1 MKMNLQKDMFDRKL
15 RYKMYKDGKKWV
27 FASMAT
33 LSLIGAFLGGGS
45 AHADDKDIN
54 QSQTTDSAEQAN
66 APNSDSTVVLST
78 ATEVST
84 VSDQLS
90 NSAQVDASDV
100 AATVLSASVSAVAS
114 SASSA
119 SSVSVS
125 LQSSAVVKSTSASIS
140 SSASSVTTSASVMVS
155 SNASSSASTSVKK
168 SVASSSAKQS
178 AKVTTSSVSTT
189 SKKSTTAS
197 VSSSASHTTSGVSY
211 SVDSAKS
218 AATAVTSIV
227 AAMHSVAATDSAA
240 IAASKT
246 DKVVRNTAMEALV
259 DHIVEEANGVA
270 QSLTS
275 AQYQATHMQVKNAD
289 VLMMTVYN
297 VVNNMTFELQQ
308 AIQMAAADKR
318 GVQDDVLARAQSA
331 YVNLDVSRFNAT
343 AKLSAYGDLIVSAP
357 TNQFAK
363 VVAALHQTGLYDD
376 FRFVVDPI
384 MTSAVN
390 TVTDAEVD
398 AGKVRDALILAHNDD
413 QIYNAFVTGGTVS
426 KTTTSTIKEGTGLTS
441 WTASADSDP
450 TDTPKN
456 TAAVPSGDASSLTS
470 TTTVDGDTQYYNLTG
485 VTSADGTKQAAVK
498 PVAGNVTYKY
508 QLDLSG
514 NFTITGKFFMSNHSD
529 SRVAKL
535 PTVDGKQN
543 AFQGGSTYPSG
554 DFLGLFLSPTDPGT
568 IGGTNGD
575 LGIGGLPDAIAFGID
590 FFYNSNKGD
599 QTFGTNTNET
609 YQKNGY
615 PVAGFRTTDADGN
628 LTNGTGG
635 VQYTQNTSKGTSY
648 SSTTQNSVPAGI
660 LTTGMPYFLS
670 YDATTHV
677 LTASMPKPG
686 STNVNDKSQYLT
698 WTYTL
703 PQELLKKGVLSLGLL
718 GVTGGNGA
726 VMEASIDVTQRNPLT
741 GKDMHFS
748 GTLVPNS
755 VTVKYQDASGK
766 TLLPDTSM
774 KANVG
779 DKIGIAYVSPNYQI
793 DDYAYQAPSSSAIDS
808 TKYKLISA
816 NDVTVS
822 GSKANV
828 MTLVYATRQ
837 TATVHYMVN
846 GVANALP
853 TQKLSGWATEAY
865 STADGYSDLIWAK
878 PGYSINAG
886 YLNGAFDSDD
896 TTDQP
901 IWIYITSNAQTVKTT
916 VTGLPATYA
925 TQIASETQTIATATD
940 STYDLPAATEVPGYK
955 LVVTDAAGNEVK
967 NYTAIKTPA
976 GNAGDVI
983 NYTYAYT
990 SLPDSIKVYY
1000 TYTDPNTG
1008 LVKPIDTKLIG
1019 LRQING
1025 HDINY
1030 DANGAPYILMT
1041 GVTDDKVDLTKL
1053 ENVTGGFSWDGKAPV
1068 VNGKAATSTTAVMN
1082 ADVDDVVT
1090 INFTQ
1095 QPVIATI
1102 YYFALRDGKYT
1113 QFAPLGSGTANTFI
1127 YKGYANTKMPTDPAT
1142 SAQLYPEV
1150 SGYDFVWV
1158 TAGNVTSD
1166 NPMNVATDT
1175 PLDDA
1180 GTDYTLEANTVSTKI
1195 LSADSRKNNVFVIY
1209 AAQTQ
1214 KAVIKYVDQT
1224 GAPVAVPAGTP
1235 TSLTGVTGEAYDT
1248 TKLTPDVP
1256 GYSNPVITDT
1266 AQVAG
1271 KVDSGK
1277 TDEAGQTI
1285 WTPQAVTVA
1294 NSGVFGSNNST
1305 VITVTYQAAPQ
1316 VANVRYVDQNGNP
1329 VVGMSADLPTTL
1341 TGTSN
1346 SPLANLVTAAMKTA
1360 PAGYTYDSTD
1370 AATTFDADTTFDQ
1383 TVTVHFI
1390 AANQSATVR
1399 YVLATVDADSKVIYT
1414 KTAVPG
1420 TTPVSLSGTTGADYA
1435 SNGLYTSAVTN
1446 KAIPGYTRLGIDLGT
1461 GKFVDGTNTITV
1473 GYVADE
1479 ATLQVIYYLLDTDNK
1494 DNSYQMSTRN
1504 GALMTPDVPALTADK
1519 LANLH
1524 TDDVITLTDPMF
1536 KGYVLQKADTDLSGL
1551 AGGANGQYTV
1561 KAGTNSI
1568 SYYFLATTQ
1577 KATVNFVVEDGKQ
1590 IPGQAS
1596 RQVTGPSNSPIQVEN
1611 EIPGWTKIDTDANY
1625 FDDDDTVDQVIN
1637 IRYAQDAQ
1645 EQAILVTYPKAVG
1658 KTDITKPVVTQ
1669 TGKTGETF
1677 PVFKLTG
1684 YEIPGYTMLVD
1695 GKAATEIAA
1704 ETADAT
1710 NNPVGGT
1717 PIAPLSSPDGKTYA
1731 SDVDGDQ
1738 QVHIITYKANPAT
1751 LTTHYYLEGE
1761 AGQKTGTAAVPGLKT
1776 VVNTN
1781 LTTDAAV
1788 TITDPTAPAGY
1799 TLVTADSDLAG
1810 VNKLAD
1816 GAYTALMGD
1825 NTITY
1830 WFTADAQAAKVTYKT
1845 DNGTTVKAASRT
1857 DGTAITEVDGVTDES
1872 YKTIDDYKT
1881 VVSYV
1886 PKGYTLQSVVVNGQT
1901 YTSSAA
1907 ALAALDKL
1915 SAVSADNAIV
1925 MNYKADLQKVVI
1937 KFRVNQYAITDPSK
1951 LVSQYDMPE
1960 TDQMSFTLTGTTGQK
1975 IDYTKISQ
1983 YLSTASLPTKMSA
1996 YQYDGQNNP
2005 APDKQYSVFDDD
2017 TATDQTVVLSYT
2029 GKSINYS
2036 FVVLS
2041 TDDTDAF
2048 DANGNFVGI
2057 KNGVDVYGKDEK
2069 FSVGMGYGPS
2079 PVHNV
2084 SDFTQ
2089 SNLGLVFVQTLAG
2102 GINPWNTKMMVNG
2115 NVTNIYDATTAD
2127 GRKVKI
2133 ASVSNAT
2140 VTIPLGDGTNY
2151 VQKFGTGVIK
2161 NADGT
2166 TTPATSSQD
2175 YFYITL
2181 NADGTDPNT
2190 GKLVTKGAWSLNK
2203 PMTGWE
2209 LYAAGYINNAKN
2221 TTDVG
2226 YPIAKYSYVQNGTTY
2241 TIQTSDES
2249 PWVYAYSTMPTMVA
2263 AVDNN
2268 STSKTTATAVNAQ
2281 QPVYAIYYY
2290 LKDGIQTV
2298 NVNFLNQSGEKIGA
2312 GTSTVKGYA
2321 NTTIDYSPID
2331 SLAHIKGYQLVSDGR
2346 ETVTTYDTVGV
2357 TPQIEKYNQVKIDP
2371 TTGKAMVNPDTKPQ
2385 TVNLIYKANV
2395 QSASVAF
2402 VGPDGKALKNN
2413 VNLPDGVTAGTVDFS
2428 AITAALK
2435 AIPGYH
2441 IVTDLP
2447 ATATFDDSDNVNG
2460 SDAEPQVFTIV
2471 YAKDAQTVHVNYMV
2485 QNTDG
2490 SLTKMPGKDVI
2501 AINGLTGDTVDYK
2514 SVDKTVKGYTL
2525 VTDETTNTTTF
2536 DKTNNGTAT
2545 VDGTP
2550 QEVNLVYTANAAKVK
2565 IVYRVQQ
2572 MTSTDGKTVNPV
2584 LDKDGNPIYM
2594 TVNPQG
2600 GSAVATGV
2608 YGNDYVVN
2616 VSNKGMLEQGYYFY
2630 SADFGEGNT
2639 PDTETDELGSVTT
2652 YPDGTGPKGKTDDQ
2666 GVVAKHYTFSDDDD
2680 PDNGRTLYVTYRPE
2694 MYQFDIVY
2702 LVQDPD
2708 KPNEPPTGILT
2719 HEVGFAG
2726 GFYSFKVPTLPI
2738 PAYTTAGADQGNLNG
2753 PYGPKVNGFGLI
2765 ENDANNSYDPDPQFN
2780 ELLGG
2785 SNGTQQAPHL
2795 VVRYTP
2801 NRMTVTANYVL
2812 VNDKGQVVQS
2822 KTSNGMVDTYLS
2834 TNMVTTG
2841 DMGAEVVGDWRSVGL
2856 DGTISATSQASAVKN
2871 FDGYKLVDKEGVWS
2885 STPLTFDFDADGD
2898 GKDDPVPQTSDEYI
2912 DYVTNVY
2919 NKFMTAQNKEA
2930 EAYNT
2935 EHASEI
2941 AAGTLTKQTILNPI
2955 ELTDIQKT
2963 WVNLSVDT
2971 NNVDHK
2977 YQAANNFVTYQ
2988 YKVDPTITYTYK
3000 DSAGKVI
3007 NKGESVVDAD
3017 GNSYYSDGTPA
3028 VIHVTADMPAD
3039 GGGAYTVTDAA
3050 ADIAGFSR
3058 SDAGALTF
3066 NGNAY
3071 VASGVLPS
3079 TNYDVVFTAVPQ
3091 KITTSYVSD
3100 TKNAAAATDKMPA
3113 TTTTVRDTNATYTVD
3128 TTGGATIPAGYYV
3141 SQITYN
3147 KAVVA
3152 TADSATSGLH
3162 QGDAAFTSVD
3172 EVVKAVSE
3180 LGTTA
3185 NQIEYTL
3192 TAAPEPLQVTY
3203 SYTTAKV
3210 ANWTAPKTTIAA
3222 NVNDT
3227 VATDD
3232 AYNVAVPTVA
3242 GYTAQIVAKAADGT
3256 VLNTY
3261 TATQFK
3267 AIAAAGLAMTAD
3279 GAYYDVIYT
3288 PAVQNI
3294 KTSYTLP
3301 KNAKVQMTQMTAD
3314 TVQAA
3319 TDSTYDVTADGPL
3332 KALIPRGYQ
3341 VATIT
3346 INGQELS
3353 VDDAD
3358 AQNLQVIAGDNTV
3371 VYNLKASIQPLTV
3384 NYGFANKMP
3393 NAAAVALLPG
3403 KSTGTNAT
3411 QDIDKVSYATGDN
3424 YTVVVP
3430 KIAGYVAT
3438 VTNGDKDNQSTI
3450 DPTAPIQMVAGGAT
3464 YNVVYTP
3471 EAQTQTTLYQGPE
3484 VALDRMSKTTFVNQ
3498 TATDASFTVS
3508 ANGPATDVPAGYKV
3522 EKVTLNDKDVQAG
3535 DFVTS
3540 VGGDTVIYTLVAT
3553 DNPLNVN
3560 YQYDTI
3566 KGWTAPTTG
3575 LPTNIA
3581 DEAVLTDAK
3590 YAVAV
3595 PDVAGYTASVVDANG
3610 NTYTL
3615 AQLANLPGMPA
3626 GGETY
3631 TVTYT
3636 PNAQRVNVVFKLNTT
3651 DGVDMNGRVAERIDG
3666 ISNGTVSYDKIT
3678 DLDVPGYAYQWQNT
3692 VATFD
3697 SDDNQDQTVYIIY
3710 TAKSDQKAKL
3720 VFVNDP
3726 KQQADI
3732 DTTNGTTNT
3741 QITFVN
3747 PTTKQTLTD
3756 QDLVRTGYTY
3766 VLAGTSNAYASLVNL
3781 PKYTDADD
3789 DTQTY
3794 DVTYTAK
3801 KQQIGIVQSGLPT
3814 SLMTANNLAKIAG
3827 YTNGHYGQELDGT
3840 SNNTLPTATQ
3850 LHVPGYAFQAY
3861 LVHADGTKTAVDLTA
3876 LGDQVF
3882 NLLPGTIDDNGLAV
3896 TQVEVDYTPTLQQ
3909 AIVQEATHNFET
3921 ATGQTGAKIVLQTTD
3936 AALAKAGYTYTVNG
3950 FSSLTDAVAAM
3961 ATYDNTD
3968 NAADATVDGTPQLF
3982 NVVYTANNQ
3991 SIPVTVVGLPAA
4003 KVPNLANLTG
4013 VTDSTYNNVPT
4024 DVQLK
4029 VPGYAYVITDSNN
4042 KAVTLD
4048 QLKTAT
4054 FQMNGE
4060 QLAVTDYTVT
4070 YTAEPTSAKVI
4081 YQYDSSATLANAPTL
4096 PATTVI
4102 TGVTDG
4108 AYPATT
4114 IQTLPG
4120 YTTVVVAQSAQV
4132 TGQYDAA
4139 TNQINGTF
4147 TADDMSGDNSVY
4159 VVTYVPTDHD
4169 IKVHY
4174 AVVDEP
4180 SDATEPSGTFTLP
4193 ADTKISIK
4201 TDKGYQ
4207 ITSVATPG
4215 YEIEKIDDKVI
4226 DWDKLAKVTETAED
4240 GTIITYYK
4248 LDDHTLISSDKLNV
4262 TFTNT
4267 AAVDATGE
4275 LQTSHY
4281 DITLLPTKQDFDV
4294 TYEWADAATQDAAN
4308 ATAKAKIDA
4317 QVASPVAKT
4326 GIYTDHKYGFSY
4338 VVVPGYTATVSGVA
4352 HVDDKTDSDLAGAFD
4367 DDGKGNVTANMHA
4380 VNTSYKVVYSANK
4393 QHIDVIYHVADTGM
4407 TDVLAVTGL
4416 PTDDSGIVTG
4426 SLEGQTDMAY
4436 TDETSGDFN
4445 YKLVKAVPGYTY
4457 TITDAAGHVVKDAT
4471 GKLLFMREADFDL
4484 STLPGTFAVDATTG
4498 ALIQNQY
4505 TITYQADKQQQ
4516 QITFENPTD
4525 PATGKAPVTDPI
4537 TQTADSNQTFAE
4549 VDLGKDYNI
4558 PGYTMHIDGEA
4569 GTVLASQKADNTDV
4583 AYTFDND
4590 ATDEALAQ
4598 SVAATDGTVQKHVV
4612 TYVANTDQKA
4622 SLTIVNKPVSAGDL
4636 PIVAPITDGT
4646 TDAKVDFGITQSQLY
4661 VPGYTFV
4668 VTLVG
4673 DATKTPVNIDD
4684 LRFTRDETDDQ
4695 AYEVTYTPISQT
4707 VNVNYKTDGLTTDQQ
4722 ANVPGSAA
4730 DFTLTGNTDTNYAS
4744 ATVSGASNAVISG
4757 RPGYTFTVSKV
4768 HGQGSDAT
4776 SSAISAATNLG
4787 SQATFD
4793 LADVA
4798 NGYTFAVSGTGNE
4811 SGLAVAGSEQLKTPE
4826 IDVAYT
4832 ALPQHMQV
4840 TYAVTGTPTTAQQ
4853 ARVDAGAK
4861 DNPTTVTATTD
4872 ALLSVATAATT
4883 MIIHSVDGYTF
4894 MIYKKKADGSRGD
4907 LVTTDPQTTDFDLTK
4922 NALTKDQLFAVDADG
4937 NLVMPGYDVVYTAD
4951 KQTVHVN
4958 FEDAT
4963 TKMAVAD
4970 QDTVT
4975 ISGLSDGTIDFT
4987 SAQTVVDALIAKGYQ
5002 VVTGLPTDA
5011 TLYDNDDANDQT
5023 FTVTVRHGVSDEHE
5037 TLAATSTVAY
5047 EGANP
5052 APEANV
5058 VSVTVTHTYQTDD
5071 VTGNRIQ
5078 AGDKA
5083 NYGTYY
5089 KADTYVIAE
5098 ADASKATVDG
5108 TTGDITFKT
5117 VDTPAVAGYTPD
5129 AETKQNVSAA
5139 IVDAETGAV
5148 SYAPVASTVTYTAD
5162 AQKVVVKFSDLTTGQ
5177 PVAKQTDVTIDGVTD
5192 GTIDFKTAQD
5202 VVDKL
5207 VKAGYYVVAGLPT
5220 DPVLFDNKDKEDQS
5234 FTVTLRHQVT
5244 NETEPLT
5251 ATSTVTYEGANPA
5264 PATNV
5269 VTVTVNHTYQMDKV
5283 TNTRIQATAKDAYV
5297 TDYQPDTY
5305 TVATADAAKV
5315 TVNETTGALTYTT
5328 VKTPTVAGYTP
5339 DKTSVSNEAEA
5350 VLNTE
5355 TGEYSYG
5362 PVSTKVVYTIDAV
5375 QKASLHFVNDPSNRA
5390 DKVIS
5395 DGKAY
5400 ETIDFG
5406 TTTADLHV
5414 PGYSY
5419 VITDADG
5426 KTYESIDDFVYTA
5439 TETDSQDYTVTYTA
5453 LPVEV
5458 AVHYDTTELTAE
5470 QKTTVNVKDGKIT
5483 GVTDAKYATANGA
5496 TTVPAV
5502 PGYTFTVTD
5511 ATGNKVVSDSKD
5523 AYDLTNATG
5532 TFAVDGDGQPINNE
5546 FTVVYTPVD
5555 QTVTVNYNTTELNDT
5570 QKSQV
5575 KAPATATI
5583 TGKTDA
5589 LNETADGDTTV
5600 KAVPGYTFTVTNKAG
5615 DVLVKDAEKD
5625 FDLKKVPGQFAVDE
5639 SGELKNPSYT
5649 VVYTPELQ
5657 QQTVNVTFPASAG
5670 KPNVTGD
5677 VVKESVTGVDFTD
5690 TDLAAKYSVDGY
5702 TMYVDGVKTTTIA
5715 SEPTDTT
5722 ANGLSE
5728 TDGTPQNHKVTYV
5741 ANTDQK
5747 ATLTFK
5753 NDPKHRT
5760 TIVESEGTSDET
5772 INFGTTTADLTVPGY
5787 DYVITDA
5794 AGNKYTSIDDF
5805 VYTAKE
5811 ADSQDYTVTYTAKPV
5826 EVAVHYDT
5834 ENLTAGQKTTV
5845 NATDG
5850 VITGKTDAGYATA
5863 DGATTV
5869 KAVPGYTFTVTDA
5882 AKNTVVANS
5891 TSDYDLKEATGTF
5904 AVNAAGKPINGE
5916 FTVVYTP
5923 VAQSVAVDYDTA
5935 NLTPEQQ
5942 KTVAATDGKLDGV
5955 TDAKYSTA
5963 TGDKI
5968 VKAVPGYTFTITDA
5982 SDKPVVSDAT
5992 KPFDLT
5998 TVAGAFA
6005 LNTDGKLVN
6014 DHFKVVYTPV
6024 GQTVAVNYNT
6034 TDLNDTQK
6042 SQVKA
6047 PTTAAITGKTDAL
6060 NGTADGAT
6068 TVKSVPGYT
6077 FTVTNNAGDV
6087 VKDSE
6092 KDFDLKKVPG
6102 QFAVN
6107 SDGTLKNPSY
6117 TVVYTPELQQQTV
6130 NVTFPASAGKP
6141 NVTGEVVNK
6150 SVTGD
6155 NFTVTD
6161 LSTYNVDGYTM
6172 LVDGKPATSIA
6183 AEATDTTANGLNKT
6197 DSEPQ
6202 LHEVTF
6208 EAKADQKATLTF
6220 KNDPKHRDMISKD
6233 NGVSDTTIDF
6243 GTTTAKLHVPGY
6255 SYVITD
6261 VDGKTYEAIDDFVYT
6276 AKEADSQDYTVTYT
6290 ALPVEVAVH
6299 YDTNN
6304 LTDGQKATVKTTDGK
6319 ITGVTDAKY
6328 ATANGATTVPAVS
6341 GYTFTVTNASGKS
6354 VVSDAT
6360 KPFDLTTVTGTFAVN
6375 EAGQP
6380 INDHFTVV
6388 YTPVAQKVAVDYDTA
6403 NLTPAQ
6409 QATVDVQDGQLD
6421 GVTDATYD
6429 TATGDKIVKAV
6440 PGYTFTIKDA
6450 SGKSVVSDATKSF
6463 DLTTVDGAFAL
6474 NPTGKLVNDRF
6485 TVVYT
6490 PVKQTVA
6497 VDYNTSNLN
6506 ETQTSQVKAPT
6517 TATITGK
6524 TDALNATA
6532 AGDTTVKAVPGYTFT
6547 VTDASGKPVVENSE
6561 KNFDLTKVP
6570 GQFAVNANGS
6580 LKNPGYNV
6588 VYTPE
6593 LQQQTV
6599 NVTFPAS
6606 ANRDNETGTVVN
6618 KSVTGQDFTVTDLSS
6633 YNVDGY
6639 TMLVDGTPATSIA
6652 VEATDTT
6659 ANGLNKTD
6667 SKPQLHTVTFVAN
6680 TDQKARLTFVND
6692 PKQRDQITKNDGES
6706 DTTINFGTTTAD
6718 LAVPGYSYVITDAA
6732 GNTYKSIDDFVY
6744 TAKEADLQDYTV
6756 TYTAEPVTVAVHFD
6770 TTTLTKEQ
6778 QATVNATDGEIS
6790 GKTDADYTTAQGQTT
6805 VPAVPGYTFTVT
6817 NAAGKVVAQDATSDF
6832 DLTTV
6837 SGAFTVN
6844 PDGTPKND
6852 HFTVVYKPV
6861 EQVVTVNTDTTGLNA
6876 TQKAQVNVPAT
6887 ATITGKTDALNTTA
6901 TGATTVKA
6909 VPGYTFTV
6917 TDAAGHK
6924 MVEHSEANFDL
6935 TTVPGQFAVNP
6946 DGTLQNPSYTVVYT
6960 PEVQQQT
6967 VNVTFPTSANR
6978 ANKTG
6983 TVVNT
6988 TVTGQDFTATDLSNY
7003 NVDGYTMLVDGV
7015 KTTMINPEA
7024 TDTTAN
7030 GTSTTDSAPQV
7041 HNVTFVANT
7050 DQKATLTFVNDPK
7063 HRQPVVE
7070 TTGMSDTTI
7079 SFGTKTVDLVVPGY
7093 SYVITDAAGK
7103 TYTSIDEFV
7112 YTAKEADSQDYTVT
7126 YTPAVQQQTVTVT
7139 FPKAAGRP
7147 NIVGQVTQTSTTG
7160 VDFAT
7165 VDLTK
7170 YAVPGYTMLVDGRP
7184 ATSIAPEATDTTPNG
7199 LATVDNAP
7207 QGHQVTFV
7215 ANAAKAQIVVID
7227 DTTGATL
7234 RVDDVQGVTDGEVV
7248 YNSPAT
7254 IKRYEAMGYVL
7265 VSDGF
7270 IAGTHYDAIADA
7282 TRDSQIFEIHLKH
7295 DTVDGTGKTQT
7306 IVRHTTIKTP
7316 DGKVVTVEQV
7326 VTVTPHFSVD
7336 RVTGE
7341 RVPDAAVTDKT
7352 KYAHAEMPWL
7362 ETHDRT
7368 ARTVV
7373 SEIKINRQ
7381 TGETDFGDVQVA
7393 NMPGYKLVR
7402 TNEPNGDQVVT
7413 FVATA
7418 TAPVTPH
7425 ESVKAPMTTEQTPT
7439 VVTVLQ
7445 PTPSVPVVTS
7455 AAPALVSQ
7463 APVSQAVITSAS
7475 AVNVTPTT
7483 SAAPLEPITEP
7494 DVAVIHDTVVDGDE
7508 GLWIHEIPDDKDG
7521 DVSDLQNLH
7530 DTNVMTNDPY
7540 FVALLFATLVAAG
7553 MFGVLM
7559 AFYRRR
7565 EATERKLAA
7574 RRNDG
7579 DQN

>member
-45 AHADDKDIN
+45 AHADDKDID

-168 SVASSSAKQS
+168 SVASSSAKQP
-178 AKVTTSSVSTT
+178 AKVTTSSASAT
-189 SKKSTTAS
+189 SKKSTAAA

-470 TTTVDGDTQYYNLTG
+470 TTTIDGDTQYYNLTG

-529 SRVAKL
+529 SRV
-535 PTVDGKQN
+535 PTVNGMQN
-543 AFQGGSTYPSG
+543 AFQGGATYPSG

-599 QTFGTNTNET
+599 QTFGSNTNET

-615 PVAGFRTTDADGN
+615 PVAGFRTTDANGN

-635 VQYTQNTSKGTSY
+635 VQYTQNTSVGTKY
-648 SSTTQNSVPAGI
+648 SSTTQNSIPAGI

-670 YDATTHV
+670 YDATSHV

-686 STNVNDKSQYLT
+686 STNPNDKSQYLT

-940 STYDLPAATEVPGYK
+940 STYDLPAAIEVPGYK

-990 SLPDSIKVYY
+990 ALPDSIKVYY

-1329 VVGMSADLPTTL
+1329 VVGMPADLPTTL

-1346 SPLANLVTAAMKTA
+1346 SPLANLVTTAMKTA

-1370 AATTFDADTTFDQ
+1370 AATTFDADTTLDQ

-1399 YVLATVDADSKVIYT
+1399 YVLATVDADGKVTYT

-1551 AGGANGQYTV
+1551 AGGTNGQYTV

-1577 KATVNFVVEDGKQ
+1577 KATVNFVDEDGKQ

-1658 KTDITKPVVTQ
+1658 KPDITKPVVTQ

-1695 GKAATEIAA
+1695 SKAATEIAA

-1751 LTTHYYLEGE
+1751 LTTHYYLEGAKGE
-1761 AGQKTGTAAVPGLKT
+1761 KTGTMAVPGLKT

-1816 GAYTALMGD
+1816 GSYTALMGD

-1845 DNGTTVKAASRT
+1845 DNGTTVKAASRK

-1872 YKTIDDYKT
+1872 YKTIDDYKA

-1907 ALAALDKL
+1907 ALVALDKL

-2435 AIPGYH
+2435 AIPGCH

-2460 SDAEPQVFTIV
+2460 ADAEPQVFTIV

-2490 SLTKMPGKDVI
+2490 ALTKMPGKDVI

-2514 SVDKTVKGYTL
+2514 SVDKVVKGYTL

-2545 VDGTP
+2545 ADGTP
-2550 QEVNLVYTANAAKVK
+2550 QEVNLVYTANATKVTV
-2565 IVYRVQQ
+2565 VYRVQQ
-2572 MTSTDGKTVNPV
+2572 MTTDGAGNAIPLLDAAGQPVYKIVTPTVGAGMV
-2584 LDKDGNPIYM
+2584 S
-2594 TVNPQG
+2594 T
-2600 GSAVATGV
+2600 SATGV
-2608 YGNDYVVN
+2608 YGDKYTVDTANE
-2616 VSNKGMLEQGYYFY
+2616 GMLKQGYTFQ
-2630 SADFGEGNT
+2630 SVSFSDGT
-2639 PDTETDELGSVTT
+2639 PDEAIENRGMVTT
-2652 YPDGTGPKGKTDDQ
+2652 YPNGAGPNGETVEGTTSMT
-2666 GVVAKHYTFSDDDD
+2666 YTFSDADD
-2680 PDNGRTLYVTYRPE
+2680 PAAGRTVYVTYKPE
-2694 MYQFDIVY
+2694 QYTFDIVY
-2702 LVQDPD
+2702 YVLDPGADNPHGVLVR
-2708 KPNEPPTGILT
+2708 ET
-2719 HEVGFAG
+2719 GFAG
-2726 GFYSFKVPTLPI
+2726 GFYSYDSPTLPL
-2738 PAYTTAGADQGNLNG
+2738 PAYITAGADQGNLNG
-2753 PYGPKVNGFGLI
+2753 PYGPQVNGFGLKANY
-2765 ENDANNSYDPDPQFN
+2765 ENNTWEALDNLDTFKDPVTGKLIPK
-2780 ELLGG
+2780 
-2785 SNGTQQAPHL
+2785 PHL
-2795 VVRYTP
+2795 RITYTP
-2801 NRMTVTANYVL
+2801 KTMTVTANYVL
-2812 VNDKGQVVQS
+2812 VNSKGERVTDASGNPVFVS
-2822 KTSNGMVDTYLS
+2822 GNA
-2834 TNMVTTG
+2834 VTTG
-2841 DMGAEVVGDWRSVGL
+2841 AMGN
-2856 DGTISATSQASAVKN
+2856 AVTDKGWYGITTAGN
-2871 FDGYKLVDKEGVWS
+2871 VDKTAPVTQLDKQIKGYVLQNANGTWTS
-2885 STPLTFDFDADGD
+2885 SALTFDFDAGTILVDADGNPILDKDKSVQYVSGTPD
-2898 GKDDPVPQTSDEYI
+2898 GMLDAVPATWQAYV
-2912 DYVTNVY
+2912 DYANNVY
-2919 NKFMTAQNKEA
+2919 DAYRTAQNAKNQ
-2930 EAYNT
+2930 AYNK
-2935 EHASEI
+2935 EHAAEI
-2941 AAGTLTKQTILNPI
+2941 AAGTLTSKSDLEAWNLQN
-2955 ELTDIQKT
+2955 IQQT
-2963 WVNLSVDT
+2963 WVNLGWTASNEYDAAQYNKDAEAYNTGENKAQIDAGTLVARNLVDAEAT
-2971 NNVDHK
+2971 PIIHK
-2977 YQAANNFVTYQ
+2977 FQPAVNYLTYQ

-3007 NKGESVVDAD
+3007 NKGEPVVDAD
-3017 GNSYYSDGTPA
+3017 GNSYYSDRTPA

-3039 GGGAYTVTDAA
+3039 GGGAYTVTDTA

-3100 TKNAAAATDKMPA
+3100 TKNASAATDKMPA

-3128 TTGGATIPAGYYV
+3128 ATGGATIPAGYYV

-3147 KAVVA
+3147 KTVVA
-3152 TADSATSGLH
+3152 TVDSATSGLH

-3384 NYGFANKMP
+3384 NYGFANKTP

-3438 VTNGDKDNQSTI
+3438 VTTGDKDNQSTI

-3540 VGGDTVIYTLVAT
+3540 VGGDTIVYTLVAT

-3626 GGETY
+3626 GGATY

-3756 QDLVRTGYTY
+3756 QDLLRTGYTY

-3909 AIVQEATHNFET
+3909 AIVQDATHNFET
-3921 ATGQTGAKIVLQTTD
+3921 AAGQTGAKIVLQTTD
-3936 AALAKAGYTYTVNG
+3936 AVLAKAGYTYTVNG

-3968 NAADATVDGTPQLF
+3968 NAADAIVDGTPQLF

-4326 GIYTDHKYGFSY
+4326 GIYTDHKYGFNY

-4352 HVDDKTDSDLAGAFD
+4352 HVDDKTDGDLAGAFD

-4393 QHIDVIYHVADTGM
+4393 QHIDVVYHVADIGM

-4525 PATGKAPVTDPI
+4525 PATGKAPVTEPI

-4673 DATKTPVNIDD
+4673 DDTKTPVNIDD

-4707 VNVNYKTDGLTTDQQ
+4707 VNINYKTEGLTTAQQ

-4730 DFTLTGNTDTNYAS
+4730 DFTLTGNTDTNYTA

-4757 RPGYTFTVSKV
+4757 RPGYTFTVSEV

-4793 LADVA
+4793 LADAA

-4826 IDVAYT
+4826 IDVTYT

-4840 TYAVTGTPTTAQQ
+4840 TYAVAGTPTTAQQ
-4853 ARVDAGAK
+4853 DRVDAGAK

-5052 APEANV
+5052 APESNV

-5162 AQKVVVKFSDLTTGQ
+5162 VQKVVVTFKDLTTGKAVSGQ
-5177 PVAKQTDVTIDGVTD
+5177 EPVMITGVTD
-5192 GTIDFKTAQD
+5192 GTIDFTTAQD
-5202 VVDKL
+5202 VVKAL
-5207 VKAGYYVVAGLPT
+5207 EEAGYYVVTGLPKT
-5220 DPVLFDNKDKEDQS
+5220 DVPYDNDDAKNQTYE
-5234 FTVTLRHQVT
+5234 VTLRHSVT
-5244 NETEPLT
+5244 PQSEDLT
-5251 ATSTVTYEGANPA
+5251 ATSTVTYEGANPEPKSNKA
-5264 PATNV
+5264 
-5269 VTVTVNHTYQMDKV
+5269 TVTITHTYQTDNV
-5283 TNTRIQATAKDAYV
+5283 TKQRIQAIAKDAYGA
-5297 TDYQPDTY
+5297 DYVADTY
-5305 TVATADAAKV
+5305 TVADVDKATV
-5315 TVNETTGALTYTT
+5315 TVDKTTGALTYTA
-5328 VKTPTVAGYTP
+5328 VETPAVAGYTP
-5339 DKTSVSNEAEA
+5339 DKTSVSNTAEA

-5362 PVSTKVVYTIDAV
+5362 PVATKVVYTIDAV

-5414 PGYSY
+5414 PGYSD

-5426 KTYESIDDFVYTA
+5426 KTYE
-5439 TETDSQDYTVTYTA
+5439 
-5453 LPVEV
+5453 
-5458 AVHYDTTELTAE
+5458 
-5470 QKTTVNVKDGKIT
+5470 
-5483 GVTDAKYATANGA
+5483 
-5496 TTVPAV
+5496 
-5502 PGYTFTVTD
+5502 
-5511 ATGNKVVSDSKD
+5511 
-5523 AYDLTNATG
+5523 
-5532 TFAVDGDGQPINNE
+5532 
-5546 FTVVYTPVD
+5546 
-5555 QTVTVNYNTTELNDT
+5555 
-5570 QKSQV
+5570 
-5575 KAPATATI
+5575 
-5583 TGKTDA
+5583 
-5589 LNETADGDTTV
+5589 
-5600 KAVPGYTFTVTNKAG
+5600 
-5615 DVLVKDAEKD
+5615 
-5625 FDLKKVPGQFAVDE
+5625 
-5639 SGELKNPSYT
+5639 
-5649 VVYTPELQ
+5649 
-5657 QQTVNVTFPASAG
+5657 
-5670 KPNVTGD
+5670 
-5677 VVKESVTGVDFTD
+5677 
-5690 TDLAAKYSVDGY
+5690 
-5702 TMYVDGVKTTTIA
+5702 
-5715 SEPTDTT
+5715 
-5722 ANGLSE
+5722 
-5728 TDGTPQNHKVTYV
+5728 
-5741 ANTDQK
+5741 
-5747 ATLTFK
+5747 
-5753 NDPKHRT
+5753 
-5760 TIVESEGTSDET
+5760 
-5772 INFGTTTADLTVPGY
+5772 
-5787 DYVITDA
+5787 
-5794 AGNKYTSIDDF
+5794 SIDDF

-5923 VAQSVAVDYDTA
+5923 VAQSVAVDYDTD

-6034 TDLNDTQK
+6034 TELNDTQK

-6161 LSTYNVDGYTM
+6161 LSSYNVDGYTM

-6243 GTTTAKLHVPGY
+6243 GTTTAKLHVQGY

-6261 VDGKTYEAIDDFVYT
+6261 VDGKTYESIDDFVYT

-6497 VDYNTSNLN
+6497 VNYDTSNLN

-6532 AGDTTVKAVPGYTFT
+6532 TGDTTVKAVPGYTFT

-6570 GQFAVNANGS
+6570 GQFAVNTNGS

-6652 VEATDTT
+6652 AEATDTT

-6770 TTTLTKEQ
+6770 TTMLTKEQ
-6778 QATVNATDGEIS
+6778 QATVNATDSEIS

-6852 HFTVVYKPV
+6852 HFTVVYTPV

-6876 TQKAQVNVPAT
+6876 TQKTQVNVPAT

-6909 VPGYTFTV
+6909 IPGYTFTV
-6917 TDAAGHK
+6917 TDATGHK
-6924 MVEHSEANFDL
+6924 IVENSEANFDL

-6978 ANKTG
+6978 ANETG

-7070 TTGMSDTTI
+7070 TTGTSDTTI
-7079 SFGTKTVDLVVPGY
+7079 SFGTKTADLTVPGY

-7184 ATSIAPEATDTTPNG
+7184 ATSIASEATDTTPNG

-7282 TRDSQIFEIHLKH
+7282 TRDSQIFEIHLQH

-7373 SEIKINRQ
+7373 SEIKINGQ

-7574 RRNDG
+7574 RRDDG

>member
-45 AHADDKDIN
+45 AHADDKDID

-168 SVASSSAKQS
+168 SVASSSAKQP
-178 AKVTTSSVSTT
+178 AKVTTSSASAT
-189 SKKSTTAS
+189 SKKSTAAA

-470 TTTVDGDTQYYNLTG
+470 TTTIDGDTQYYNLTG

-529 SRVAKL
+529 SRV
-535 PTVDGKQN
+535 PTVNGMQN
-543 AFQGGSTYPSG
+543 AFQGGATYPSG

-599 QTFGTNTNET
+599 QTFGSNTNET

-615 PVAGFRTTDADGN
+615 PVAGFRTTDANGN

-635 VQYTQNTSKGTSY
+635 VQYTQNTSVGTKY
-648 SSTTQNSVPAGI
+648 SSTTQNSIPAGI

-670 YDATTHV
+670 YDATSHV

-686 STNVNDKSQYLT
+686 STNPNDKSQYLT

-940 STYDLPAATEVPGYK
+940 STYDLPAAIEVPGYK

-990 SLPDSIKVYY
+990 ALPDSIKVYY
-1000 TYTDPNTG
+1000 SYTDPNTG

-1329 VVGMSADLPTTL
+1329 VVGMPADLPTTL

-1346 SPLANLVTAAMKTA
+1346 SPLANLVTTAMKTA

-1370 AATTFDADTTFDQ
+1370 AATTFDADTTLDQ

-1399 YVLATVDADSKVIYT
+1399 YVLATVDADGKVTYT

-1551 AGGANGQYTV
+1551 AGGTNGQYTV

-1577 KATVNFVVEDGKQ
+1577 KATVNFVDEDGKQ

-1658 KTDITKPVVTQ
+1658 KPDITKPVVTQ

-1695 GKAATEIAA
+1695 SKAATEIAA

-1751 LTTHYYLEGE
+1751 LTTHYYLEGAKGE
-1761 AGQKTGTAAVPGLKT
+1761 KTGTMAVPGLKT

-1816 GAYTALMGD
+1816 GSYTALMGD

-1845 DNGTTVKAASRT
+1845 DNGTTVKAASRK

-1872 YKTIDDYKT
+1872 YKTIDDYKA

-1907 ALAALDKL
+1907 ALVALDKL

-2460 SDAEPQVFTIV
+2460 ADAEPQVFTIV

-2490 SLTKMPGKDVI
+2490 ALTKMPGKDVI

-2514 SVDKTVKGYTL
+2514 SVDKVVKGYTL

-2545 VDGTP
+2545 ADGTP
-2550 QEVNLVYTANAAKVK
+2550 QEVNLVYTANATKVTV
-2565 IVYRVQQ
+2565 VYRVQQ
-2572 MTSTDGKTVNPV
+2572 MTTDGAGNAIPLLDAAGQPVYKIVTPTVGAGMV
-2584 LDKDGNPIYM
+2584 S
-2594 TVNPQG
+2594 T
-2600 GSAVATGV
+2600 SATGV
-2608 YGNDYVVN
+2608 YGDKYTVDTANE
-2616 VSNKGMLEQGYYFY
+2616 GMLKQGYTFQ
-2630 SADFGEGNT
+2630 SVSFSDGT
-2639 PDTETDELGSVTT
+2639 PDEAIENRGMVTT
-2652 YPDGTGPKGKTDDQ
+2652 YPNGAGPNGETVEGTTSMT
-2666 GVVAKHYTFSDDDD
+2666 YTFSDADD
-2680 PDNGRTLYVTYRPE
+2680 PAAGRTVYVTYKPE
-2694 MYQFDIVY
+2694 QYTFDIVY
-2702 LVQDPD
+2702 YVLDPGADNPHGVLVR
-2708 KPNEPPTGILT
+2708 ET
-2719 HEVGFAG
+2719 GFAG
-2726 GFYSFKVPTLPI
+2726 GFYSYDSPTLPL
-2738 PAYTTAGADQGNLNG
+2738 PAYITAGADQGNLNG
-2753 PYGPKVNGFGLI
+2753 PYGPQVNGFGLKANY
-2765 ENDANNSYDPDPQFN
+2765 ENNTWEALDNLDTFKDPVTGKLIPK
-2780 ELLGG
+2780 
-2785 SNGTQQAPHL
+2785 PHL
-2795 VVRYTP
+2795 RITYTP
-2801 NRMTVTANYVL
+2801 KTMTVTANYVL
-2812 VNDKGQVVQS
+2812 VNSKGERVTDASGNPVFVS
-2822 KTSNGMVDTYLS
+2822 GNA
-2834 TNMVTTG
+2834 VTTG
-2841 DMGAEVVGDWRSVGL
+2841 AMGN
-2856 DGTISATSQASAVKN
+2856 AVTDKGWYGITTAGN
-2871 FDGYKLVDKEGVWS
+2871 VDKTAPVTQLDKQIKGYVLQNANGTWTS
-2885 STPLTFDFDADGD
+2885 SALTFDFDAGTILVDADGNLILDKDKSVQYVSGTPD
-2898 GKDDPVPQTSDEYI
+2898 GKLDAVPATWQAYV
-2912 DYVTNVY
+2912 DYANNVY
-2919 NKFMTAQNKEA
+2919 DAYRTAQNAKNQ
-2930 EAYNT
+2930 AYNK
-2935 EHASEI
+2935 EHAAEI
-2941 AAGTLTKQTILNPI
+2941 AAGTLTSKSDLEAWNLQN
-2955 ELTDIQKT
+2955 IQQT
-2963 WVNLSVDT
+2963 WVNLGWTASNEYDAAQYNKDAEAYNTGENKAQIDAGTLVARNLVDAEAT
-2971 NNVDHK
+2971 PIIHK
-2977 YQAANNFVTYQ
+2977 FQPAVNYVTYQ

-3007 NKGESVVDAD
+3007 NKGEPVVDAD
-3017 GNSYYSDGTPA
+3017 GNSYYSDRTPA

-3039 GGGAYTVTDAA
+3039 GGGAYTVTDTA

-3100 TKNAAAATDKMPA
+3100 TKNASAATDKMPA
-3113 TTTTVRDTNATYTVD
+3113 TTTTVRDTNTTYTVD
-3128 TTGGATIPAGYYV
+3128 ATGGATIPAGYYV

-3147 KAVVA
+3147 KTVVA

-3384 NYGFANKMP
+3384 NYGFANKTP

-3438 VTNGDKDNQSTI
+3438 VTTGDKDNQSTI

-3540 VGGDTVIYTLVAT
+3540 VGGDTIVYTLVAT

-3626 GGETY
+3626 GGATY

-3697 SDDNQDQTVYIIY
+3697 SDDNPDQTVYIIY

-3756 QDLVRTGYTY
+3756 QDLLRTGYTY

-3909 AIVQEATHNFET
+3909 AIVQDATHNFET

-3936 AALAKAGYTYTVNG
+3936 AVLAKAGYTYTVNG

-3968 NAADATVDGTPQLF
+3968 NAADAIVDGTPQLF

-4326 GIYTDHKYGFSY
+4326 GIYTDHKYGFNY

-4352 HVDDKTDSDLAGAFD
+4352 HVDDKTDGDLAGAFD

-4393 QHIDVIYHVADTGM
+4393 QHIDVVYHVADIGM

-4471 GKLLFMREADFDL
+4471 GKLLFMCEADFDL

-4525 PATGKAPVTDPI
+4525 PATGKAPVTEPI

-4673 DATKTPVNIDD
+4673 DDTKTPVNIDD

-4707 VNVNYKTDGLTTDQQ
+4707 VNINYKTEGLTTAQQ

-4730 DFTLTGNTDTNYAS
+4730 DFTLTGNTDTNYAA

-4757 RPGYTFTVSKV
+4757 RPGYTFTVSEV

-4793 LADVA
+4793 LADAA

-4840 TYAVTGTPTTAQQ
+4840 TYAVAGTPTTAQQ
-4853 ARVDAGAK
+4853 DRVDAGAK

-5052 APEANV
+5052 APESNV

-5162 AQKVVVKFSDLTTGQ
+5162 VQKVVVTFKDLTTGKAVSGQ
-5177 PVAKQTDVTIDGVTD
+5177 EPVMITGVTD
-5192 GTIDFKTAQD
+5192 GTIDFTTAQD
-5202 VVDKL
+5202 VVKAL
-5207 VKAGYYVVAGLPT
+5207 EEAGYYVVTGLPKT
-5220 DPVLFDNKDKEDQS
+5220 DVPYDNDDAKNQTYE
-5234 FTVTLRHQVT
+5234 VTLRHSVT
-5244 NETEPLT
+5244 PQSEDLT
-5251 ATSTVTYEGANPA
+5251 ATSTVTYEGANPEPKSNKA
-5264 PATNV
+5264 
-5269 VTVTVNHTYQMDKV
+5269 TVTITHTYQTDNV
-5283 TNTRIQATAKDAYV
+5283 TKQRIQAIAKDAYGA
-5297 TDYQPDTY
+5297 DYVADTY
-5305 TVATADAAKV
+5305 TVADVDKATV
-5315 TVNETTGALTYTT
+5315 TVDKTTGALTYTA
-5328 VKTPTVAGYTP
+5328 VETPAVAGYTP
-5339 DKTSVSNEAEA
+5339 DKTSVSKTAEA

-5362 PVSTKVVYTIDAV
+5362 PVATKVVYTIDAV

-5414 PGYSY
+5414 PGYSD

-5426 KTYESIDDFVYTA
+5426 KTYE
-5439 TETDSQDYTVTYTA
+5439 
-5453 LPVEV
+5453 
-5458 AVHYDTTELTAE
+5458 
-5470 QKTTVNVKDGKIT
+5470 
-5483 GVTDAKYATANGA
+5483 
-5496 TTVPAV
+5496 
-5502 PGYTFTVTD
+5502 
-5511 ATGNKVVSDSKD
+5511 
-5523 AYDLTNATG
+5523 
-5532 TFAVDGDGQPINNE
+5532 
-5546 FTVVYTPVD
+5546 
-5555 QTVTVNYNTTELNDT
+5555 
-5570 QKSQV
+5570 
-5575 KAPATATI
+5575 
-5583 TGKTDA
+5583 
-5589 LNETADGDTTV
+5589 
-5600 KAVPGYTFTVTNKAG
+5600 
-5615 DVLVKDAEKD
+5615 
-5625 FDLKKVPGQFAVDE
+5625 
-5639 SGELKNPSYT
+5639 
-5649 VVYTPELQ
+5649 
-5657 QQTVNVTFPASAG
+5657 
-5670 KPNVTGD
+5670 
-5677 VVKESVTGVDFTD
+5677 
-5690 TDLAAKYSVDGY
+5690 
-5702 TMYVDGVKTTTIA
+5702 
-5715 SEPTDTT
+5715 
-5722 ANGLSE
+5722 
-5728 TDGTPQNHKVTYV
+5728 
-5741 ANTDQK
+5741 
-5747 ATLTFK
+5747 
-5753 NDPKHRT
+5753 
-5760 TIVESEGTSDET
+5760 
-5772 INFGTTTADLTVPGY
+5772 
-5787 DYVITDA
+5787 
-5794 AGNKYTSIDDF
+5794 SIDDF

-5923 VAQSVAVDYDTA
+5923 VAQSVAVDYDTD

-6034 TDLNDTQK
+6034 TELNDTQK

-6068 TVKSVPGYT
+6068 NVKSVPGYT

-6161 LSTYNVDGYTM
+6161 LSSYNVDGYTM

-6243 GTTTAKLHVPGY
+6243 GTTTAKLHVQGY

-6261 VDGKTYEAIDDFVYT
+6261 VDGKTYESIDDFVYT

-6497 VDYNTSNLN
+6497 VNYDTSNLN

-6532 AGDTTVKAVPGYTFT
+6532 TGDTTVKAVPGYTFT

-6561 KNFDLTKVP
+6561 KNFDLNKVP

-6652 VEATDTT
+6652 AEATDTT

-6770 TTTLTKEQ
+6770 TTMLTKEQ
-6778 QATVNATDGEIS
+6778 QATVNATDSEIS

-6852 HFTVVYKPV
+6852 HFTVVYTPV

-6876 TQKAQVNVPAT
+6876 TQKTQVNVPAT

-6909 VPGYTFTV
+6909 IPGYTFTV
-6917 TDAAGHK
+6917 TDATGHK
-6924 MVEHSEANFDL
+6924 IVENSEANFDL

-6978 ANKTG
+6978 ANETG

-7070 TTGMSDTTI
+7070 TTGTSDTTI
-7079 SFGTKTVDLVVPGY
+7079 SFGTKTADLTVPGY

-7139 FPKAAGRP
+7139 LPKAAGRP

-7184 ATSIAPEATDTTPNG
+7184 ATSIASEATDTTPNG

-7282 TRDSQIFEIHLKH
+7282 TRDSQIFEIHLQH

-7373 SEIKINRQ
+7373 SEIKINGQ

-7574 RRNDG
+7574 RRDDG

>member
-1 MKMNLQKDMFDRKL
+1 M
-15 RYKMYKDGKKWV
+15 
-27 FASMAT
+27 
-33 LSLIGAFLGGGS
+33 
-45 AHADDKDIN
+45 
-54 QSQTTDSAEQAN
+54 
-66 APNSDSTVVLST
+66 
-78 ATEVST
+78 
-84 VSDQLS
+84 
-90 NSAQVDASDV
+90 
-100 AATVLSASVSAVAS
+100 
-114 SASSA
+114 
-119 SSVSVS
+119 
-125 LQSSAVVKSTSASIS
+125 
-140 SSASSVTTSASVMVS
+140 
-155 SNASSSASTSVKK
+155 
-168 SVASSSAKQS
+168 
-178 AKVTTSSVSTT
+178 
-189 SKKSTTAS
+189 
-197 VSSSASHTTSGVSY
+197 
-211 SVDSAKS
+211 
-218 AATAVTSIV
+218 
-227 AAMHSVAATDSAA
+227 
-240 IAASKT
+240 
-246 DKVVRNTAMEALV
+246 
-259 DHIVEEANGVA
+259 
-270 QSLTS
+270 
-275 AQYQATHMQVKNAD
+275 
-289 VLMMTVYN
+289 
-297 VVNNMTFELQQ
+297 
-308 AIQMAAADKR
+308 
-318 GVQDDVLARAQSA
+318 
-331 YVNLDVSRFNAT
+331 
-343 AKLSAYGDLIVSAP
+343 
-357 TNQFAK
+357 
-363 VVAALHQTGLYDD
+363 
-376 FRFVVDPI
+376 
-384 MTSAVN
+384 
-390 TVTDAEVD
+390 
-398 AGKVRDALILAHNDD
+398 
-413 QIYNAFVTGGTVS
+413 
-426 KTTTSTIKEGTGLTS
+426 
-441 WTASADSDP
+441 
-450 TDTPKN
+450 
-456 TAAVPSGDASSLTS
+456 
-470 TTTVDGDTQYYNLTG
+470 
-485 VTSADGTKQAAVK
+485 
-498 PVAGNVTYKY
+498 
-508 QLDLSG
+508 
-514 NFTITGKFFMSNHSD
+514 
-529 SRVAKL
+529 
-535 PTVDGKQN
+535 
-543 AFQGGSTYPSG
+543 
-554 DFLGLFLSPTDPGT
+554 
-568 IGGTNGD
+568 
-575 LGIGGLPDAIAFGID
+575 
-590 FFYNSNKGD
+590 
-599 QTFGTNTNET
+599 
-609 YQKNGY
+609 
-615 PVAGFRTTDADGN
+615 
-628 LTNGTGG
+628 
-635 VQYTQNTSKGTSY
+635 
-648 SSTTQNSVPAGI
+648 
-660 LTTGMPYFLS
+660 
-670 YDATTHV
+670 
-677 LTASMPKPG
+677 
-686 STNVNDKSQYLT
+686 
-698 WTYTL
+698 
-703 PQELLKKGVLSLGLL
+703 
-718 GVTGGNGA
+718 
-726 VMEASIDVTQRNPLT
+726 
-741 GKDMHFS
+741 
-748 GTLVPNS
+748 
-755 VTVKYQDASGK
+755 
-766 TLLPDTSM
+766 
-774 KANVG
+774 
-779 DKIGIAYVSPNYQI
+779 
-793 DDYAYQAPSSSAIDS
+793 
-808 TKYKLISA
+808 
-816 NDVTVS
+816 
-822 GSKANV
+822 
-828 MTLVYATRQ
+828 
-837 TATVHYMVN
+837 
-846 GVANALP
+846 
-853 TQKLSGWATEAY
+853 
-865 STADGYSDLIWAK
+865 
-878 PGYSINAG
+878 
-886 YLNGAFDSDD
+886 
-896 TTDQP
+896 
-901 IWIYITSNAQTVKTT
+901 
-916 VTGLPATYA
+916 
-925 TQIASETQTIATATD
+925 
-940 STYDLPAATEVPGYK
+940 
-955 LVVTDAAGNEVK
+955 
-967 NYTAIKTPA
+967 
-976 GNAGDVI
+976 
-983 NYTYAYT
+983 
-990 SLPDSIKVYY
+990 
-1000 TYTDPNTG
+1000 
-1008 LVKPIDTKLIG
+1008 
-1019 LRQING
+1019 
-1025 HDINY
+1025 
-1030 DANGAPYILMT
+1030 
-1041 GVTDDKVDLTKL
+1041 
-1053 ENVTGGFSWDGKAPV
+1053 
-1068 VNGKAATSTTAVMN
+1068 
-1082 ADVDDVVT
+1082 T

-1127 YKGYANTKMPTDPAT
+1127 YKGYANTKMPTYPAT

-1209 AAQTQ
+1209 AAQPQ

-1277 TDEAGQTI
+1277 TDEAGHTI

-1305 VITVTYQAAPQ
+1305 VITVTYQAAAQ

-1329 VVGMSADLPTTL
+1329 VVGMPADLPTTL

-1346 SPLANLVTAAMKTA
+1346 SPLANLVTATMKTA

-1370 AATTFDADTTFDQ
+1370 SATTFDADTTFDQ

-1399 YVLATVDADSKVIYT
+1399 YVLATVDADGKVTYT

-1577 KATVNFVVEDGKQ
+1577 KATVNFVDEDGKQ

-1625 FDDDDTVDQVIN
+1625 FDDEDAVDQVIN

-1658 KTDITKPVVTQ
+1658 KSDITKPVVTQ
-1669 TGKTGETF
+1669 NSKTGETF
-1677 PVFKLTG
+1677 PAFKLTE

-1751 LTTHYYLEGE
+1751 LTTHYYLEGAKGE
-1761 AGQKTGTAAVPGLKT
+1761 KTGTMAVPGLKL

-1799 TLVTADSDLAG
+1799 TLVTDDSDLLG

-1816 GAYTALMGD
+1816 GSYTALMGD

-1830 WFTADAQAAKVTYKT
+1830 WFTADAQVAKVTYKT
-1845 DNGTTVKAASRT
+1845 DNGTTVKAASRA

-1872 YKTIDDYKT
+1872 YKTIDDYKN

-1925 MNYKADLQKVVI
+1925 MNYKANLQKVVVN
-1937 KFRVNQYAITDPSK
+1937 FVVNQYDITNPAK
-1951 LVSQYDMPE
+1951 LVSQYAMPDS
-1960 TDQMSFTLTGTTGQK
+1960 DQMSITLTGTTGQT
-1975 IDYTKISQ
+1975 INYTQIAK
-1983 YLSTASLPTKMSA
+1983 YLKTETLPAGMKM
-1996 YQYDGQNNP
+1996 YVYDAQNNP
-2005 APDKQYSVFDDD
+2005 KPADQAATFDADD
-2017 TATDQTVVLSYT
+2017 AVNQKVTLYYT
-2029 GKSINYS
+2029 GKTISYTFAILTTN
-2036 FVVLS
+2036 
-2041 TDDTDAF
+2041 DTNAF
-2048 DANGNFVGI
+2048 DANGKFVGVQQ
-2057 KNGVDVYGKDEK
+2057 GYKDA
-2069 FSVGMGYGPS
+2069 SGIVIPVGMGSTKTYATVIKNMG
-2079 PVHNV
+2079 
-2084 SDFTQ
+2084 DFIQGTDSQ
-2089 SNLGLVFVQTLAG
+2089 KLVFVQSLAG
-2102 GINPWNTKMMVNG
+2102 GINPWASKMTVSGVVKNVFSGTTK
-2115 NVTNIYDATTAD
+2115 D
-2127 GRKVKI
+2127 GRSVKI
-2133 ASVSNAT
+2133 AQVGVYGQAT
-2140 VTIPLGDGTNY
+2140 GAAQVQIPLRDGTSISQSY
-2151 VQKFGTGVIK
+2151 GTGVVK
-2161 NADGT
+2161 NTDGSVKIVST
-2166 TTPATSSQD
+2166 TNSSSITN
-2175 YFYITL
+2175 FYVSL
-2181 NADGTDPNT
+2181 NADGTDPIT
-2190 GKLVTKGAWSLNK
+2190 GKKVAVGSTLTRTEV
-2203 PMTGWE
+2203 GWE
-2209 LYAAGYINNAKN
+2209 LYADGYIAGIRDSN
-2221 TTDVG
+2221 DLS
-2226 YPIAKYSYVQNGTTY
+2226 YPIMTAGGSNY
-2241 TIQTSDES
+2241 TSDAG
-2249 PWVYAYSTMPTMVA
+2249 PWVFSYTTLPENVAGTDLNTASTVQQA
-2263 AVDNN
+2263 IS
-2268 STSKTTATAVNAQ
+2268 STA
-2281 QPVYAIYYY
+2281 PVYAVYYY
-2290 LKDGIQTV
+2290 LKDGIQSV
-2298 NVNFLNQSGEKIGA
+2298 DVNFLDQSGKVIHAAVTEIGKSNTKIA
-2312 GTSTVKGYA
+2312 YTNSTKVA
-2321 NTTIDYSPID
+2321 N
-2331 SLAHIKGYQLVSDGR
+2331 AIKGYQLVSDGR
-2346 ETVTTYDTVGV
+2346 DATTTFDTVGV
-2357 TPQIEKYNQVKIDP
+2357 TPMTDSNNNVVYNTDGTVKLTTDANGNVID
-2371 TTGKAMVNPDTKPQ
+2371 TQRQ
-2385 TVNLIYKANV
+2385 TVNLVYKANV

-2460 SDAEPQVFTIV
+2460 ADAEPQVFTIV

-2490 SLTKMPGKDVI
+2490 SLTKMAGKDVI

-2514 SVDKTVKGYTL
+2514 SVDKVVKGYTL

-2550 QEVNLVYTANAAKVK
+2550 QEVNLVYTANATKVTV
-2565 IVYRVQQ
+2565 VYRVQQ
-2572 MTSTDGKTVNPV
+2572 MTTDGAGNAIPLLDGGKPVYKIVTPTVGAGMV
-2584 LDKDGNPIYM
+2584 S
-2594 TVNPQG
+2594 T
-2600 GSAVATGV
+2600 SATGV
-2608 YGNDYVVN
+2608 YGDKYTVDTANE
-2616 VSNKGMLEQGYYFY
+2616 GMLKQGYTFQ
-2630 SADFGEGNT
+2630 SVSFSDGT
-2639 PDTETDELGSVTT
+2639 PDEVTENRGMVTT
-2652 YPDGTGPKGKTDDQ
+2652 YPNGAGPNGVTAEGTTSMT
-2666 GVVAKHYTFSDDDD
+2666 YTFSDADD
-2680 PDNGRTLYVTYRPE
+2680 PTANRTAYVTYKPE
-2694 MYQFDIVY
+2694 QYTFDIVY
-2702 LVQDPD
+2702 YVLDPSADNPHGVLVR
-2708 KPNEPPTGILT
+2708 ET
-2719 HEVGFAG
+2719 GFAG
-2726 GFYSFKVPTLPI
+2726 GFYSYDSPTLPL
-2738 PAYTTAGADQGNLNG
+2738 PAYIT
-2753 PYGPKVNGFGLI
+2753 
-2765 ENDANNSYDPDPQFN
+2765 
-2780 ELLGG
+2780 
-2785 SNGTQQAPHL
+2785 
-2795 VVRYTP
+2795 
-2801 NRMTVTANYVL
+2801 NYVL
-2812 VNDKGQVVQS
+2812 VNSKGERVTDATGNPVFVS
-2822 KTSNGMVDTYLS
+2822 GNA
-2834 TNMVTTG
+2834 VTTG
-2841 DMGAEVVGDWRSVGL
+2841 AMGNAVTDKNWYSVTTAGNVDKDEPVTQL
-2856 DGTISATSQASAVKN
+2856 NKNIPGYVLQNADGTWTSTA
-2871 FDGYKLVDKEGVWS
+2871 
-2885 STPLTFDFDADGD
+2885 LTFDFDAGTIAVDANGNPKLDADGSVIYTSATPD
-2898 GKDDPVPQTSDEYI
+2898 GKLDVVPATWQAYKDYAQRIYDPYRQNQNEVNAAYNDEHAAEIANGTLTRKSDLEAWNLDNIEQTWVNLGWTPSNEY
-2912 DYVTNVY
+2912 DAAQY
-2919 NKFMTAQNKEA
+2919 NKDA

-2935 EHASEI
+2935 GKNKEQI
-2941 AAGTLTKQTILNPI
+2941 DNGTLVPRNLVDAEATPI
-2955 ELTDIQKT
+2955 IHKFQPA
-2963 WVNLSVDT
+2963 VN
-2971 NNVDHK
+2971 
-2977 YQAANNFVTYQ
+2977 YVTYQ

-3007 NKGESVVDAD
+3007 NKGEPVVDAD
-3017 GNSYYSDGTPA
+3017 GNSYYSDRTPA

-3039 GGGAYTVTDAA
+3039 GGGAYTVTDTAS
-3050 ADIAGFSR
+3050 DIAGFSR

-3091 KITTSYVSD
+3091 KITTNYVSD
-3100 TKNAAAATDKMPA
+3100 TKNATAATDKMPA
-3113 TTTTVRDTNATYTVD
+3113 TTTTVRDTNAMYTVD
-3128 TTGGATIPAGYYV
+3128 ATGGATIPAGYYV

-3232 AYNVAVPTVA
+3232 AYNVALPTVA

-3294 KTSYTLP
+3294 KTLYTLP

-3411 QDIDKVSYATGDN
+3411 QDIDKVSYAMGDN
-3424 YTVVVP
+3424 YTVIVP

-3438 VTNGDKDNQSTI
+3438 VTTGDKDNQSTI

-3508 ANGPATDVPAGYKV
+3508 ANGPATDIPAGYKV

-3626 GGETY
+3626 GGATY

-3726 KQQADI
+3726 KQQVDI

-3909 AIVQEATHNFET
+3909 AIVQDATHNFET

-3991 SIPVTVVGLPAA
+3991 SIPVKVVGLPAA

-4081 YQYDSSATLANAPTL
+4081 YRYDSSATLENAPKL

-4102 TGVTDG
+4102 SGVTDG

-4308 ATAKAKIDA
+4308 ATVKAKIDA

-4352 HVDDKTDSDLAGAFD
+4352 HVDDKTDSDLAGAFE

-4393 QHIDVIYHVADTGM
+4393 QHIDVVYHVADTGM

-4471 GKLLFMREADFDL
+4471 
-4484 STLPGTFAVDATTG
+4484 
-4498 ALIQNQY
+4498 
-4505 TITYQADKQQQ
+4505 
-4516 QITFENPTD
+4516 
-4525 PATGKAPVTDPI
+4525 
-4537 TQTADSNQTFAE
+4537 
-4549 VDLGKDYNI
+4549 
-4558 PGYTMHIDGEA
+4558 
-4569 GTVLASQKADNTDV
+4569 
-4583 AYTFDND
+4583 
-4590 ATDEALAQ
+4590 
-4598 SVAATDGTVQKHVV
+4598 
-4612 TYVANTDQKA
+4612 
-4622 SLTIVNKPVSAGDL
+4622 
-4636 PIVAPITDGT
+4636 
-4646 TDAKVDFGITQSQLY
+4646 
-4661 VPGYTFV
+4661 
-4668 VTLVG
+4668 
-4673 DATKTPVNIDD
+4673 
-4684 LRFTRDETDDQ
+4684 
-4695 AYEVTYTPISQT
+4695 
-4707 VNVNYKTDGLTTDQQ
+4707 
-4722 ANVPGSAA
+4722 
-4730 DFTLTGNTDTNYAS
+4730 
-4744 ATVSGASNAVISG
+4744 
-4757 RPGYTFTVSKV
+4757 
-4768 HGQGSDAT
+4768 
-4776 SSAISAATNLG
+4776 
-4787 SQATFD
+4787 
-4793 LADVA
+4793 
-4798 NGYTFAVSGTGNE
+4798 
-4811 SGLAVAGSEQLKTPE
+4811 
-4826 IDVAYT
+4826 
-4832 ALPQHMQV
+4832 
-4840 TYAVTGTPTTAQQ
+4840 
-4853 ARVDAGAK
+4853 
-4861 DNPTTVTATTD
+4861 
-4872 ALLSVATAATT
+4872 
-4883 MIIHSVDGYTF
+4883 
-4894 MIYKKKADGSRGD
+4894 
-4907 LVTTDPQTTDFDLTK
+4907 
-4922 NALTKDQLFAVDADG
+4922 
-4937 NLVMPGYDVVYTAD
+4937 
-4951 KQTVHVN
+4951 
-4958 FEDAT
+4958 
-4963 TKMAVAD
+4963 
-4970 QDTVT
+4970 
-4975 ISGLSDGTIDFT
+4975 
-4987 SAQTVVDALIAKGYQ
+4987 
-5002 VVTGLPTDA
+5002 
-5011 TLYDNDDANDQT
+5011 
-5023 FTVTVRHGVSDEHE
+5023 
-5037 TLAATSTVAY
+5037 
-5047 EGANP
+5047 
-5052 APEANV
+5052 
-5058 VSVTVTHTYQTDD
+5058 
-5071 VTGNRIQ
+5071 
-5078 AGDKA
+5078 
-5083 NYGTYY
+5083 
-5089 KADTYVIAE
+5089 
-5098 ADASKATVDG
+5098 VDG

-5148 SYAPVASTVTYTAD
+5148 SYAPFSSTVTYTAD
-5162 AQKVVVKFSDLTTGQ
+5162 VQKVVVTFKDLTTGKAVSGQ
-5177 PVAKQTDVTIDGVTD
+5177 EPVMITGVTD
-5192 GTIDFKTAQD
+5192 GTIDFTTAQD
-5202 VVDKL
+5202 VVKAL
-5207 VKAGYYVVAGLPT
+5207 EEAGYYVVAGLPKT
-5220 DPVLFDNKDKEDQS
+5220 DVPYDNDDAKNQAYE
-5234 FTVTLRHQVT
+5234 VTLRHSVT
-5244 NETEPLT
+5244 PQSEDLT

-5297 TDYQPDTY
+5297 MDYQPDTY
-5305 TVATADAAKV
+5305 TVAAEDAAKV
-5315 TVNETTGALTYTT
+5315 TVDETTGALTYTT
-5328 VKTPTVAGYTP
+5328 VKTPAVDGYTP
-5339 DKTSVSNEAEA
+5339 DKTAVSNTAEA

-5362 PVSTKVVYTIDAV
+5362 PVATKAVYTIDAV

-5414 PGYSY
+5414 PGYSD
-5419 VITDADG
+5419 VITDATG
-5426 KTYESIDDFVYTA
+5426 KTYESIDNFVYTA

-5502 PGYTFTVTD
+5502 PGCTFTVTD

-5523 AYDLTNATG
+5523 AYDLKNATG
-5532 TFAVDGDGQPINNE
+5532 TFVVDGDGQPINNE

-5649 VVYTPELQ
+5649 VVYTSELQ
-5657 QQTVNVTFPASAG
+5657 QQTVNVTFPASVG
-5670 KPNVTGD
+5670 KPNVTTGD

-5715 SEPTDTT
+5715 SEPTETT

-5753 NDPKHRT
+5753 NDPKHRM

-5772 INFGTTTADLTVPGY
+5772 INCGTTTADLTVPGY

-5923 VAQSVAVDYDTA
+5923 VAQSVAVDYDTD

-6034 TDLNDTQK
+6034 TELNDTQK

-6161 LSTYNVDGYTM
+6161 LSSYNVDGYTM

-6261 VDGKTYEAIDDFVYT
+6261 VDGKTYESIDDFVYT

-6304 LTDGQKATVKTTDGK
+6304 LTDGQKATVKTIDGK

-6328 ATANGATTVPAVS
+6328 ATANGATTVPAVP
-6341 GYTFTVTNASGKS
+6341 GYTFTIKDASGKS

-6474 NPTGKLVNDRF
+6474 NPAGKLVNDHF

-6497 VDYNTSNLN
+6497 VDYDTSNLN

-6547 VTDASGKPVVENSE
+6547 VTDAAGKPVVENSD

-6580 LKNPGYNV
+6580 LKNPSYNV

-6618 KSVTGQDFTVTDLSS
+6618 KSMTGQDFTVTDLSS

-6732 GNTYKSIDDFVY
+6732 DNTYKSIDDFVY

-6770 TTTLTKEQ
+6770 TTMLTKEQ

-6817 NAAGKVVAQDATSDF
+6817 NAAGKAVAQDATSDF

-6852 HFTVVYKPV
+6852 HFTVVYTPV

-6876 TQKAQVNVPAT
+6876 TQKTQVSVPAT

-6901 TGATTVKA
+6901 TGATTVTA

-6917 TDAAGHK
+6917 TDATGHK
-6924 MVEHSEANFDL
+6924 IVEHSEANFDL

-6978 ANKTG
+6978 ANETG

-7015 KTTMINPEA
+7015 KTPMINPEA

-7050 DQKATLTFVNDPK
+7050 DQKATLTFVNDPN

-7070 TTGMSDTTI
+7070 TTGTSDTTI
-7079 SFGTKTVDLVVPGY
+7079 SFGMKTADLAVPGY

-7282 TRDSQIFEIHLKH
+7282 TRDSQIFEIHLQH
-7295 DTVDGTGKTQT
+7295 DTVDGTGKTRT

-7316 DGKVVTVEQV
+7316 DGKVVTV
-7326 VTVTPHFSVD
+7326 
-7336 RVTGE
+7336 
-7341 RVPDAAVTDKT
+7341 
-7352 KYAHAEMPWL
+7352 
-7362 ETHDRT
+7362 
-7368 ARTVV
+7368 
-7373 SEIKINRQ
+7373 
-7381 TGETDFGDVQVA
+7381 
-7393 NMPGYKLVR
+7393 
-7402 TNEPNGDQVVT
+7402 
-7413 FVATA
+7413 
-7418 TAPVTPH
+7418 
-7425 ESVKAPMTTEQTPT
+7425 
-7439 VVTVLQ
+7439 
-7445 PTPSVPVVTS
+7445 
-7455 AAPALVSQ
+7455 
-7463 APVSQAVITSAS
+7463 
-7475 AVNVTPTT
+7475 
-7483 SAAPLEPITEP
+7483 
-7494 DVAVIHDTVVDGDE
+7494 
-7508 GLWIHEIPDDKDG
+7508 
-7521 DVSDLQNLH
+7521 
-7530 DTNVMTNDPY
+7530 
-7540 FVALLFATLVAAG
+7540 
-7553 MFGVLM
+7553 
-7559 AFYRRR
+7559 
-7565 EATERKLAA
+7565 
-7574 RRNDG
+7574 
-7579 DQN
+7579 

>member
-1 MKMNLQKDMFDRKL
+1 
-15 RYKMYKDGKKWV
+15 
-27 FASMAT
+27 
-33 LSLIGAFLGGGS
+33 
-45 AHADDKDIN
+45 
-54 QSQTTDSAEQAN
+54 
-66 APNSDSTVVLST
+66 
-78 ATEVST
+78 
-84 VSDQLS
+84 
-90 NSAQVDASDV
+90 
-100 AATVLSASVSAVAS
+100 
-114 SASSA
+114 
-119 SSVSVS
+119 
-125 LQSSAVVKSTSASIS
+125 
-140 SSASSVTTSASVMVS
+140 
-155 SNASSSASTSVKK
+155 
-168 SVASSSAKQS
+168 
-178 AKVTTSSVSTT
+178 
-189 SKKSTTAS
+189 
-197 VSSSASHTTSGVSY
+197 
-211 SVDSAKS
+211 
-218 AATAVTSIV
+218 
-227 AAMHSVAATDSAA
+227 
-240 IAASKT
+240 
-246 DKVVRNTAMEALV
+246 
-259 DHIVEEANGVA
+259 
-270 QSLTS
+270 
-275 AQYQATHMQVKNAD
+275 
-289 VLMMTVYN
+289 
-297 VVNNMTFELQQ
+297 
-308 AIQMAAADKR
+308 
-318 GVQDDVLARAQSA
+318 
-331 YVNLDVSRFNAT
+331 
-343 AKLSAYGDLIVSAP
+343 
-357 TNQFAK
+357 
-363 VVAALHQTGLYDD
+363 
-376 FRFVVDPI
+376 
-384 MTSAVN
+384 
-390 TVTDAEVD
+390 
-398 AGKVRDALILAHNDD
+398 
-413 QIYNAFVTGGTVS
+413 
-426 KTTTSTIKEGTGLTS
+426 
-441 WTASADSDP
+441 
-450 TDTPKN
+450 
-456 TAAVPSGDASSLTS
+456 
-470 TTTVDGDTQYYNLTG
+470 
-485 VTSADGTKQAAVK
+485 
-498 PVAGNVTYKY
+498 
-508 QLDLSG
+508 
-514 NFTITGKFFMSNHSD
+514 
-529 SRVAKL
+529 
-535 PTVDGKQN
+535 
-543 AFQGGSTYPSG
+543 
-554 DFLGLFLSPTDPGT
+554 
-568 IGGTNGD
+568 
-575 LGIGGLPDAIAFGID
+575 
-590 FFYNSNKGD
+590 
-599 QTFGTNTNET
+599 
-609 YQKNGY
+609 
-615 PVAGFRTTDADGN
+615 
-628 LTNGTGG
+628 
-635 VQYTQNTSKGTSY
+635 
-648 SSTTQNSVPAGI
+648 
-660 LTTGMPYFLS
+660 
-670 YDATTHV
+670 
-677 LTASMPKPG
+677 
-686 STNVNDKSQYLT
+686 
-698 WTYTL
+698 
-703 PQELLKKGVLSLGLL
+703 
-718 GVTGGNGA
+718 
-726 VMEASIDVTQRNPLT
+726 
-741 GKDMHFS
+741 
-748 GTLVPNS
+748 
-755 VTVKYQDASGK
+755 
-766 TLLPDTSM
+766 
-774 KANVG
+774 
-779 DKIGIAYVSPNYQI
+779 
-793 DDYAYQAPSSSAIDS
+793 
-808 TKYKLISA
+808 
-816 NDVTVS
+816 
-822 GSKANV
+822 
-828 MTLVYATRQ
+828 
-837 TATVHYMVN
+837 
-846 GVANALP
+846 
-853 TQKLSGWATEAY
+853 
-865 STADGYSDLIWAK
+865 
-878 PGYSINAG
+878 
-886 YLNGAFDSDD
+886 
-896 TTDQP
+896 
-901 IWIYITSNAQTVKTT
+901 
-916 VTGLPATYA
+916 
-925 TQIASETQTIATATD
+925 
-940 STYDLPAATEVPGYK
+940 
-955 LVVTDAAGNEVK
+955 
-967 NYTAIKTPA
+967 
-976 GNAGDVI
+976 
-983 NYTYAYT
+983 
-990 SLPDSIKVYY
+990 
-1000 TYTDPNTG
+1000 
-1008 LVKPIDTKLIG
+1008 
-1019 LRQING
+1019 
-1025 HDINY
+1025 
-1030 DANGAPYILMT
+1030 
-1041 GVTDDKVDLTKL
+1041 
-1053 ENVTGGFSWDGKAPV
+1053 
-1068 VNGKAATSTTAVMN
+1068 
-1082 ADVDDVVT
+1082 
-1090 INFTQ
+1090 
-1095 QPVIATI
+1095 
-1102 YYFALRDGKYT
+1102 
-1113 QFAPLGSGTANTFI
+1113 
-1127 YKGYANTKMPTDPAT
+1127 
-1142 SAQLYPEV
+1142 
-1150 SGYDFVWV
+1150 
-1158 TAGNVTSD
+1158 
-1166 NPMNVATDT
+1166 
-1175 PLDDA
+1175 
-1180 GTDYTLEANTVSTKI
+1180 
-1195 LSADSRKNNVFVIY
+1195 
-1209 AAQTQ
+1209 
-1214 KAVIKYVDQT
+1214 
-1224 GAPVAVPAGTP
+1224 
-1235 TSLTGVTGEAYDT
+1235 
-1248 TKLTPDVP
+1248 
-1256 GYSNPVITDT
+1256 
-1266 AQVAG
+1266 
-1271 KVDSGK
+1271 
-1277 TDEAGQTI
+1277 
-1285 WTPQAVTVA
+1285 
-1294 NSGVFGSNNST
+1294 
-1305 VITVTYQAAPQ
+1305 
-1316 VANVRYVDQNGNP
+1316 
-1329 VVGMSADLPTTL
+1329 
-1341 TGTSN
+1341 
-1346 SPLANLVTAAMKTA
+1346 
-1360 PAGYTYDSTD
+1360 
-1370 AATTFDADTTFDQ
+1370 
-1383 TVTVHFI
+1383 
-1390 AANQSATVR
+1390 
-1399 YVLATVDADSKVIYT
+1399 
-1414 KTAVPG
+1414 
-1420 TTPVSLSGTTGADYA
+1420 
-1435 SNGLYTSAVTN
+1435 
-1446 KAIPGYTRLGIDLGT
+1446 
-1461 GKFVDGTNTITV
+1461 
-1473 GYVADE
+1473 
-1479 ATLQVIYYLLDTDNK
+1479 
-1494 DNSYQMSTRN
+1494 
-1504 GALMTPDVPALTADK
+1504 
-1519 LANLH
+1519 
-1524 TDDVITLTDPMF
+1524 
-1536 KGYVLQKADTDLSGL
+1536 
-1551 AGGANGQYTV
+1551 
-1561 KAGTNSI
+1561 
-1568 SYYFLATTQ
+1568 
-1577 KATVNFVVEDGKQ
+1577 
-1590 IPGQAS
+1590 
-1596 RQVTGPSNSPIQVEN
+1596 
-1611 EIPGWTKIDTDANY
+1611 
-1625 FDDDDTVDQVIN
+1625 
-1637 IRYAQDAQ
+1637 
-1645 EQAILVTYPKAVG
+1645 
-1658 KTDITKPVVTQ
+1658 
-1669 TGKTGETF
+1669 
-1677 PVFKLTG
+1677 
-1684 YEIPGYTMLVD
+1684 
-1695 GKAATEIAA
+1695 
-1704 ETADAT
+1704 
-1710 NNPVGGT
+1710 
-1717 PIAPLSSPDGKTYA
+1717 
-1731 SDVDGDQ
+1731 
-1738 QVHIITYKANPAT
+1738 
-1751 LTTHYYLEGE
+1751 
-1761 AGQKTGTAAVPGLKT
+1761 
-1776 VVNTN
+1776 
-1781 LTTDAAV
+1781 
-1788 TITDPTAPAGY
+1788 
-1799 TLVTADSDLAG
+1799 
-1810 VNKLAD
+1810 
-1816 GAYTALMGD
+1816 
-1825 NTITY
+1825 
-1830 WFTADAQAAKVTYKT
+1830 
-1845 DNGTTVKAASRT
+1845 
-1857 DGTAITEVDGVTDES
+1857 
-1872 YKTIDDYKT
+1872 
-1881 VVSYV
+1881 
-1886 PKGYTLQSVVVNGQT
+1886 
-1901 YTSSAA
+1901 
-1907 ALAALDKL
+1907 
-1915 SAVSADNAIV
+1915 
-1925 MNYKADLQKVVI
+1925 
-1937 KFRVNQYAITDPSK
+1937 
-1951 LVSQYDMPE
+1951 
-1960 TDQMSFTLTGTTGQK
+1960 
-1975 IDYTKISQ
+1975 
-1983 YLSTASLPTKMSA
+1983 
-1996 YQYDGQNNP
+1996 
-2005 APDKQYSVFDDD
+2005 
-2017 TATDQTVVLSYT
+2017 
-2029 GKSINYS
+2029 
-2036 FVVLS
+2036 
-2041 TDDTDAF
+2041 
-2048 DANGNFVGI
+2048 
-2057 KNGVDVYGKDEK
+2057 
-2069 FSVGMGYGPS
+2069 
-2079 PVHNV
+2079 
-2084 SDFTQ
+2084 
-2089 SNLGLVFVQTLAG
+2089 
-2102 GINPWNTKMMVNG
+2102 
-2115 NVTNIYDATTAD
+2115 
-2127 GRKVKI
+2127 
-2133 ASVSNAT
+2133 
-2140 VTIPLGDGTNY
+2140 
-2151 VQKFGTGVIK
+2151 
-2161 NADGT
+2161 
-2166 TTPATSSQD
+2166 
-2175 YFYITL
+2175 
-2181 NADGTDPNT
+2181 
-2190 GKLVTKGAWSLNK
+2190 
-2203 PMTGWE
+2203 
-2209 LYAAGYINNAKN
+2209 
-2221 TTDVG
+2221 
-2226 YPIAKYSYVQNGTTY
+2226 
-2241 TIQTSDES
+2241 
-2249 PWVYAYSTMPTMVA
+2249 
-2263 AVDNN
+2263 
-2268 STSKTTATAVNAQ
+2268 
-2281 QPVYAIYYY
+2281 
-2290 LKDGIQTV
+2290 
-2298 NVNFLNQSGEKIGA
+2298 
-2312 GTSTVKGYA
+2312 
-2321 NTTIDYSPID
+2321 
-2331 SLAHIKGYQLVSDGR
+2331 
-2346 ETVTTYDTVGV
+2346 
-2357 TPQIEKYNQVKIDP
+2357 
-2371 TTGKAMVNPDTKPQ
+2371 
-2385 TVNLIYKANV
+2385 
-2395 QSASVAF
+2395 
-2402 VGPDGKALKNN
+2402 
-2413 VNLPDGVTAGTVDFS
+2413 
-2428 AITAALK
+2428 
-2435 AIPGYH
+2435 
-2441 IVTDLP
+2441 
-2447 ATATFDDSDNVNG
+2447 
-2460 SDAEPQVFTIV
+2460 
-2471 YAKDAQTVHVNYMV
+2471 
-2485 QNTDG
+2485 
-2490 SLTKMPGKDVI
+2490 
-2501 AINGLTGDTVDYK
+2501 
-2514 SVDKTVKGYTL
+2514 
-2525 VTDETTNTTTF
+2525 
-2536 DKTNNGTAT
+2536 
-2545 VDGTP
+2545 
-2550 QEVNLVYTANAAKVK
+2550 
-2565 IVYRVQQ
+2565 
-2572 MTSTDGKTVNPV
+2572 
-2584 LDKDGNPIYM
+2584 
-2594 TVNPQG
+2594 
-2600 GSAVATGV
+2600 
-2608 YGNDYVVN
+2608 
-2616 VSNKGMLEQGYYFY
+2616 
-2630 SADFGEGNT
+2630 
-2639 PDTETDELGSVTT
+2639 
-2652 YPDGTGPKGKTDDQ
+2652 
-2666 GVVAKHYTFSDDDD
+2666 
-2680 PDNGRTLYVTYRPE
+2680 
-2694 MYQFDIVY
+2694 
-2702 LVQDPD
+2702 
-2708 KPNEPPTGILT
+2708 
-2719 HEVGFAG
+2719 
-2726 GFYSFKVPTLPI
+2726 
-2738 PAYTTAGADQGNLNG
+2738 
-2753 PYGPKVNGFGLI
+2753 
-2765 ENDANNSYDPDPQFN
+2765 
-2780 ELLGG
+2780 
-2785 SNGTQQAPHL
+2785 
-2795 VVRYTP
+2795 
-2801 NRMTVTANYVL
+2801 
-2812 VNDKGQVVQS
+2812 
-2822 KTSNGMVDTYLS
+2822 
-2834 TNMVTTG
+2834 
-2841 DMGAEVVGDWRSVGL
+2841 
-2856 DGTISATSQASAVKN
+2856 
-2871 FDGYKLVDKEGVWS
+2871 
-2885 STPLTFDFDADGD
+2885 
-2898 GKDDPVPQTSDEYI
+2898 
-2912 DYVTNVY
+2912 
-2919 NKFMTAQNKEA
+2919 
-2930 EAYNT
+2930 
-2935 EHASEI
+2935 
-2941 AAGTLTKQTILNPI
+2941 
-2955 ELTDIQKT
+2955 
-2963 WVNLSVDT
+2963 
-2971 NNVDHK
+2971 
-2977 YQAANNFVTYQ
+2977 
-2988 YKVDPTITYTYK
+2988 
-3000 DSAGKVI
+3000 
-3007 NKGESVVDAD
+3007 
-3017 GNSYYSDGTPA
+3017 
-3028 VIHVTADMPAD
+3028 
-3039 GGGAYTVTDAA
+3039 
-3050 ADIAGFSR
+3050 
-3058 SDAGALTF
+3058 
-3066 NGNAY
+3066 
-3071 VASGVLPS
+3071 
-3079 TNYDVVFTAVPQ
+3079 
-3091 KITTSYVSD
+3091 
-3100 TKNAAAATDKMPA
+3100 
-3113 TTTTVRDTNATYTVD
+3113 
-3128 TTGGATIPAGYYV
+3128 
-3141 SQITYN
+3141 
-3147 KAVVA
+3147 
-3152 TADSATSGLH
+3152 
-3162 QGDAAFTSVD
+3162 
-3172 EVVKAVSE
+3172 
-3180 LGTTA
+3180 
-3185 NQIEYTL
+3185 
-3192 TAAPEPLQVTY
+3192 
-3203 SYTTAKV
+3203 
-3210 ANWTAPKTTIAA
+3210 
-3222 NVNDT
+3222 
-3227 VATDD
+3227 
-3232 AYNVAVPTVA
+3232 
-3242 GYTAQIVAKAADGT
+3242 
-3256 VLNTY
+3256 
-3261 TATQFK
+3261 
-3267 AIAAAGLAMTAD
+3267 
-3279 GAYYDVIYT
+3279 
-3288 PAVQNI
+3288 
-3294 KTSYTLP
+3294 
-3301 KNAKVQMTQMTAD
+3301 MTAD
-3314 TVQAA
+3314 TVQAD

-3438 VTNGDKDNQSTI
+3438 VTTGDKDNQSTI

-3464 YNVVYTP
+3464 YNMVYTP
-3471 EAQTQTTLYQGPE
+3471 EAQTQTALYQGPE

-3508 ANGPATDVPAGYKV
+3508 ANGPATDIPAGYKV

-3626 GGETY
+3626 GGATY

-3726 KQQADI
+3726 KQQVDI

-3909 AIVQEATHNFET
+3909 AIVQDATHNFET

-3991 SIPVTVVGLPAA
+3991 SIPVKVVGLPAA

-4081 YQYDSSATLANAPTL
+4081 YRYDSSATLENAPKL

-4102 TGVTDG
+4102 SGVTDG

-4308 ATAKAKIDA
+4308 ATVKAKIDA

-4352 HVDDKTDSDLAGAFD
+4352 HVDDKTDSDLAGAFE

-4393 QHIDVIYHVADTGM
+4393 QHIDVVYHVADTGM

-4537 TQTADSNQTFAE
+4537 TQTGDSNQTFAE

-4673 DATKTPVNIDD
+4673 DDTKTPVNIDD

-4707 VNVNYKTDGLTTDQQ
+4707 VNVNYKTDGLTTAQQ

-4757 RPGYTFTVSKV
+4757 RPGYTFTVSEV

-4793 LADVA
+4793 LADAA

-4811 SGLAVAGSEQLKTPE
+4811 SGLAVDGSEQLKTPE

-4840 TYAVTGTPTTAQQ
+4840 TYAVAGTPTTAQQ

-4872 ALLSVATAATT
+4872 VLLSVATAATT

-4987 SAQTVVDALIAKGYQ
+4987 AAQTVVDALIAKGYQ

-5037 TLAATSTVAY
+5037 TLTATSTVAY

-5078 AGDKA
+5078 ADDKA

-5148 SYAPVASTVTYTAD
+5148 SYAPVSSTVTYTAD
-5162 AQKVVVKFSDLTTGQ
+5162 VQKVVVTFKDLTTGKAVSGQ
-5177 PVAKQTDVTIDGVTD
+5177 EPVMITGVTD
-5192 GTIDFKTAQD
+5192 GTIDFTTAQD
-5202 VVDKL
+5202 VVKAL
-5207 VKAGYYVVAGLPT
+5207 EEAGYYVVAGLPKT
-5220 DPVLFDNKDKEDQS
+5220 DVPYDNDDAKNQAYE
-5234 FTVTLRHQVT
+5234 VTLRHSVT
-5244 NETEPLT
+5244 PQSEDLT

-5297 TDYQPDTY
+5297 MDYQPDTY
-5305 TVATADAAKV
+5305 TVAAEDAAKV
-5315 TVNETTGALTYTT
+5315 TVDETTGALTYTT
-5328 VKTPTVAGYTP
+5328 VKTPAVDGYTP
-5339 DKTSVSNEAEA
+5339 DKTAVSNTAEA

-5362 PVSTKVVYTIDAV
+5362 PVATKAVYTIDAV

-5414 PGYSY
+5414 PGYSD
-5419 VITDADG
+5419 VITDATG
-5426 KTYESIDDFVYTA
+5426 KTYESIDNFVYTA

-5523 AYDLTNATG
+5523 AYDLKNATG
-5532 TFAVDGDGQPINNE
+5532 TFVVDGDGQPINNE

-5649 VVYTPELQ
+5649 VVYTSELQ
-5657 QQTVNVTFPASAG
+5657 QQTVNVTFPASVG
-5670 KPNVTGD
+5670 KPNVTTGD

-5715 SEPTDTT
+5715 SEPTETT

-5753 NDPKHRT
+5753 NDPKHRM

-5772 INFGTTTADLTVPGY
+5772 INCGTTTADLTVPGY

-5891 TSDYDLKEATGTF
+5891 NSDYDLKEATGTF

-5923 VAQSVAVDYDTA
+5923 VAQSVAVDYDTD

-6034 TDLNDTQK
+6034 TELNDTQK

-6161 LSTYNVDGYTM
+6161 LSSYNVDGYTM
-6172 LVDGKPATSIA
+6172 LVDGKPATSIV

-6261 VDGKTYEAIDDFVYT
+6261 VDGKTYESIDDFVYT

-6304 LTDGQKATVKTTDGK
+6304 LTDGQKATVKTIDGK

-6328 ATANGATTVPAVS
+6328 ATANGATTVPAVP
-6341 GYTFTVTNASGKS
+6341 GYTFTIKDASGKS

-6474 NPTGKLVNDRF
+6474 NPAGKLVNDHF

-6497 VDYNTSNLN
+6497 VDYDTSNLN

-6547 VTDASGKPVVENSE
+6547 VTDAAGKPVVENSD

-6580 LKNPGYNV
+6580 LKNPSYNV

-6618 KSVTGQDFTVTDLSS
+6618 KSMTGQDFTVTDLSS

-6732 GNTYKSIDDFVY
+6732 DNTYKSIDDFVY

-6770 TTTLTKEQ
+6770 TTMLTKEQ

-6817 NAAGKVVAQDATSDF
+6817 NAAGKAVAQDATSDF

-6852 HFTVVYKPV
+6852 HFTVVYTPV

-6876 TQKAQVNVPAT
+6876 TQKTQVSVPAT
-6887 ATITGKTDALNTTA
+6887 ATITGKMDALNTTA
-6901 TGATTVKA
+6901 TGATTVTA

-6917 TDAAGHK
+6917 TDATGHK
-6924 MVEHSEANFDL
+6924 IVEHSEANFDL

-6978 ANKTG
+6978 ANETG

-7015 KTTMINPEA
+7015 KTPMINPEA

-7050 DQKATLTFVNDPK
+7050 DQKATLTFVNDPN

-7070 TTGMSDTTI
+7070 TTGTSDTTI
-7079 SFGTKTVDLVVPGY
+7079 SFGMKTADLAVPGY

-7282 TRDSQIFEIHLKH
+7282 TRDSQIFEIHLQH
-7295 DTVDGTGKTQT
+7295 DTVDGTGKTRT

-7373 SEIKINRQ
+7373 SEIKINGQ

-7418 TAPVTPH
+7418 TAPVIPH

-7445 PTPSVPVVTS
+7445 PTPSVPVATS
-7455 AAPALVSQ
+7455 VAPVLVNQAPA
-7463 APVSQAVITSAS
+7463 SQAVITSAS

-7483 SAAPLEPITEP
+7483 SAAPLAPITVP

-7521 DVSDLQNLH
+7521 DVSDLQSLH

-7574 RRNDG
+7574 HRDDG

>member
-45 AHADDKDIN
+45 AHADDKDID

-168 SVASSSAKQS
+168 SVASSSAKQP
-178 AKVTTSSVSTT
+178 AKVTTSSASAT
-189 SKKSTTAS
+189 SKKSTAAA

-470 TTTVDGDTQYYNLTG
+470 TTTIDGDTQYYNLTG

-529 SRVAKL
+529 SRV
-535 PTVDGKQN
+535 PTVNGMQN
-543 AFQGGSTYPSG
+543 AFQGGATYPSG

-599 QTFGTNTNET
+599 QTFGSNTNET

-615 PVAGFRTTDADGN
+615 PVAGFRTTDANGN

-635 VQYTQNTSKGTSY
+635 VQYTQNTSVGTKY
-648 SSTTQNSVPAGI
+648 SSTTQNSIPAGI

-670 YDATTHV
+670 YDATSHV

-686 STNVNDKSQYLT
+686 STNPNDKSQYLT

-940 STYDLPAATEVPGYK
+940 STYDLPAAIEVPGYK

-990 SLPDSIKVYY
+990 ALPDSIKVYY

-1329 VVGMSADLPTTL
+1329 VVGMPADLPTTL

-1346 SPLANLVTAAMKTA
+1346 SPLANLVTTAMKTA

-1370 AATTFDADTTFDQ
+1370 AATTFDADTTLDQ

-1399 YVLATVDADSKVIYT
+1399 YVLATVDADGKVTYT

-1551 AGGANGQYTV
+1551 AGGTNGQYTV

-1577 KATVNFVVEDGKQ
+1577 KATVNFVDEDGKQ

-1658 KTDITKPVVTQ
+1658 KPDITKPVVTQ

-1695 GKAATEIAA
+1695 SKAATEIAA

-1751 LTTHYYLEGE
+1751 LTTHYYLEGAKGE
-1761 AGQKTGTAAVPGLKT
+1761 KTGTMAVPGLKT

-1816 GAYTALMGD
+1816 GSYTALMGD

-1845 DNGTTVKAASRT
+1845 DNGTTVKAASRK

-1872 YKTIDDYKT
+1872 YKTIDDYKA

-1907 ALAALDKL
+1907 ALVALDKL

-2435 AIPGYH
+2435 AIPGCH

-2460 SDAEPQVFTIV
+2460 ADAEPQVFTIV

-2490 SLTKMPGKDVI
+2490 ALTKMPGKDVI

-2514 SVDKTVKGYTL
+2514 SVDKVVKGYTL

-2545 VDGTP
+2545 ADGTP
-2550 QEVNLVYTANAAKVK
+2550 QEVNLVYTANATKVTV
-2565 IVYRVQQ
+2565 VYRVQQ
-2572 MTSTDGKTVNPV
+2572 MTTDGAGNAIPLLDAAGQPVYKIVTPTVGAGMV
-2584 LDKDGNPIYM
+2584 S
-2594 TVNPQG
+2594 T
-2600 GSAVATGV
+2600 SATGV
-2608 YGNDYVVN
+2608 YGDKYTVDTANE
-2616 VSNKGMLEQGYYFY
+2616 GMLKQGYTFQ
-2630 SADFGEGNT
+2630 SVSFSDGT
-2639 PDTETDELGSVTT
+2639 PDEAIENRGMVTT
-2652 YPDGTGPKGKTDDQ
+2652 YPNGAGPNGETVEGTTSMT
-2666 GVVAKHYTFSDDDD
+2666 YTFSDADD
-2680 PDNGRTLYVTYRPE
+2680 PAAGRTVYVTYKPE
-2694 MYQFDIVY
+2694 QYTFDIVY
-2702 LVQDPD
+2702 YVLDPGADNPHGVLVR
-2708 KPNEPPTGILT
+2708 ET
-2719 HEVGFAG
+2719 GFAG
-2726 GFYSFKVPTLPI
+2726 GFYSYDSPTLPL
-2738 PAYTTAGADQGNLNG
+2738 PAYITAGADQGNLNG
-2753 PYGPKVNGFGLI
+2753 PYGPQVNGFGLKANY
-2765 ENDANNSYDPDPQFN
+2765 ENNTWEALDNLDTFKDPVTGKLIPK
-2780 ELLGG
+2780 
-2785 SNGTQQAPHL
+2785 PHL
-2795 VVRYTP
+2795 RITYTP
-2801 NRMTVTANYVL
+2801 KTMTVTANYVL
-2812 VNDKGQVVQS
+2812 VNSKGERVTDASGNPVFVS
-2822 KTSNGMVDTYLS
+2822 GNA
-2834 TNMVTTG
+2834 VTTG
-2841 DMGAEVVGDWRSVGL
+2841 AMGN
-2856 DGTISATSQASAVKN
+2856 AVTDKGWYGITTAGN
-2871 FDGYKLVDKEGVWS
+2871 VDKTAPVTQLDKQIKGYVLQNANGTWTS
-2885 STPLTFDFDADGD
+2885 SALTFDFDAGTILVDADGNPILDKDKSVQYVSGTPD
-2898 GKDDPVPQTSDEYI
+2898 GKLDAVPATWQAYV
-2912 DYVTNVY
+2912 DYANNVY
-2919 NKFMTAQNKEA
+2919 DAYRTAQNAKNQ
-2930 EAYNT
+2930 AYNK
-2935 EHASEI
+2935 EHAAEI
-2941 AAGTLTKQTILNPI
+2941 AAGTLTSKSDLEAWNLQN
-2955 ELTDIQKT
+2955 IQQT
-2963 WVNLSVDT
+2963 WVNLGWTASNEYDAAQYNKDAEAYNTGENKAQIDAGTLVARNLVDAEAT
-2971 NNVDHK
+2971 PIIHK
-2977 YQAANNFVTYQ
+2977 FQPAVNYLTYQ

-3007 NKGESVVDAD
+3007 NKGEPVVDAD
-3017 GNSYYSDGTPA
+3017 GNSYYSDRTPA

-3039 GGGAYTVTDAA
+3039 GGGAYTVTDTA

-3100 TKNAAAATDKMPA
+3100 TKNASAATDKMPA

-3128 TTGGATIPAGYYV
+3128 ATGGATIPAGYYV

-3147 KAVVA
+3147 KTVVA

-3384 NYGFANKMP
+3384 NYGFANKTP

-3438 VTNGDKDNQSTI
+3438 VTTGDKDNQSTI

-3540 VGGDTVIYTLVAT
+3540 VGGDTIVYTLVAT

-3626 GGETY
+3626 GGATY

-3756 QDLVRTGYTY
+3756 QDLLRTGYTY

-3909 AIVQEATHNFET
+3909 AIVQDATHNFET
-3921 ATGQTGAKIVLQTTD
+3921 AAGQTGAKIVLQTTD
-3936 AALAKAGYTYTVNG
+3936 AVLAKAGYTYTVNG

-3968 NAADATVDGTPQLF
+3968 NAADAIVDGTPQLF

-4326 GIYTDHKYGFSY
+4326 GIYTDHKYGFNY

-4352 HVDDKTDSDLAGAFD
+4352 HVDDKTDGDLAGAFD

-4393 QHIDVIYHVADTGM
+4393 QHIDVVYHVADIGM

-4525 PATGKAPVTDPI
+4525 PATGKAPVTEPI

-4673 DATKTPVNIDD
+4673 DDTKTPVNIDD

-4707 VNVNYKTDGLTTDQQ
+4707 VNINYKTEGLTTAQQ

-4730 DFTLTGNTDTNYAS
+4730 DFTLTGNTDTNYTA

-4757 RPGYTFTVSKV
+4757 RPGYTFTVSEV

-4793 LADVA
+4793 LADAA

-4826 IDVAYT
+4826 IDVTYT

-4840 TYAVTGTPTTAQQ
+4840 TYAVAGTPTTAQQ
-4853 ARVDAGAK
+4853 DRVDAGAK

-5052 APEANV
+5052 APESNV

-5162 AQKVVVKFSDLTTGQ
+5162 VQKVVVTFKDLTTGKAVSGQ
-5177 PVAKQTDVTIDGVTD
+5177 EPVMITGVTD
-5192 GTIDFKTAQD
+5192 GTIDFTTAQD
-5202 VVDKL
+5202 VVKAL
-5207 VKAGYYVVAGLPT
+5207 EEAGYYVVTGLPKT
-5220 DPVLFDNKDKEDQS
+5220 DVPYDNDDAKNQTYE
-5234 FTVTLRHQVT
+5234 VTLRHSVT
-5244 NETEPLT
+5244 PQSEDLT
-5251 ATSTVTYEGANPA
+5251 ATSTVTYEGANPEPKSNKA
-5264 PATNV
+5264 
-5269 VTVTVNHTYQMDKV
+5269 TVTITHTYQTDNV
-5283 TNTRIQATAKDAYV
+5283 TKQRIQAIAKDAYGA
-5297 TDYQPDTY
+5297 DYVADTY
-5305 TVATADAAKV
+5305 TVADVDKATV
-5315 TVNETTGALTYTT
+5315 TVDKTTGALTYTA
-5328 VKTPTVAGYTP
+5328 VETPAVAGYTP
-5339 DKTSVSNEAEA
+5339 DKTSVSNTAEA

-5362 PVSTKVVYTIDAV
+5362 PVATKVVYTIDAV

-5414 PGYSY
+5414 PGYSD

-5426 KTYESIDDFVYTA
+5426 KTYE
-5439 TETDSQDYTVTYTA
+5439 
-5453 LPVEV
+5453 
-5458 AVHYDTTELTAE
+5458 
-5470 QKTTVNVKDGKIT
+5470 
-5483 GVTDAKYATANGA
+5483 
-5496 TTVPAV
+5496 
-5502 PGYTFTVTD
+5502 
-5511 ATGNKVVSDSKD
+5511 
-5523 AYDLTNATG
+5523 
-5532 TFAVDGDGQPINNE
+5532 
-5546 FTVVYTPVD
+5546 
-5555 QTVTVNYNTTELNDT
+5555 
-5570 QKSQV
+5570 
-5575 KAPATATI
+5575 
-5583 TGKTDA
+5583 
-5589 LNETADGDTTV
+5589 
-5600 KAVPGYTFTVTNKAG
+5600 
-5615 DVLVKDAEKD
+5615 
-5625 FDLKKVPGQFAVDE
+5625 
-5639 SGELKNPSYT
+5639 
-5649 VVYTPELQ
+5649 
-5657 QQTVNVTFPASAG
+5657 
-5670 KPNVTGD
+5670 
-5677 VVKESVTGVDFTD
+5677 
-5690 TDLAAKYSVDGY
+5690 
-5702 TMYVDGVKTTTIA
+5702 
-5715 SEPTDTT
+5715 
-5722 ANGLSE
+5722 
-5728 TDGTPQNHKVTYV
+5728 
-5741 ANTDQK
+5741 
-5747 ATLTFK
+5747 
-5753 NDPKHRT
+5753 
-5760 TIVESEGTSDET
+5760 
-5772 INFGTTTADLTVPGY
+5772 
-5787 DYVITDA
+5787 
-5794 AGNKYTSIDDF
+5794 SIDDF

-5923 VAQSVAVDYDTA
+5923 VAQSVAVDYDTD

-6034 TDLNDTQK
+6034 TELNDTQK

-6161 LSTYNVDGYTM
+6161 LSSYNVDGYTM

-6243 GTTTAKLHVPGY
+6243 GTTTAKLHVQGY

-6261 VDGKTYEAIDDFVYT
+6261 VDGKTYESIDDFVYT

-6497 VDYNTSNLN
+6497 VNYDTSNLN

-6532 AGDTTVKAVPGYTFT
+6532 TGDTTVKAVPGYTFT

-6570 GQFAVNANGS
+6570 GQFAVNTNGS

-6652 VEATDTT
+6652 AEATDTT

-6770 TTTLTKEQ
+6770 TTMLTKEQ
-6778 QATVNATDGEIS
+6778 QATVNATDSEIS

-6852 HFTVVYKPV
+6852 HFTVVYTPV

-6876 TQKAQVNVPAT
+6876 TQKTQVNVPAT

-6909 VPGYTFTV
+6909 IPGYTFTV
-6917 TDAAGHK
+6917 TDATGHK
-6924 MVEHSEANFDL
+6924 IVENSEANFDL

-6978 ANKTG
+6978 ANETG

-7070 TTGMSDTTI
+7070 TTGTSDTTI
-7079 SFGTKTVDLVVPGY
+7079 SFGTKTADLTVPGY

-7184 ATSIAPEATDTTPNG
+7184 ATSIASEATDTTPNG

-7282 TRDSQIFEIHLKH
+7282 TRDSQIFEIHLQH

-7373 SEIKINRQ
+7373 SEIKINGQ

-7574 RRNDG
+7574 RRDDG

>member
-1 MKMNLQKDMFDRKL
+1 M
-15 RYKMYKDGKKWV
+15 
-27 FASMAT
+27 
-33 LSLIGAFLGGGS
+33 
-45 AHADDKDIN
+45 
-54 QSQTTDSAEQAN
+54 
-66 APNSDSTVVLST
+66 
-78 ATEVST
+78 
-84 VSDQLS
+84 
-90 NSAQVDASDV
+90 
-100 AATVLSASVSAVAS
+100 
-114 SASSA
+114 
-119 SSVSVS
+119 
-125 LQSSAVVKSTSASIS
+125 
-140 SSASSVTTSASVMVS
+140 
-155 SNASSSASTSVKK
+155 
-168 SVASSSAKQS
+168 
-178 AKVTTSSVSTT
+178 
-189 SKKSTTAS
+189 
-197 VSSSASHTTSGVSY
+197 
-211 SVDSAKS
+211 
-218 AATAVTSIV
+218 
-227 AAMHSVAATDSAA
+227 
-240 IAASKT
+240 
-246 DKVVRNTAMEALV
+246 
-259 DHIVEEANGVA
+259 
-270 QSLTS
+270 
-275 AQYQATHMQVKNAD
+275 
-289 VLMMTVYN
+289 
-297 VVNNMTFELQQ
+297 
-308 AIQMAAADKR
+308 
-318 GVQDDVLARAQSA
+318 
-331 YVNLDVSRFNAT
+331 
-343 AKLSAYGDLIVSAP
+343 
-357 TNQFAK
+357 
-363 VVAALHQTGLYDD
+363 
-376 FRFVVDPI
+376 
-384 MTSAVN
+384 
-390 TVTDAEVD
+390 
-398 AGKVRDALILAHNDD
+398 
-413 QIYNAFVTGGTVS
+413 
-426 KTTTSTIKEGTGLTS
+426 
-441 WTASADSDP
+441 
-450 TDTPKN
+450 
-456 TAAVPSGDASSLTS
+456 
-470 TTTVDGDTQYYNLTG
+470 
-485 VTSADGTKQAAVK
+485 
-498 PVAGNVTYKY
+498 
-508 QLDLSG
+508 
-514 NFTITGKFFMSNHSD
+514 
-529 SRVAKL
+529 
-535 PTVDGKQN
+535 
-543 AFQGGSTYPSG
+543 
-554 DFLGLFLSPTDPGT
+554 
-568 IGGTNGD
+568 
-575 LGIGGLPDAIAFGID
+575 
-590 FFYNSNKGD
+590 
-599 QTFGTNTNET
+599 
-609 YQKNGY
+609 
-615 PVAGFRTTDADGN
+615 
-628 LTNGTGG
+628 
-635 VQYTQNTSKGTSY
+635 
-648 SSTTQNSVPAGI
+648 
-660 LTTGMPYFLS
+660 
-670 YDATTHV
+670 
-677 LTASMPKPG
+677 
-686 STNVNDKSQYLT
+686 
-698 WTYTL
+698 
-703 PQELLKKGVLSLGLL
+703 
-718 GVTGGNGA
+718 
-726 VMEASIDVTQRNPLT
+726 
-741 GKDMHFS
+741 
-748 GTLVPNS
+748 
-755 VTVKYQDASGK
+755 
-766 TLLPDTSM
+766 
-774 KANVG
+774 
-779 DKIGIAYVSPNYQI
+779 
-793 DDYAYQAPSSSAIDS
+793 
-808 TKYKLISA
+808 
-816 NDVTVS
+816 
-822 GSKANV
+822 
-828 MTLVYATRQ
+828 
-837 TATVHYMVN
+837 
-846 GVANALP
+846 
-853 TQKLSGWATEAY
+853 
-865 STADGYSDLIWAK
+865 
-878 PGYSINAG
+878 
-886 YLNGAFDSDD
+886 
-896 TTDQP
+896 
-901 IWIYITSNAQTVKTT
+901 
-916 VTGLPATYA
+916 
-925 TQIASETQTIATATD
+925 
-940 STYDLPAATEVPGYK
+940 
-955 LVVTDAAGNEVK
+955 
-967 NYTAIKTPA
+967 
-976 GNAGDVI
+976 
-983 NYTYAYT
+983 
-990 SLPDSIKVYY
+990 
-1000 TYTDPNTG
+1000 
-1008 LVKPIDTKLIG
+1008 
-1019 LRQING
+1019 
-1025 HDINY
+1025 
-1030 DANGAPYILMT
+1030 
-1041 GVTDDKVDLTKL
+1041 
-1053 ENVTGGFSWDGKAPV
+1053 
-1068 VNGKAATSTTAVMN
+1068 
-1082 ADVDDVVT
+1082 
-1090 INFTQ
+1090 
-1095 QPVIATI
+1095 
-1102 YYFALRDGKYT
+1102 
-1113 QFAPLGSGTANTFI
+1113 
-1127 YKGYANTKMPTDPAT
+1127 
-1142 SAQLYPEV
+1142 
-1150 SGYDFVWV
+1150 
-1158 TAGNVTSD
+1158 
-1166 NPMNVATDT
+1166 
-1175 PLDDA
+1175 
-1180 GTDYTLEANTVSTKI
+1180 
-1195 LSADSRKNNVFVIY
+1195 
-1209 AAQTQ
+1209 
-1214 KAVIKYVDQT
+1214 
-1224 GAPVAVPAGTP
+1224 
-1235 TSLTGVTGEAYDT
+1235 
-1248 TKLTPDVP
+1248 
-1256 GYSNPVITDT
+1256 
-1266 AQVAG
+1266 
-1271 KVDSGK
+1271 
-1277 TDEAGQTI
+1277 
-1285 WTPQAVTVA
+1285 
-1294 NSGVFGSNNST
+1294 
-1305 VITVTYQAAPQ
+1305 
-1316 VANVRYVDQNGNP
+1316 
-1329 VVGMSADLPTTL
+1329 
-1341 TGTSN
+1341 
-1346 SPLANLVTAAMKTA
+1346 
-1360 PAGYTYDSTD
+1360 
-1370 AATTFDADTTFDQ
+1370 
-1383 TVTVHFI
+1383 
-1390 AANQSATVR
+1390 
-1399 YVLATVDADSKVIYT
+1399 
-1414 KTAVPG
+1414 
-1420 TTPVSLSGTTGADYA
+1420 
-1435 SNGLYTSAVTN
+1435 
-1446 KAIPGYTRLGIDLGT
+1446 
-1461 GKFVDGTNTITV
+1461 
-1473 GYVADE
+1473 
-1479 ATLQVIYYLLDTDNK
+1479 
-1494 DNSYQMSTRN
+1494 
-1504 GALMTPDVPALTADK
+1504 
-1519 LANLH
+1519 
-1524 TDDVITLTDPMF
+1524 
-1536 KGYVLQKADTDLSGL
+1536 
-1551 AGGANGQYTV
+1551 
-1561 KAGTNSI
+1561 
-1568 SYYFLATTQ
+1568 
-1577 KATVNFVVEDGKQ
+1577 
-1590 IPGQAS
+1590 
-1596 RQVTGPSNSPIQVEN
+1596 
-1611 EIPGWTKIDTDANY
+1611 
-1625 FDDDDTVDQVIN
+1625 
-1637 IRYAQDAQ
+1637 
-1645 EQAILVTYPKAVG
+1645 
-1658 KTDITKPVVTQ
+1658 
-1669 TGKTGETF
+1669 
-1677 PVFKLTG
+1677 
-1684 YEIPGYTMLVD
+1684 
-1695 GKAATEIAA
+1695 
-1704 ETADAT
+1704 
-1710 NNPVGGT
+1710 
-1717 PIAPLSSPDGKTYA
+1717 
-1731 SDVDGDQ
+1731 
-1738 QVHIITYKANPAT
+1738 
-1751 LTTHYYLEGE
+1751 
-1761 AGQKTGTAAVPGLKT
+1761 
-1776 VVNTN
+1776 
-1781 LTTDAAV
+1781 
-1788 TITDPTAPAGY
+1788 
-1799 TLVTADSDLAG
+1799 
-1810 VNKLAD
+1810 
-1816 GAYTALMGD
+1816 
-1825 NTITY
+1825 
-1830 WFTADAQAAKVTYKT
+1830 
-1845 DNGTTVKAASRT
+1845 
-1857 DGTAITEVDGVTDES
+1857 
-1872 YKTIDDYKT
+1872 
-1881 VVSYV
+1881 
-1886 PKGYTLQSVVVNGQT
+1886 
-1901 YTSSAA
+1901 
-1907 ALAALDKL
+1907 
-1915 SAVSADNAIV
+1915 
-1925 MNYKADLQKVVI
+1925 
-1937 KFRVNQYAITDPSK
+1937 
-1951 LVSQYDMPE
+1951 
-1960 TDQMSFTLTGTTGQK
+1960 
-1975 IDYTKISQ
+1975 
-1983 YLSTASLPTKMSA
+1983 
-1996 YQYDGQNNP
+1996 
-2005 APDKQYSVFDDD
+2005 
-2017 TATDQTVVLSYT
+2017 
-2029 GKSINYS
+2029 
-2036 FVVLS
+2036 
-2041 TDDTDAF
+2041 
-2048 DANGNFVGI
+2048 
-2057 KNGVDVYGKDEK
+2057 
-2069 FSVGMGYGPS
+2069 
-2079 PVHNV
+2079 
-2084 SDFTQ
+2084 
-2089 SNLGLVFVQTLAG
+2089 
-2102 GINPWNTKMMVNG
+2102 
-2115 NVTNIYDATTAD
+2115 
-2127 GRKVKI
+2127 
-2133 ASVSNAT
+2133 
-2140 VTIPLGDGTNY
+2140 
-2151 VQKFGTGVIK
+2151 
-2161 NADGT
+2161 
-2166 TTPATSSQD
+2166 
-2175 YFYITL
+2175 
-2181 NADGTDPNT
+2181 
-2190 GKLVTKGAWSLNK
+2190 
-2203 PMTGWE
+2203 
-2209 LYAAGYINNAKN
+2209 
-2221 TTDVG
+2221 
-2226 YPIAKYSYVQNGTTY
+2226 
-2241 TIQTSDES
+2241 
-2249 PWVYAYSTMPTMVA
+2249 
-2263 AVDNN
+2263 
-2268 STSKTTATAVNAQ
+2268 
-2281 QPVYAIYYY
+2281 
-2290 LKDGIQTV
+2290 
-2298 NVNFLNQSGEKIGA
+2298 
-2312 GTSTVKGYA
+2312 
-2321 NTTIDYSPID
+2321 
-2331 SLAHIKGYQLVSDGR
+2331 
-2346 ETVTTYDTVGV
+2346 
-2357 TPQIEKYNQVKIDP
+2357 
-2371 TTGKAMVNPDTKPQ
+2371 
-2385 TVNLIYKANV
+2385 
-2395 QSASVAF
+2395 
-2402 VGPDGKALKNN
+2402 
-2413 VNLPDGVTAGTVDFS
+2413 
-2428 AITAALK
+2428 
-2435 AIPGYH
+2435 
-2441 IVTDLP
+2441 
-2447 ATATFDDSDNVNG
+2447 
-2460 SDAEPQVFTIV
+2460 
-2471 YAKDAQTVHVNYMV
+2471 
-2485 QNTDG
+2485 
-2490 SLTKMPGKDVI
+2490 
-2501 AINGLTGDTVDYK
+2501 
-2514 SVDKTVKGYTL
+2514 
-2525 VTDETTNTTTF
+2525 
-2536 DKTNNGTAT
+2536 
-2545 VDGTP
+2545 
-2550 QEVNLVYTANAAKVK
+2550 
-2565 IVYRVQQ
+2565 
-2572 MTSTDGKTVNPV
+2572 
-2584 LDKDGNPIYM
+2584 
-2594 TVNPQG
+2594 
-2600 GSAVATGV
+2600 
-2608 YGNDYVVN
+2608 
-2616 VSNKGMLEQGYYFY
+2616 
-2630 SADFGEGNT
+2630 
-2639 PDTETDELGSVTT
+2639 
-2652 YPDGTGPKGKTDDQ
+2652 
-2666 GVVAKHYTFSDDDD
+2666 
-2680 PDNGRTLYVTYRPE
+2680 
-2694 MYQFDIVY
+2694 
-2702 LVQDPD
+2702 
-2708 KPNEPPTGILT
+2708 
-2719 HEVGFAG
+2719 
-2726 GFYSFKVPTLPI
+2726 
-2738 PAYTTAGADQGNLNG
+2738 
-2753 PYGPKVNGFGLI
+2753 
-2765 ENDANNSYDPDPQFN
+2765 
-2780 ELLGG
+2780 
-2785 SNGTQQAPHL
+2785 
-2795 VVRYTP
+2795 
-2801 NRMTVTANYVL
+2801 
-2812 VNDKGQVVQS
+2812 
-2822 KTSNGMVDTYLS
+2822 
-2834 TNMVTTG
+2834 
-2841 DMGAEVVGDWRSVGL
+2841 
-2856 DGTISATSQASAVKN
+2856 
-2871 FDGYKLVDKEGVWS
+2871 
-2885 STPLTFDFDADGD
+2885 
-2898 GKDDPVPQTSDEYI
+2898 
-2912 DYVTNVY
+2912 
-2919 NKFMTAQNKEA
+2919 
-2930 EAYNT
+2930 
-2935 EHASEI
+2935 
-2941 AAGTLTKQTILNPI
+2941 
-2955 ELTDIQKT
+2955 
-2963 WVNLSVDT
+2963 
-2971 NNVDHK
+2971 
-2977 YQAANNFVTYQ
+2977 
-2988 YKVDPTITYTYK
+2988 
-3000 DSAGKVI
+3000 
-3007 NKGESVVDAD
+3007 
-3017 GNSYYSDGTPA
+3017 
-3028 VIHVTADMPAD
+3028 
-3039 GGGAYTVTDAA
+3039 
-3050 ADIAGFSR
+3050 
-3058 SDAGALTF
+3058 
-3066 NGNAY
+3066 
-3071 VASGVLPS
+3071 
-3079 TNYDVVFTAVPQ
+3079 
-3091 KITTSYVSD
+3091 
-3100 TKNAAAATDKMPA
+3100 
-3113 TTTTVRDTNATYTVD
+3113 
-3128 TTGGATIPAGYYV
+3128 
-3141 SQITYN
+3141 
-3147 KAVVA
+3147 
-3152 TADSATSGLH
+3152 
-3162 QGDAAFTSVD
+3162 
-3172 EVVKAVSE
+3172 
-3180 LGTTA
+3180 
-3185 NQIEYTL
+3185 
-3192 TAAPEPLQVTY
+3192 
-3203 SYTTAKV
+3203 
-3210 ANWTAPKTTIAA
+3210 
-3222 NVNDT
+3222 
-3227 VATDD
+3227 
-3232 AYNVAVPTVA
+3232 
-3242 GYTAQIVAKAADGT
+3242 
-3256 VLNTY
+3256 
-3261 TATQFK
+3261 
-3267 AIAAAGLAMTAD
+3267 
-3279 GAYYDVIYT
+3279 
-3288 PAVQNI
+3288 
-3294 KTSYTLP
+3294 
-3301 KNAKVQMTQMTAD
+3301 
-3314 TVQAA
+3314 
-3319 TDSTYDVTADGPL
+3319 
-3332 KALIPRGYQ
+3332 
-3341 VATIT
+3341 
-3346 INGQELS
+3346 
-3353 VDDAD
+3353 
-3358 AQNLQVIAGDNTV
+3358 
-3371 VYNLKASIQPLTV
+3371 
-3384 NYGFANKMP
+3384 
-3393 NAAAVALLPG
+3393 
-3403 KSTGTNAT
+3403 
-3411 QDIDKVSYATGDN
+3411 
-3424 YTVVVP
+3424 
-3430 KIAGYVAT
+3430 
-3438 VTNGDKDNQSTI
+3438 
-3450 DPTAPIQMVAGGAT
+3450 
-3464 YNVVYTP
+3464 
-3471 EAQTQTTLYQGPE
+3471 
-3484 VALDRMSKTTFVNQ
+3484 
-3498 TATDASFTVS
+3498 
-3508 ANGPATDVPAGYKV
+3508 
-3522 EKVTLNDKDVQAG
+3522 
-3535 DFVTS
+3535 
-3540 VGGDTVIYTLVAT
+3540 
-3553 DNPLNVN
+3553 
-3560 YQYDTI
+3560 
-3566 KGWTAPTTG
+3566 
-3575 LPTNIA
+3575 
-3581 DEAVLTDAK
+3581 
-3590 YAVAV
+3590 
-3595 PDVAGYTASVVDANG
+3595 
-3610 NTYTL
+3610 
-3615 AQLANLPGMPA
+3615 
-3626 GGETY
+3626 
-3631 TVTYT
+3631 
-3636 PNAQRVNVVFKLNTT
+3636 
-3651 DGVDMNGRVAERIDG
+3651 
-3666 ISNGTVSYDKIT
+3666 
-3678 DLDVPGYAYQWQNT
+3678 
-3692 VATFD
+3692 
-3697 SDDNQDQTVYIIY
+3697 
-3710 TAKSDQKAKL
+3710 
-3720 VFVNDP
+3720 
-3726 KQQADI
+3726 
-3732 DTTNGTTNT
+3732 
-3741 QITFVN
+3741 
-3747 PTTKQTLTD
+3747 
-3756 QDLVRTGYTY
+3756 
-3766 VLAGTSNAYASLVNL
+3766 
-3781 PKYTDADD
+3781 
-3789 DTQTY
+3789 
-3794 DVTYTAK
+3794 
-3801 KQQIGIVQSGLPT
+3801 
-3814 SLMTANNLAKIAG
+3814 
-3827 YTNGHYGQELDGT
+3827 
-3840 SNNTLPTATQ
+3840 
-3850 LHVPGYAFQAY
+3850 
-3861 LVHADGTKTAVDLTA
+3861 
-3876 LGDQVF
+3876 
-3882 NLLPGTIDDNGLAV
+3882 
-3896 TQVEVDYTPTLQQ
+3896 
-3909 AIVQEATHNFET
+3909 
-3921 ATGQTGAKIVLQTTD
+3921 
-3936 AALAKAGYTYTVNG
+3936 
-3950 FSSLTDAVAAM
+3950 
-3961 ATYDNTD
+3961 
-3968 NAADATVDGTPQLF
+3968 
-3982 NVVYTANNQ
+3982 
-3991 SIPVTVVGLPAA
+3991 
-4003 KVPNLANLTG
+4003 
-4013 VTDSTYNNVPT
+4013 
-4024 DVQLK
+4024 
-4029 VPGYAYVITDSNN
+4029 
-4042 KAVTLD
+4042 
-4048 QLKTAT
+4048 
-4054 FQMNGE
+4054 
-4060 QLAVTDYTVT
+4060 
-4070 YTAEPTSAKVI
+4070 
-4081 YQYDSSATLANAPTL
+4081 
-4096 PATTVI
+4096 
-4102 TGVTDG
+4102 
-4108 AYPATT
+4108 
-4114 IQTLPG
+4114 
-4120 YTTVVVAQSAQV
+4120 
-4132 TGQYDAA
+4132 
-4139 TNQINGTF
+4139 
-4147 TADDMSGDNSVY
+4147 
-4159 VVTYVPTDHD
+4159 
-4169 IKVHY
+4169 
-4174 AVVDEP
+4174 
-4180 SDATEPSGTFTLP
+4180 
-4193 ADTKISIK
+4193 
-4201 TDKGYQ
+4201 
-4207 ITSVATPG
+4207 
-4215 YEIEKIDDKVI
+4215 
-4226 DWDKLAKVTETAED
+4226 
-4240 GTIITYYK
+4240 
-4248 LDDHTLISSDKLNV
+4248 
-4262 TFTNT
+4262 
-4267 AAVDATGE
+4267 
-4275 LQTSHY
+4275 
-4281 DITLLPTKQDFDV
+4281 
-4294 TYEWADAATQDAAN
+4294 
-4308 ATAKAKIDA
+4308 
-4317 QVASPVAKT
+4317 
-4326 GIYTDHKYGFSY
+4326 
-4338 VVVPGYTATVSGVA
+4338 
-4352 HVDDKTDSDLAGAFD
+4352 
-4367 DDGKGNVTANMHA
+4367 
-4380 VNTSYKVVYSANK
+4380 
-4393 QHIDVIYHVADTGM
+4393 
-4407 TDVLAVTGL
+4407 
-4416 PTDDSGIVTG
+4416 
-4426 SLEGQTDMAY
+4426 
-4436 TDETSGDFN
+4436 
-4445 YKLVKAVPGYTY
+4445 
-4457 TITDAAGHVVKDAT
+4457 
-4471 GKLLFMREADFDL
+4471 
-4484 STLPGTFAVDATTG
+4484 
-4498 ALIQNQY
+4498 
-4505 TITYQADKQQQ
+4505 
-4516 QITFENPTD
+4516 
-4525 PATGKAPVTDPI
+4525 
-4537 TQTADSNQTFAE
+4537 
-4549 VDLGKDYNI
+4549 
-4558 PGYTMHIDGEA
+4558 
-4569 GTVLASQKADNTDV
+4569 
-4583 AYTFDND
+4583 
-4590 ATDEALAQ
+4590 
-4598 SVAATDGTVQKHVV
+4598 
-4612 TYVANTDQKA
+4612 
-4622 SLTIVNKPVSAGDL
+4622 
-4636 PIVAPITDGT
+4636 
-4646 TDAKVDFGITQSQLY
+4646 
-4661 VPGYTFV
+4661 
-4668 VTLVG
+4668 
-4673 DATKTPVNIDD
+4673 
-4684 LRFTRDETDDQ
+4684 
-4695 AYEVTYTPISQT
+4695 
-4707 VNVNYKTDGLTTDQQ
+4707 
-4722 ANVPGSAA
+4722 
-4730 DFTLTGNTDTNYAS
+4730 
-4744 ATVSGASNAVISG
+4744 
-4757 RPGYTFTVSKV
+4757 
-4768 HGQGSDAT
+4768 
-4776 SSAISAATNLG
+4776 G

-5162 AQKVVVKFSDLTTGQ
+5162 VQKVVVTFKDLTTGKAVSGQEPVMITGVTDGTIDFTTAQDVVKALEEAGYYVVTGLPKTDVPYDNDDAKNQTYEVTLRHSVTPQSEDLTATSTVTYEGANPEPKSNKATVTITHTYQTDNVTKQRIQAIAKDSYGADYVADTYTVADVDKATVTVDKTTGALTYTAVETPAVAGYTPDKTSVSNTAEAVLNTETGEYSYGPAKSTVTYTADAQKVVVKFSDLTTGQ
-5177 PVAKQTDVTIDGVTD
+5177 PVAKQTDVTIEGVTDGKVDFTTAQATVDALVKAGYYVVAGLPTDPVLFDNKDKEDQSFTVTLRHQVTNETEPLTATSTVTYEGANPAPATNVVTVTVNHTYQMDKVTGARIQATAKDAYVTDYQPDTYTVAVADAAKVTVDETTGALTYTTIETPVVAGYTPDKTSVSNTANAVLNAETGEYSYEPAETTVTYTADAQKVVVKFNDLTTGQPVAKQTDVTIEGVTD

-5305 TVATADAAKV
+5305 TVAAADAAKETVDEPTGALTYTTIKTPAVAGYTPDKTTVSNTAEAVLNTETGEYSYAPAKSTVTYTADAQKVVVKFSDLTTGQPVAKQTDVTIDGVTDGTIDFKTAQDVVDKLVKAGYYVVAGLPTDPVLFDNKDKEDQSFTVTLRHQVTNETEPLTSTSTVTYEGANPAPATNVVTVTVNHTYQMDKVTNTRIQATAKDAYVTDYQPDTYTVATSDAAKV

-5589 LNETADGDTTV
+5589 LNETAEGDTTV

-5657 QQTVNVTFPASAG
+5657 QQTVNVTFPVSAG

-5787 DYVITDA
+5787 DYVIEDA

-5869 KAVPGYTFTVTDA
+5869 KAVPGYTFTVTDV

-5904 AVNAAGKPINGE
+5904 AVNAAGKPINSE

-6014 DHFKVVYTPV
+6014 DQFKVVYTPV

-6077 FTVTNNAGDV
+6077 FTVTNNAGDL

-6161 LSTYNVDGYTM
+6161 LSSYNVDGYTM

-6208 EAKADQKATLTF
+6208 KAKADQKATLTF

-6261 VDGKTYEAIDDFVYT
+6261 VDGKTYESIDDFVYT

-6547 VTDASGKPVVENSE
+6547 VTDALGKPVVENSE

-6770 TTTLTKEQ
+6770 TTMLTKEQ

-6852 HFTVVYKPV
+6852 HFTVVYTPF

-7030 GTSTTDSAPQV
+7030 GTSATDDVPQV

-7070 TTGMSDTTI
+7070 TTGTSDTTI
-7079 SFGTKTVDLVVPGY
+7079 SFGMKTADLAVPGY
-7093 SYVITDAAGK
+7093 SHVITDAAGK

-7147 NIVGQVTQTSTTG
+7147 NIVGQVTQTSTTS

-7282 TRDSQIFEIHLKH
+7282 TRDSQIFEIHLQH
-7295 DTVDGTGKTQT
+7295 DTVDSTGKTRT

-7373 SEIKINRQ
+7373 SEIKINGQ

-7418 TAPVTPH
+7418 TVPVIPH

-7463 APVSQAVITSAS
+7463 APASQAVITSAS

-7565 EATERKLAA
+7565 EVTERKLAA
-7574 RRNDG
+7574 RRDDG

>member
-45 AHADDKDIN
+45 AHADDKDVD

-84 VSDQLS
+84 VSAQLS

-119 SSVSVS
+119 SSVSTS
-125 LQSSAVVKSTSASIS
+125 LQSSAVVKSTFASIS

-178 AKVTTSSVSTT
+178 AKVTTSSVSAT
-189 SKKSTTAS
+189 SKKSTAAA

-227 AAMHSVAATDSAA
+227 AAMHSVAAADSAA

-390 TVTDAEVD
+390 DVTDAEVD

-450 TDTPKN
+450 TTAPKN
-456 TAAVPSGDASSLTS
+456 TDAVPSGDASSLTS

-529 SRVAKL
+529 SRV
-535 PTVDGKQN
+535 PTVNGMQN
-543 AFQGGSTYPSG
+543 AFQGGATYPSG

-599 QTFGTNTNET
+599 QTFGSNTNET

-615 PVAGFRTTDADGN
+615 PVAGFRTTDANGN

-635 VQYTQNTSKGTSY
+635 VQYTQNTSVGTKY
-648 SSTTQNSVPAGI
+648 SSTTQNSIPAGI

-670 YDATTHV
+670 YDATSHV

-686 STNVNDKSQYLT
+686 STNPNDKSQYLT

-878 PGYSINAG
+878 AGYSINAG

-940 STYDLPAATEVPGYK
+940 STYDLPAAIEVPGYK

-990 SLPDSIKVYY
+990 ALPDSIKVYY

-1008 LVKPIDTKLIG
+1008 LVKPVDTKLIG
-1019 LRQING
+1019 LLNING
-1025 HDINY
+1025 HEIKY
-1030 DANGAPYILMT
+1030 DAKGAPYIELT

-1053 ENVTGGFSWDGKAPV
+1053 ENLTGGYSWDGKAPI
-1068 VNGKAATSTTAVMN
+1068 VNGKAATSTITVMN

-1150 SGYDFVWV
+1150 SGYEFVRV
-1158 TAGNVTSD
+1158 ETGNVTS
-1166 NPMNVATDT
+1166 NSPMDVQTDT

-1180 GTDYTLEANTVSTKI
+1180 KTDYTLEENTASTKI
-1195 LSADSRKNNVFVIY
+1195 LSADSRQNNVFVIY

-1370 AATTFDADTTFDQ
+1370 AATTFDADTTLDQ

-1399 YVLATVDADSKVIYT
+1399 YVLATVDADGKVTYT

-1504 GALMTPDVPALTADK
+1504 GALMTPDVPALAADQ

-1577 KATVNFVVEDGKQ
+1577 KATVNFVDEAGKQ

-1658 KTDITKPVVTQ
+1658 KSDITKPVVTQ

-1677 PVFKLTG
+1677 PAFKLTG

-1710 NNPVGGT
+1710 NNPVGGSS
-1717 PIAPLSSPDGKTYA
+1717 IAPLSSPDGKTYA

-1751 LTTHYYLEGE
+1751 LTTHYYLEGAKGE
-1761 AGQKTGTAAVPGLKT
+1761 KTGTAAVPGLKT

-1816 GAYTALMGD
+1816 GSYTALMGD

-2127 GRKVKI
+2127 GRKIKI

-2385 TVNLIYKANV
+2385 MVNLIYKANV

-2460 SDAEPQVFTIV
+2460 ADAEPQVFTIV

-2490 SLTKMPGKDVI
+2490 ALTKMPGKDVI

-2514 SVDKTVKGYTL
+2514 SVDKVVKGYTL

-2545 VDGTP
+2545 ADGTP
-2550 QEVNLVYTANAAKVK
+2550 QEVNLVYTANATKVTV
-2565 IVYRVQQ
+2565 VYRVQQ
-2572 MTSTDGKTVNPV
+2572 MTTDGAGNAIPLLDAAGQPVYKIVTPTVGAGMV
-2584 LDKDGNPIYM
+2584 S
-2594 TVNPQG
+2594 T
-2600 GSAVATGV
+2600 SATGV
-2608 YGNDYVVN
+2608 YGDKYTVDTANE
-2616 VSNKGMLEQGYYFY
+2616 GMLKQGYTFQ
-2630 SADFGEGNT
+2630 SVSFSDGT
-2639 PDTETDELGSVTT
+2639 PDEAIENRGMVTT
-2652 YPDGTGPKGKTDDQ
+2652 YPNGAGPNGETAEGTTSMT
-2666 GVVAKHYTFSDDDD
+2666 YTFSDADD
-2680 PDNGRTLYVTYRPE
+2680 PAAGRTVYVTYKPE
-2694 MYQFDIVY
+2694 QYTFDIVY
-2702 LVQDPD
+2702 YVLDPGADNPHGVLVR
-2708 KPNEPPTGILT
+2708 ET
-2719 HEVGFAG
+2719 GFAG
-2726 GFYSFKVPTLPI
+2726 GFYSYDSPTLPL
-2738 PAYTTAGADQGNLNG
+2738 PAYITAGADQGNLNG
-2753 PYGPKVNGFGLI
+2753 PYGPQVNGFGLKANY
-2765 ENDANNSYDPDPQFN
+2765 ENNTWEALDNLDTFKDPVTGKLIPK
-2780 ELLGG
+2780 
-2785 SNGTQQAPHL
+2785 PHL
-2795 VVRYTP
+2795 RITYTP
-2801 NRMTVTANYVL
+2801 KTMTVTANYVL
-2812 VNDKGQVVQS
+2812 VNSKGERVTDASGNPVFVS
-2822 KTSNGMVDTYLS
+2822 GNA
-2834 TNMVTTG
+2834 VTTG
-2841 DMGAEVVGDWRSVGL
+2841 AMGN
-2856 DGTISATSQASAVKN
+2856 AVTDKGWYGITTAGN
-2871 FDGYKLVDKEGVWS
+2871 VDKTAPVTQLDKQIKGYVLQNANGTWTS
-2885 STPLTFDFDADGD
+2885 SALTFDFDAGTILVDADGNPILDKDKSVQYVSGTPD
-2898 GKDDPVPQTSDEYI
+2898 GKLDAVPATWQAYV
-2912 DYVTNVY
+2912 DYANNVY
-2919 NKFMTAQNKEA
+2919 DAYRTAQNAKNQ
-2930 EAYNT
+2930 AYNK
-2935 EHASEI
+2935 EHAAEI
-2941 AAGTLTKQTILNPI
+2941 AAGTLTSKSDLEAWNLQN
-2955 ELTDIQKT
+2955 IQQT
-2963 WVNLSVDT
+2963 WVNLGWTASNEYDAAQYNKDAEAYNTGENKAQIDAGTLVARNLVDAEAT
-2971 NNVDHK
+2971 PIIHK
-2977 YQAANNFVTYQ
+2977 FQPAVNYVTYQ

-3007 NKGESVVDAD
+3007 NKGEPVVDAD
-3017 GNSYYSDGTPA
+3017 GNSYYSDRTPA

-3039 GGGAYTVTDAA
+3039 GGGAYTVTDTA

-3113 TTTTVRDTNATYTVD
+3113 TTTTVRDTNAMYTVD
-3128 TTGGATIPAGYYV
+3128 ATGGATIPAGYYV

-3147 KAVVA
+3147 KTVVA

-3232 AYNVAVPTVA
+3232 AYNVVVPTVA

-3384 NYGFANKMP
+3384 NYGFANKTP

-3438 VTNGDKDNQSTI
+3438 VTTGDKDNQSTI

-3540 VGGDTVIYTLVAT
+3540 VGGDTIVYTLVAT

-3575 LPTNIA
+3575 LSTNIA
-3581 DEAVLTDAK
+3581 DEAVLTDVK

-3626 GGETY
+3626 GGATY

-3909 AIVQEATHNFET
+3909 AIVQDATHNFET

-3991 SIPVTVVGLPAA
+3991 SIPVKVVGLPAA

-4024 DVQLK
+4024 DDQLK

-4081 YQYDSSATLANAPTL
+4081 YRYDSSATLENAPKL
-4096 PATTVI
+4096 PETTVI
-4102 TGVTDG
+4102 SGVTDG
-4108 AYPATT
+4108 AYPATA

-4308 ATAKAKIDA
+4308 ATAKTKIDA

-4352 HVDDKTDSDLAGAFD
+4352 HVDDKTDSDLAGAFE

-4393 QHIDVIYHVADTGM
+4393 QHIDVVYHVADTGM

-4416 PTDDSGIVTG
+4416 PTDDSGILTG

-4471 GKLLFMREADFDL
+4471 GKLLFMCEADFDL

-4612 TYVANTDQKA
+4612 TYVANADQKA

-4707 VNVNYKTDGLTTDQQ
+4707 VNVNYKTDGLTTAQQ

-4730 DFTLTGNTDTNYAS
+4730 DFTLTGNTDTNYAA

-4757 RPGYTFTVSKV
+4757 RPGYTFTVSEV

-4793 LADVA
+4793 LADAA

-4840 TYAVTGTPTTAQQ
+4840 TYAVAGTPTTAQQ

-4987 SAQTVVDALIAKGYQ
+4987 AAQTVVDALIAKGYQ

-5108 TTGDITFKT
+5108 TTGDITFAT

-5129 AETKQNVSAA
+5129 AETKQNVSAV

-5162 AQKVVVKFSDLTTGQ
+5162 VQKVVVTFKDLTTGKAVSGQEPVMITGVTDGTIDFTTAQDVVKALEEAGYYVVAGLPKTDVPYDNDDAKNQAYEVTLRHSVTPQSEDLTATSTVTYEGANPEPKSNKATVTITHTYQTDNVTKQRIQAIAKDAYGADYVADTYTVADVDKATVTVDKTTGALTYTAVETPAVAGYTPDKTSVSNTAEAVLNAETGEYSYGPAESTVTYTADAQKVVVKFNDLTTGQPVVKQTDVTIEGVTDGKVDFTTAQAAVDALVKAGYYVVAGLPTDPVLFDNKDKEDQSFTVTLRHQVANETEPLTATSTVTYEGANPAPATNVVTVTVNHTYQMDKVTNTRIQATAKDAYVTDYQPDTYTVAVADAAKVTVNETTGALTYTTIETPAVAGYTPDKMTVSNTATAVLNTETGEYSYGPAESTVTYTADAQKVVVKFNDLTTGQ

-5192 GTIDFKTAQD
+5192 GTVDFKTAQD

-5207 VKAGYYVVAGLPT
+5207 VRAGYYVVAGLPT

-5269 VTVTVNHTYQMDKV
+5269 VTVTVNHTYQTDKVTGARIQATAKDAYVKDYQPDTYTVAAADAAKVTVDETTGALTYTTIKTPAVAGYTPDKTSVSNTAEAVLNTETGEYSYAPAKSTVTYTADAQRVVVKFNDLTTGQPVAKQTDVTIEGVTDGTVDFKTTQDVVDKLVKAGYYVVAGLPTDPVLFDNKDKEDQSFTVTLRHQVTNETEPLTATSTVTYEGANPVPATNEVTVTVNHTYQTDKV

-5305 TVATADAAKV
+5305 TVATADVAKV

-5350 VLNTE
+5350 VLHTE

-5439 TETDSQDYTVTYTA
+5439 
-5453 LPVEV
+5453 
-5458 AVHYDTTELTAE
+5458 
-5470 QKTTVNVKDGKIT
+5470 
-5483 GVTDAKYATANGA
+5483 
-5496 TTVPAV
+5496 
-5502 PGYTFTVTD
+5502 
-5511 ATGNKVVSDSKD
+5511 
-5523 AYDLTNATG
+5523 
-5532 TFAVDGDGQPINNE
+5532 
-5546 FTVVYTPVD
+5546 
-5555 QTVTVNYNTTELNDT
+5555 
-5570 QKSQV
+5570 
-5575 KAPATATI
+5575 
-5583 TGKTDA
+5583 
-5589 LNETADGDTTV
+5589 
-5600 KAVPGYTFTVTNKAG
+5600 
-5615 DVLVKDAEKD
+5615 
-5625 FDLKKVPGQFAVDE
+5625 
-5639 SGELKNPSYT
+5639 
-5649 VVYTPELQ
+5649 
-5657 QQTVNVTFPASAG
+5657 
-5670 KPNVTGD
+5670 
-5677 VVKESVTGVDFTD
+5677 
-5690 TDLAAKYSVDGY
+5690 
-5702 TMYVDGVKTTTIA
+5702 
-5715 SEPTDTT
+5715 
-5722 ANGLSE
+5722 
-5728 TDGTPQNHKVTYV
+5728 
-5741 ANTDQK
+5741 
-5747 ATLTFK
+5747 
-5753 NDPKHRT
+5753 
-5760 TIVESEGTSDET
+5760 
-5772 INFGTTTADLTVPGY
+5772 
-5787 DYVITDA
+5787 
-5794 AGNKYTSIDDF
+5794 
-5805 VYTAKE
+5805 KE

-5834 ENLTAGQKTTV
+5834 ENLTAGQKTTI

-5882 AKNTVVANS
+5882 AKNTIVANR

-5955 TDAKYSTA
+5955 TDATYDTA

-6034 TDLNDTQK
+6034 TELNDTQK

-6161 LSTYNVDGYTM
+6161 LSSYNVDGYTM

-6183 AEATDTTANGLNKT
+6183 A
-6197 DSEPQ
+6197 
-6202 LHEVTF
+6202 
-6208 EAKADQKATLTF
+6208 
-6220 KNDPKHRDMISKD
+6220 
-6233 NGVSDTTIDF
+6233 
-6243 GTTTAKLHVPGY
+6243 
-6255 SYVITD
+6255 
-6261 VDGKTYEAIDDFVYT
+6261 
-6276 AKEADSQDYTVTYT
+6276 
-6290 ALPVEVAVH
+6290 
-6299 YDTNN
+6299 
-6304 LTDGQKATVKTTDGK
+6304 
-6319 ITGVTDAKY
+6319 
-6328 ATANGATTVPAVS
+6328 
-6341 GYTFTVTNASGKS
+6341 
-6354 VVSDAT
+6354 
-6360 KPFDLTTVTGTFAVN
+6360 
-6375 EAGQP
+6375 
-6380 INDHFTVV
+6380 
-6388 YTPVAQKVAVDYDTA
+6388 
-6403 NLTPAQ
+6403 
-6409 QATVDVQDGQLD
+6409 
-6421 GVTDATYD
+6421 
-6429 TATGDKIVKAV
+6429 
-6440 PGYTFTIKDA
+6440 
-6450 SGKSVVSDATKSF
+6450 
-6463 DLTTVDGAFAL
+6463 
-6474 NPTGKLVNDRF
+6474 
-6485 TVVYT
+6485 
-6490 PVKQTVA
+6490 
-6497 VDYNTSNLN
+6497 
-6506 ETQTSQVKAPT
+6506 
-6517 TATITGK
+6517 
-6524 TDALNATA
+6524 
-6532 AGDTTVKAVPGYTFT
+6532 
-6547 VTDASGKPVVENSE
+6547 
-6561 KNFDLTKVP
+6561 
-6570 GQFAVNANGS
+6570 
-6580 LKNPGYNV
+6580 
-6588 VYTPE
+6588 
-6593 LQQQTV
+6593 
-6599 NVTFPAS
+6599 
-6606 ANRDNETGTVVN
+6606 
-6618 KSVTGQDFTVTDLSS
+6618 
-6633 YNVDGY
+6633 
-6639 TMLVDGTPATSIA
+6639 
-6652 VEATDTT
+6652 EATDTT

-6732 GNTYKSIDDFVY
+6732 GNTYKSIDGFVY

-6770 TTTLTKEQ
+6770 TTMLTKEQ

-6852 HFTVVYKPV
+6852 HFTVVYTPV

-6876 TQKAQVNVPAT
+6876 TQKTQVNAPAT

-6901 TGATTVKA
+6901 TGATTVKVVA
-6909 VPGYTFTV
+6909 GYTFTV
-6917 TDAAGHK
+6917 TDATGHK
-6924 MVEHSEANFDL
+6924 IVEHSEANFDL

-6978 ANKTG
+6978 ANETG

-7070 TTGMSDTTI
+7070 TTGTSDTTI
-7079 SFGTKTVDLVVPGY
+7079 SFGMKTADLAVPGY

-7139 FPKAAGRP
+7139 FSKAAGRP

-7282 TRDSQIFEIHLKH
+7282 TRDSQIFEIHLQH

-7373 SEIKINRQ
+7373 SEIKINGQ

-7418 TAPVTPH
+7418 TAPVIPH

-7574 RRNDG
+7574 RRDDG

>member
-45 AHADDKDIN
+45 AHADDKDID

-168 SVASSSAKQS
+168 SVASSSAKQP
-178 AKVTTSSVSTT
+178 AKVTTSSASAT
-189 SKKSTTAS
+189 SKKSTAAA

-470 TTTVDGDTQYYNLTG
+470 TTTIDGDTQYYNLTG

-529 SRVAKL
+529 SRV
-535 PTVDGKQN
+535 PTVNGMQN
-543 AFQGGSTYPSG
+543 AFQGGATYPSG

-599 QTFGTNTNET
+599 QTFGSNTNET

-615 PVAGFRTTDADGN
+615 PVAGFRTTDANGN

-635 VQYTQNTSKGTSY
+635 VQYTQNTSVGTKY
-648 SSTTQNSVPAGI
+648 SSTTQNSIPAGI

-670 YDATTHV
+670 YDATSHV

-686 STNVNDKSQYLT
+686 STNPNDKSQYLT

-940 STYDLPAATEVPGYK
+940 STYDLPAAIEVPGYK

-990 SLPDSIKVYY
+990 ALPDSIKVYY

-1329 VVGMSADLPTTL
+1329 VVGMPADLPTTL

-1346 SPLANLVTAAMKTA
+1346 SPLANLVTTAMKTA

-1370 AATTFDADTTFDQ
+1370 AATTFDADTTLDQ

-1399 YVLATVDADSKVIYT
+1399 YVLATVDADGKVTYT

-1551 AGGANGQYTV
+1551 AGGTNGQYTV

-1577 KATVNFVVEDGKQ
+1577 KATVNFVDEDGKQ

-1658 KTDITKPVVTQ
+1658 KPDITKPVVTQ

-1695 GKAATEIAA
+1695 SKAATEIAA

-1751 LTTHYYLEGE
+1751 LTTHYYLEGAKGE
-1761 AGQKTGTAAVPGLKT
+1761 KTGTMAVPGLKT

-1816 GAYTALMGD
+1816 GSYTALMGD

-1845 DNGTTVKAASRT
+1845 DNGTTVKAASRK

-1872 YKTIDDYKT
+1872 YKTIDDYKA

-1907 ALAALDKL
+1907 ALVALDKL

-1937 KFRVNQYAITDPSK
+1937 KFRVNQYAISDPSK

-2161 NADGT
+2161 NAEGT

-2435 AIPGYH
+2435 AIPGCH

-2460 SDAEPQVFTIV
+2460 ADAEPQVFTIV

-2490 SLTKMPGKDVI
+2490 ALTKMPGKDVI

-2514 SVDKTVKGYTL
+2514 SVDKVVKGYTL

-2545 VDGTP
+2545 ADGTP
-2550 QEVNLVYTANAAKVK
+2550 QEVNLVYTANATKVTV
-2565 IVYRVQQ
+2565 VYRVQQ
-2572 MTSTDGKTVNPV
+2572 MTTDGAGNAIPLLDAAGQPVYKIVTPTVGAGMV
-2584 LDKDGNPIYM
+2584 S
-2594 TVNPQG
+2594 T
-2600 GSAVATGV
+2600 SATGV
-2608 YGNDYVVN
+2608 YGDKYTVDTANE
-2616 VSNKGMLEQGYYFY
+2616 GMLKQGYTFQ
-2630 SADFGEGNT
+2630 SVSFSDGT
-2639 PDTETDELGSVTT
+2639 PDEAIENRGMVTT
-2652 YPDGTGPKGKTDDQ
+2652 YPNGAGPNGETVEGTTSMT
-2666 GVVAKHYTFSDDDD
+2666 YTFSDADD
-2680 PDNGRTLYVTYRPE
+2680 PAAGRTVYVTYKPE
-2694 MYQFDIVY
+2694 QYTFDIVY
-2702 LVQDPD
+2702 YVLDPGADNPHGVLVR
-2708 KPNEPPTGILT
+2708 ET
-2719 HEVGFAG
+2719 GFAG
-2726 GFYSFKVPTLPI
+2726 GFYSYDSPTLPL
-2738 PAYTTAGADQGNLNG
+2738 PAYITAGADQGNLNG
-2753 PYGPKVNGFGLI
+2753 PYGPQVNGFGLKANY
-2765 ENDANNSYDPDPQFN
+2765 ENNTWEALDNLDTFKDPVTGKLIPK
-2780 ELLGG
+2780 
-2785 SNGTQQAPHL
+2785 PHL
-2795 VVRYTP
+2795 RITYTP
-2801 NRMTVTANYVL
+2801 KTMTVTANYVL
-2812 VNDKGQVVQS
+2812 VNSKGERVTDASGNPVFVS
-2822 KTSNGMVDTYLS
+2822 GNA
-2834 TNMVTTG
+2834 VTTG
-2841 DMGAEVVGDWRSVGL
+2841 AMGN
-2856 DGTISATSQASAVKN
+2856 AVTDKGWYGITTAGN
-2871 FDGYKLVDKEGVWS
+2871 VDKTAPVTQLDKQIKGYVLQNANGTWTS
-2885 STPLTFDFDADGD
+2885 SALTFDFDAGTILVDADGNPILDKDKSVQYVSGTPD
-2898 GKDDPVPQTSDEYI
+2898 GKLDAVPATWQAYV
-2912 DYVTNVY
+2912 DYANNVY
-2919 NKFMTAQNKEA
+2919 DAYRTAQNAKNQ
-2930 EAYNT
+2930 AYNK
-2935 EHASEI
+2935 EHAAEI
-2941 AAGTLTKQTILNPI
+2941 AAGTLTSKSDLEAWNLQN
-2955 ELTDIQKT
+2955 IQQT
-2963 WVNLSVDT
+2963 WVNLGWTASNEYDAAQYNKDAEAYNTGENKAQIDAGTLVARNLVDAEAT
-2971 NNVDHK
+2971 PIIHK
-2977 YQAANNFVTYQ
+2977 FQPAVNYLTYQ

-3007 NKGESVVDAD
+3007 NKGEPVVDAD
-3017 GNSYYSDGTPA
+3017 GNSYYSDRTPA

-3039 GGGAYTVTDAA
+3039 GGGAYTVTDTA

-3100 TKNAAAATDKMPA
+3100 TKNASAATDKMPA

-3128 TTGGATIPAGYYV
+3128 ATGGATIPAGYYV

-3147 KAVVA
+3147 KTVVA

-3384 NYGFANKMP
+3384 NYGFANKTP

-3438 VTNGDKDNQSTI
+3438 VTTGDKDNQSTI

-3540 VGGDTVIYTLVAT
+3540 VGGDTIVYTLVAT

-3626 GGETY
+3626 GGATY

-3756 QDLVRTGYTY
+3756 QDLLRTGYTY

-3909 AIVQEATHNFET
+3909 AIVQDATHNFET
-3921 ATGQTGAKIVLQTTD
+3921 AAGQTGAKIVLQTTD
-3936 AALAKAGYTYTVNG
+3936 AVLAKAGYTYTVNG

-3968 NAADATVDGTPQLF
+3968 NAADAIVDGTPQLF

-4326 GIYTDHKYGFSY
+4326 GIYTDHKYGFNY

-4352 HVDDKTDSDLAGAFD
+4352 HVDDKTDGDLAGAFD

-4393 QHIDVIYHVADTGM
+4393 QHIDVVYHVADIGM

-4525 PATGKAPVTDPI
+4525 PATGKAPVTEPI

-4673 DATKTPVNIDD
+4673 DDTKTPVNIDD

-4707 VNVNYKTDGLTTDQQ
+4707 VNINYKTEGLTTAQQ

-4730 DFTLTGNTDTNYAS
+4730 DFTLTGNTDTNYTA

-4757 RPGYTFTVSKV
+4757 RPGYTFTVSEV

-4793 LADVA
+4793 LADAA

-4811 SGLAVAGSEQLKTPE
+4811 SGLAVAVSEQLKTPE

-4840 TYAVTGTPTTAQQ
+4840 TYAVAGTPTTAQQ
-4853 ARVDAGAK
+4853 DRVDAGAK

-5052 APEANV
+5052 APESNV

-5162 AQKVVVKFSDLTTGQ
+5162 VQKVVVTFKDLTTGKAVSGQ
-5177 PVAKQTDVTIDGVTD
+5177 EPVMITGVTD
-5192 GTIDFKTAQD
+5192 GTIDFTTAQD
-5202 VVDKL
+5202 VVKAL
-5207 VKAGYYVVAGLPT
+5207 EEAGYYVVTGLPKT
-5220 DPVLFDNKDKEDQS
+5220 DVPYDNDDAKNQTYE
-5234 FTVTLRHQVT
+5234 VTLRHSVT
-5244 NETEPLT
+5244 PQSEDLT
-5251 ATSTVTYEGANPA
+5251 ATSTVTYEGANPEPKSNKA
-5264 PATNV
+5264 
-5269 VTVTVNHTYQMDKV
+5269 TVTITHTYQTDNV
-5283 TNTRIQATAKDAYV
+5283 TKQRIQAIAKDAYGA
-5297 TDYQPDTY
+5297 DYVADTY
-5305 TVATADAAKV
+5305 TVADVDKATV
-5315 TVNETTGALTYTT
+5315 TVDKTTGALTYTA
-5328 VKTPTVAGYTP
+5328 VETPAVAGYTP
-5339 DKTSVSNEAEA
+5339 DKTSVSNTAEA

-5362 PVSTKVVYTIDAV
+5362 PVATKVVYTIDAV

-5414 PGYSY
+5414 PGYSD

-5426 KTYESIDDFVYTA
+5426 KTYE
-5439 TETDSQDYTVTYTA
+5439 
-5453 LPVEV
+5453 
-5458 AVHYDTTELTAE
+5458 
-5470 QKTTVNVKDGKIT
+5470 
-5483 GVTDAKYATANGA
+5483 
-5496 TTVPAV
+5496 
-5502 PGYTFTVTD
+5502 
-5511 ATGNKVVSDSKD
+5511 
-5523 AYDLTNATG
+5523 
-5532 TFAVDGDGQPINNE
+5532 
-5546 FTVVYTPVD
+5546 
-5555 QTVTVNYNTTELNDT
+5555 
-5570 QKSQV
+5570 
-5575 KAPATATI
+5575 
-5583 TGKTDA
+5583 
-5589 LNETADGDTTV
+5589 
-5600 KAVPGYTFTVTNKAG
+5600 
-5615 DVLVKDAEKD
+5615 
-5625 FDLKKVPGQFAVDE
+5625 
-5639 SGELKNPSYT
+5639 
-5649 VVYTPELQ
+5649 
-5657 QQTVNVTFPASAG
+5657 
-5670 KPNVTGD
+5670 
-5677 VVKESVTGVDFTD
+5677 
-5690 TDLAAKYSVDGY
+5690 
-5702 TMYVDGVKTTTIA
+5702 
-5715 SEPTDTT
+5715 
-5722 ANGLSE
+5722 
-5728 TDGTPQNHKVTYV
+5728 
-5741 ANTDQK
+5741 
-5747 ATLTFK
+5747 
-5753 NDPKHRT
+5753 
-5760 TIVESEGTSDET
+5760 
-5772 INFGTTTADLTVPGY
+5772 
-5787 DYVITDA
+5787 
-5794 AGNKYTSIDDF
+5794 SIDDF

-5923 VAQSVAVDYDTA
+5923 VAQSVAVDYDTD

-6034 TDLNDTQK
+6034 TELNDTQK

-6161 LSTYNVDGYTM
+6161 LSSYNVDGYTM

-6243 GTTTAKLHVPGY
+6243 GTTTAKLHVQGY

-6261 VDGKTYEAIDDFVYT
+6261 VDGKTYESIDDFVYT

-6497 VDYNTSNLN
+6497 VNYDTSNLN

-6532 AGDTTVKAVPGYTFT
+6532 TGDTTVKAVPGYTFT

-6618 KSVTGQDFTVTDLSS
+6618 KSVKGQDFTVTDLSS

-6652 VEATDTT
+6652 AEATDTT

-6770 TTTLTKEQ
+6770 TTMLTKEQ
-6778 QATVNATDGEIS
+6778 QATVNATDSEIS

-6852 HFTVVYKPV
+6852 HFTVVYTPV

-6876 TQKAQVNVPAT
+6876 TQKTQVNVPAT

-6909 VPGYTFTV
+6909 IPGYTFTV
-6917 TDAAGHK
+6917 TDATGHK
-6924 MVEHSEANFDL
+6924 IVENSEANFDL

-6978 ANKTG
+6978 ANETG

-7070 TTGMSDTTI
+7070 TTGTSDTTI
-7079 SFGTKTVDLVVPGY
+7079 SFGTKTADLTVPGY

-7184 ATSIAPEATDTTPNG
+7184 ATSIASEATDTTPNG

-7282 TRDSQIFEIHLKH
+7282 TRDSQIFEIHLQH

-7373 SEIKINRQ
+7373 SEIKINGQ

-7574 RRNDG
+7574 RRDDG

>member
-1 MKMNLQKDMFDRKL
+1 
-15 RYKMYKDGKKWV
+15 
-27 FASMAT
+27 
-33 LSLIGAFLGGGS
+33 
-45 AHADDKDIN
+45 
-54 QSQTTDSAEQAN
+54 
-66 APNSDSTVVLST
+66 
-78 ATEVST
+78 
-84 VSDQLS
+84 
-90 NSAQVDASDV
+90 
-100 AATVLSASVSAVAS
+100 
-114 SASSA
+114 
-119 SSVSVS
+119 
-125 LQSSAVVKSTSASIS
+125 
-140 SSASSVTTSASVMVS
+140 
-155 SNASSSASTSVKK
+155 
-168 SVASSSAKQS
+168 
-178 AKVTTSSVSTT
+178 
-189 SKKSTTAS
+189 
-197 VSSSASHTTSGVSY
+197 
-211 SVDSAKS
+211 
-218 AATAVTSIV
+218 
-227 AAMHSVAATDSAA
+227 
-240 IAASKT
+240 
-246 DKVVRNTAMEALV
+246 
-259 DHIVEEANGVA
+259 
-270 QSLTS
+270 
-275 AQYQATHMQVKNAD
+275 
-289 VLMMTVYN
+289 
-297 VVNNMTFELQQ
+297 
-308 AIQMAAADKR
+308 
-318 GVQDDVLARAQSA
+318 
-331 YVNLDVSRFNAT
+331 
-343 AKLSAYGDLIVSAP
+343 
-357 TNQFAK
+357 
-363 VVAALHQTGLYDD
+363 
-376 FRFVVDPI
+376 
-384 MTSAVN
+384 
-390 TVTDAEVD
+390 
-398 AGKVRDALILAHNDD
+398 
-413 QIYNAFVTGGTVS
+413 
-426 KTTTSTIKEGTGLTS
+426 
-441 WTASADSDP
+441 
-450 TDTPKN
+450 
-456 TAAVPSGDASSLTS
+456 
-470 TTTVDGDTQYYNLTG
+470 
-485 VTSADGTKQAAVK
+485 
-498 PVAGNVTYKY
+498 
-508 QLDLSG
+508 
-514 NFTITGKFFMSNHSD
+514 
-529 SRVAKL
+529 
-535 PTVDGKQN
+535 
-543 AFQGGSTYPSG
+543 
-554 DFLGLFLSPTDPGT
+554 
-568 IGGTNGD
+568 
-575 LGIGGLPDAIAFGID
+575 
-590 FFYNSNKGD
+590 
-599 QTFGTNTNET
+599 
-609 YQKNGY
+609 
-615 PVAGFRTTDADGN
+615 
-628 LTNGTGG
+628 
-635 VQYTQNTSKGTSY
+635 
-648 SSTTQNSVPAGI
+648 
-660 LTTGMPYFLS
+660 MPYFLS
-670 YDATTHV
+670 YDATSHV

-686 STNVNDKSQYLT
+686 STNPNDKSQYLT

-822 GSKANV
+822 GSKANT

-846 GVANALP
+846 DVADALP

-878 PGYSINAG
+878 AGYSINAG
-886 YLNGAFDSDD
+886 YLNGTFDSNDA
-896 TTDQP
+896 TDQT
-901 IWIYITSNAQTVKTT
+901 IWIYITANKQTVKTT
-916 VTGLPATYA
+916 VTGLPASYA
-925 TQIASETQTIATATD
+925 TQIASETKTIETATD
-940 STYDLPAATEVPGYK
+940 RKYSLPAAIDVPGYK
-955 LVVTDAAGNEVK
+955 LVVTDAAGNVVK
-967 NYTAIKTPA
+967 NYTDIMTPA

-990 SLPDSIKVYY
+990 ALPDSIKVYY

-1209 AAQTQ
+1209 VAQAQ

-1256 GYSNPVITDT
+1256 GYSKPVITDT

-1370 AATTFDADTTFDQ
+1370 AATTFDADTTLDQ

-1399 YVLATVDADSKVIYT
+1399 YVLATFDADGKVTYT

-1577 KATVNFVVEDGKQ
+1577 KATVNFVDEDGKQ

-1658 KTDITKPVVTQ
+1658 KADITKPVVTQ

-1695 GKAATEIAA
+1695 GKAAAEIAA

-1717 PIAPLSSPDGKTYA
+1717 PIVPLSSPDGKTYA

-1751 LTTHYYLEGE
+1751 LTTHYYLEGK
-1761 AGQKTGTAAVPGLKT
+1761 AGEKTGTTTVPGLKT

-1788 TITDPTAPAGY
+1788 SIATPTAPAGY
-1799 TLVTADSDLAG
+1799 ELVTDDTDLSG
-1810 VNKLAD
+1810 VHKLAD
-1816 GAYTALMGD
+1816 GSYTALMGD
-1825 NTITY
+1825 DNVITY
-1830 WFTADAQAAKVTYKT
+1830 WFVANPQTANVTYAA
-1845 DNGTTVKAASRT
+1845 DNGTT
-1857 DGTAITEVDGVTDES
+1857 ITPGLAEVTGVTGQTVAS
-1872 YKTIDDYKT
+1872 ADDFKKVINYQ
-1881 VVSYV
+1881 
-1886 PKGYTLQSVVVNGQT
+1886 PKGYTFASAVINGAT
-1901 YTSSAA
+1901 YTSVASA
-1907 ALAALDKL
+1907 L
-1915 SAVSADNAIV
+1915 SATEKFGTTANTIV
-1925 MNYKADLQKVVI
+1925 MNYKANLQKVT
-1937 KFRVNQYAITDPSK
+1937 VNFVVNKYQANHPTVLQESGA
-1951 LVSQYDMPE
+1951 MPVG
-1960 TDQMSFTLTGTTGQK
+1960 DQTSITLTGKTGEKLNLSATDLANYLKSTDAYLPGNDMYQLDTNSGNNTGQSANP
-1975 IDYTKISQ
+1975 D
-1983 YLSTASLPTKMSA
+1983 AS
-1996 YQYDGQNNP
+1996 
-2005 APDKQYSVFDDD
+2005 SVIVLDDD
-2017 TATDQTVVLSYT
+2017 DNVNQTITLYYT
-2029 GKSINYS
+2029 GSSIWYT
-2036 FVVLS
+2036 FLILT
-2041 TDDTDAF
+2041 TDTVNDAF
-2048 DANGNFVGI
+2048 DADGKFVGI
-2057 KNGVDVYGKDEK
+2057 PSSEGFTAKVGTAPYDNRGMNVVP
-2069 FSVGMGYGPS
+2069 VGMGDTVYG
-2079 PVHNV
+2079 
-2084 SDFTQ
+2084 Q
-2089 SNLGLVFVQTLAG
+2089 NLFLGYGNFQQGKQNFVLTTTG
-2102 GINPWNTKMMVNG
+2102 SVNPWAEKMTLSGIVDDSATTKTLPNGAMIVTVGTKNAPATLTYNDGTQQVYGSVNG
-2115 NVTNIYDATTAD
+2115 VSTN
-2127 GRKVKI
+2127 R
-2133 ASVSNAT
+2133 VSFTYTLSPDEAKAYTSAKAAGKTYT
-2140 VTIPLGDGTNY
+2140 VTTTDYGFELYRKGYIDSLKATNGVSYSKNASLVGDESVWALAYTTMPSTISSSDNRKTLPNNTTIGASAIYAYVYYPKTAQQTVQVNY
-2151 VQKFGTGVIK
+2151 VDENGKAI
-2161 NADGT
+2161 
-2166 TTPATSSQD
+2166 
-2175 YFYITL
+2175 L
-2181 NADGTDPNT
+2181 NADGTP
-2190 GKLVTKGAWSLNK
+2190 KVAF
-2203 PMTGWE
+2203 
-2209 LYAAGYINNAKN
+2209 
-2221 TTDVG
+2221 
-2226 YPIAKYSYVQNGTTY
+2226 VQGT
-2241 TIQTSDES
+2241 
-2249 PWVYAYSTMPTMVA
+2249 
-2263 AVDNN
+2263 
-2268 STSKTTATAVNAQ
+2268 
-2281 QPVYAIYYY
+2281 
-2290 LKDGIQTV
+2290 
-2298 NVNFLNQSGEKIGA
+2298 
-2312 GTSTVKGYA
+2312 A
-2321 NTTIDYSPID
+2321 NTAIDYTGLTK
-2331 SLAHIKGYQLVSDGR
+2331 SLDGYQLLSDG
-2346 ETVTTYDTVGV
+2346 TSAVTTYDTVGV
-2357 TPQIEKYNQVKIDP
+2357 TLKTDSSNKPIYDANGDVSYIEQTLAGQSGSSFTDLN
-2371 TTGKAMVNPDTKPQ
+2371 GKTQ
-2385 TVNLIYKANV
+2385 TNYDAKVQQVNLVFKTLT
-2395 QSASVAF
+2395 QQASVSF
-2402 VGPDGKALKNN
+2402 VDEAGNVLKAPVN
-2413 VNLPDGVTAGTVDFS
+2413 VPSGDTGTAIDYSG
-2428 AITAALK
+2428 ITAAKK

-2441 IVTDLP
+2441 IVTDGTLAEANAKFD
-2447 ATATFDDSDNVNG
+2447 ATTYTG
-2460 SDAEPQVFTIV
+2460 DADPEPQNIKIV

-2514 SVDKTVKGYTL
+2514 SVDKVVKGYTL

-2545 VDGTP
+2545 VDGIP
-2550 QEVNLVYTANAAKVK
+2550 QEVNLVYTANATKVTV
-2565 IVYRVQQ
+2565 VYRVQQ
-2572 MTSTDGKTVNPV
+2572 MTTDGAGNAIPLLDAAGQPVYKIVTPTVGAGMV
-2584 LDKDGNPIYM
+2584 S
-2594 TVNPQG
+2594 T
-2600 GSAVATGV
+2600 SATGV
-2608 YGNDYVVN
+2608 YGDKYTVDTANE
-2616 VSNKGMLEQGYYFY
+2616 GMLKQGYTFQ
-2630 SADFGEGNT
+2630 SVSFSDGT
-2639 PDTETDELGSVTT
+2639 PDEAIENRGMVTT
-2652 YPDGTGPKGKTDDQ
+2652 YPNGAGPNGETAEGTTSMT
-2666 GVVAKHYTFSDDDD
+2666 YTFSDADD
-2680 PDNGRTLYVTYRPE
+2680 PAAGRTVYVTYKPE
-2694 MYQFDIVY
+2694 QYTFDIVY
-2702 LVQDPD
+2702 YVLDPGADNPHGVLVR
-2708 KPNEPPTGILT
+2708 ET
-2719 HEVGFAG
+2719 GFAG
-2726 GFYSFKVPTLPI
+2726 GFYSYDSPTLPL
-2738 PAYTTAGADQGNLNG
+2738 PAYITAGADQGNLNG
-2753 PYGPKVNGFGLI
+2753 PYGPQVNGFGLKANY
-2765 ENDANNSYDPDPQFN
+2765 ENNTWEALDNLDTFKDPVTGKLIPK
-2780 ELLGG
+2780 
-2785 SNGTQQAPHL
+2785 PHL
-2795 VVRYTP
+2795 RITYTP
-2801 NRMTVTANYVL
+2801 KTMTVTANYVL
-2812 VNDKGQVVQS
+2812 VNSKGERVTDASGNPVFVS
-2822 KTSNGMVDTYLS
+2822 GNA
-2834 TNMVTTG
+2834 VTTG
-2841 DMGAEVVGDWRSVGL
+2841 AMGN
-2856 DGTISATSQASAVKN
+2856 AVTDKGWYGITTAGN
-2871 FDGYKLVDKEGVWS
+2871 VDKTAPVTQLDKRIKGYVLQNANGTWTS
-2885 STPLTFDFDADGD
+2885 SALTFDFDAGTILVDADGNPILDKDKSVQYVSGTPD
-2898 GKDDPVPQTSDEYI
+2898 GKLDAVPATWQAYV
-2912 DYVTNVY
+2912 DYANNVY
-2919 NKFMTAQNKEA
+2919 DAYRTAQNAKNQ
-2930 EAYNT
+2930 AYNK
-2935 EHASEI
+2935 EHAAEI
-2941 AAGTLTKQTILNPI
+2941 AAGTLTSKSDLEAWNLQN
-2955 ELTDIQKT
+2955 IQQT
-2963 WVNLSVDT
+2963 WVNLGWTASNEYDAAQYNKDAEAYNTGENKAQIDNGTLVPRNLVDAEAT
-2971 NNVDHK
+2971 PIIHK
-2977 YQAANNFVTYQ
+2977 FQPAVNYVTYQ

-3007 NKGESVVDAD
+3007 NKGEPVVDAD
-3017 GNSYYSDGTPA
+3017 GNSYYSDRTPA

-3039 GGGAYTVTDAA
+3039 GGGAYTVTDTA

-3113 TTTTVRDTNATYTVD
+3113 TTTTVRDTNAMYTVD
-3128 TTGGATIPAGYYV
+3128 ATGGATIPAGYYV

-3147 KAVVA
+3147 KGVVA

-3261 TATQFK
+3261 TVTQFK

-3384 NYGFANKMP
+3384 NYGFANKTP
-3393 NAAAVALLPG
+3393 NAKAVALLPG

-3438 VTNGDKDNQSTI
+3438 VTTGDKDNQSTI

-3471 EAQTQTTLYQGPE
+3471 EAQTQTTLYQGPQ

-3508 ANGPATDVPAGYKV
+3508 ANGPATDIPAGYKV

-3540 VGGDTVIYTLVAT
+3540 VGGDTIVYTLVAT

-3626 GGETY
+3626 GGATY

-3636 PNAQRVNVVFKLNTT
+3636 PNAQRVNVVFKLNTM

-3692 VATFD
+3692 VATFY

-3756 QDLVRTGYTY
+3756 QDLLRTGYTY

-3909 AIVQEATHNFET
+3909 AIVQDATHNFET

-4096 PATTVI
+4096 PAITVI
-4102 TGVTDG
+4102 SGVTDG

-4174 AVVDEP
+4174 EVDEP
-4180 SDATEPSGTFTLP
+4180 TDATEPSGTFTLP

-4215 YEIEKIDDKVI
+4215 YAIEKIDGKLI

-4317 QVASPVAKT
+4317 QVAAPVAKT

-4416 PTDDSGIVTG
+4416 PTDDSGILTG

-4525 PATGKAPVTDPI
+4525 PATGKAPVTEPI

-4707 VNVNYKTDGLTTDQQ
+4707 VNVNYKTDGLTTAQQ

-4757 RPGYTFTVSKV
+4757 RPGYTFTVSEV

-4793 LADVA
+4793 LADAA

-4840 TYAVTGTPTTAQQ
+4840 TYAVAGTPTTAQQ

-4937 NLVMPGYDVVYTAD
+4937 NLVMPGYDVVYTPDVQKAVIVSATDPAGKLSENVDKATDNAIATGISDAD
-4951 KQTVHVN
+4951 IVFTETDADLARAGYTYTVMVGNQTYDTLAKAVQAISTYDTTNNLGDV
-4958 FEDAT
+4958 DAT
-4963 TKMAVAD
+4963 P
-4970 QDTVT
+4970 QLFTVVYAP
-4975 ISGLSDGTIDFT
+4975 I
-4987 SAQTVVDALIAKGYQ
+4987 AQTV
-5002 VVTGLPTDA
+5002 
-5011 TLYDNDDANDQT
+5011 N
-5023 FTVTVRHGVSDEHE
+5023 
-5037 TLAATSTVAY
+5037 
-5047 EGANP
+5047 
-5052 APEANV
+5052 
-5058 VSVTVTHTYQTDD
+5058 
-5071 VTGNRIQ
+5071 
-5078 AGDKA
+5078 
-5083 NYGTYY
+5083 
-5089 KADTYVIAE
+5089 
-5098 ADASKATVDG
+5098 
-5108 TTGDITFKT
+5108 
-5117 VDTPAVAGYTPD
+5117 
-5129 AETKQNVSAA
+5129 
-5139 IVDAETGAV
+5139 
-5148 SYAPVASTVTYTAD
+5148 VTYN
-5162 AQKVVVKFSDLTTGQ
+5162 
-5177 PVAKQTDVTIDGVTD
+5177 TD
-5192 GTIDFKTAQD
+5192 K
-5202 VVDKL
+5202 
-5207 VKAGYYVVAGLPT
+5207 
-5220 DPVLFDNKDKEDQS
+5220 
-5234 FTVTLRHQVT
+5234 
-5244 NETEPLT
+5244 
-5251 ATSTVTYEGANPA
+5251 
-5264 PATNV
+5264 
-5269 VTVTVNHTYQMDKV
+5269 
-5283 TNTRIQATAKDAYV
+5283 
-5297 TDYQPDTY
+5297 
-5305 TVATADAAKV
+5305 
-5315 TVNETTGALTYTT
+5315 
-5328 VKTPTVAGYTP
+5328 
-5339 DKTSVSNEAEA
+5339 
-5350 VLNTE
+5350 
-5355 TGEYSYG
+5355 
-5362 PVSTKVVYTIDAV
+5362 
-5375 QKASLHFVNDPSNRA
+5375 
-5390 DKVIS
+5390 
-5395 DGKAY
+5395 
-5400 ETIDFG
+5400 
-5406 TTTADLHV
+5406 
-5414 PGYSY
+5414 
-5419 VITDADG
+5419 
-5426 KTYESIDDFVYTA
+5426 
-5439 TETDSQDYTVTYTA
+5439 
-5453 LPVEV
+5453 
-5458 AVHYDTTELTAE
+5458 LTAE
-5470 QKTTVNVKDGKIT
+5470 QKTTVNAKDST
-5483 GVTDAKYATANGA
+5483 LDGVTDANYRDATKGA
-5496 TTVPAV
+5496 TVPTV
-5502 PGYTFTVTD
+5502 PGYTFTITD
-5511 ATGNKVVSDSKD
+5511 AKDTVVVNNASESF
-5523 AYDLTNATG
+5523 DLTSAAG
-5532 TFAVDGDGQPINNE
+5532 TFAVGEDG
-5546 FTVVYTPVD
+5546 
-5555 QTVTVNYNTTELNDT
+5555 
-5570 QKSQV
+5570 K
-5575 KAPATATI
+5575 
-5583 TGKTDA
+5583 
-5589 LNETADGDTTV
+5589 
-5600 KAVPGYTFTVTNKAG
+5600 
-5615 DVLVKDAEKD
+5615 
-5625 FDLKKVPGQFAVDE
+5625 
-5639 SGELKNPSYT
+5639 LKN
-5649 VVYTPELQ
+5649 
-5657 QQTVNVTFPASAG
+5657 
-5670 KPNVTGD
+5670 D
-5677 VVKESVTGVDFTD
+5677 
-5690 TDLAAKYSVDGY
+5690 
-5702 TMYVDGVKTTTIA
+5702 
-5715 SEPTDTT
+5715 
-5722 ANGLSE
+5722 
-5728 TDGTPQNHKVTYV
+5728 H
-5741 ANTDQK
+5741 
-5747 ATLTFK
+5747 
-5753 NDPKHRT
+5753 
-5760 TIVESEGTSDET
+5760 
-5772 INFGTTTADLTVPGY
+5772 
-5787 DYVITDA
+5787 
-5794 AGNKYTSIDDF
+5794 
-5805 VYTAKE
+5805 
-5811 ADSQDYTVTYTAKPV
+5811 
-5826 EVAVHYDT
+5826 
-5834 ENLTAGQKTTV
+5834 
-5845 NATDG
+5845 
-5850 VITGKTDAGYATA
+5850 
-5863 DGATTV
+5863 
-5869 KAVPGYTFTVTDA
+5869 
-5882 AKNTVVANS
+5882 
-5891 TSDYDLKEATGTF
+5891 
-5904 AVNAAGKPINGE
+5904 

-5923 VAQSVAVDYDTA
+5923 VAQSVAVDYDTS
-5935 NLTPEQQ
+5935 NLTAAQ
-5942 KTVAATDGKLDGV
+5942 KATVDAKDGKLDGV

-5992 KPFDLT
+5992 ESFDLT
-5998 TVAGAFA
+5998 TVDGLFA
-6005 LNTDGKLVN
+6005 LNGDGELAN

-6024 GQTVAVNYNT
+6024 AQIVQVNYDT
-6034 TDLNDTQK
+6034 TKLNATQK
-6042 SQVKA
+6042 SQVNA
-6047 PTTAAITGKTDAL
+6047 PATATVTGVTDAL
-6060 NGTADGAT
+6060 NETAKGDT
-6068 TVKSVPGYT
+6068 TVPAKSGYT
-6077 FTVTNNAGDV
+6077 FTVTDAKGNKIVEN
-6087 VKDSE
+6087 SE
-6092 KDFDLKKVPG
+6092 KNFDLTTVAG
-6102 QFAVN
+6102 QFAVDE
-6107 SDGTLKNPSY
+6107 DGDLKNQSY
-6117 TVVYTPELQQQTV
+6117 TVVYTPETQTQTV
-6130 NVTFPASAGKP
+6130 DVTFPTSANRKDETGTVVNTTK
-6141 NVTGEVVNK
+6141 TGE
-6150 SVTGD
+6150 D
-6155 NFTVTD
+6155 FTETD
-6161 LSTYNVDGYTM
+6161 LSKYNVDGYTM
-6172 LVDGKPATSIA
+6172 YVDDVKTTSIA
-6183 AEATDTTANGLNKT
+6183 SEATDTTANGLREVDGKPQNHKVTYVANK
-6197 DSEPQ
+6197 
-6202 LHEVTF
+6202 
-6208 EAKADQKATLTF
+6208 DQKATLTF
-6220 KNDPKHRDMISKD
+6220 ANDPKHRDKISKA
-6233 NGVSDTTIDF
+6233 NGVSDTTINF
-6243 GTTTAKLHVPGY
+6243 GTTTADLAVPGY
-6255 SYVITD
+6255 SYVIKD
-6261 VDGKTYEAIDDFVYT
+6261 VAGNEYKSIDDFIYT
-6276 AKEADSQDYTVTYT
+6276 AAEADSQDYTVTYT
-6290 ALPVEVAVH
+6290 ALPVTVAVH
-6299 YDTNN
+6299 YDTTK
-6304 LTDGQKATVKTTDGK
+6304 LTAEQQTTVNAKDGN
-6319 ITGVTDAKY
+6319 ITGVTDAVY
-6328 ATANGATTVPAVS
+6328 ATAEGATTIKAAP
-6341 GYTFTVTNASGKS
+6341 GYTFTVTDKVGNKVIEDSKNAY
-6354 VVSDAT
+6354 
-6360 KPFDLTTVTGTFAVN
+6360 DLTQATGTFAVDEDGN
-6375 EAGQP
+6375 P
-6380 INDHFTVV
+6380 INSQFTVI
-6388 YTPVAQKVAVDYDTA
+6388 YTPVGQSVAVDYDTS
-6403 NLTPAQ
+6403 NLTAAQ
-6409 QATVDVQDGQLD
+6409 KVTVDAKNGKFD
-6421 GVTDATYD
+6421 GVTDAKYS

-6440 PGYTFTIKDA
+6440 PGYTFTITDA
-6450 SGKSVVSDATKSF
+6450 SDKPVVSDATESF
-6463 DLTTVDGAFAL
+6463 DLTTVDGLFAL
-6474 NPTGKLVNDRF
+6474 NGDGELANDHFKVVYTPVAQTVQVNYDTTKLNATQKSQVNAPATATVTGVTDALNETAKGDTTVPAKAGYTFTVTDAKGNKIVENSEKNFDLTTVAGQFAVDEDGNLKNPSYTVVYTPETQTQTVDVTFPTSANRKDETGTVVNTTKTGEDFTETDLSKYNVDGYTMYVDDVTTTSIASEATDTTANGLREVDGTPQNHKVTYVANKDQKATLTFKNDPKNRKTIIESEGTSDAKVNFGTTTADLAVPGYSYVIKDAAGNEYKSIDDFIYTAAEADSQDYMVTYTALPVTVAVHYDTTKLTAEQQTTVNAKDGNITGVTDASYATAKGSTTVPAVPGYTFTVTDAAGNKVVEDSENAYDLTQETGTFAVNADGTPKNNQF

-6497 VDYNTSNLN
+6497 VDYDTSNLN

-6532 AGDTTVKAVPGYTFT
+6532 AGDTTVKAVPGYAFT

-6718 LAVPGYSYVITDAA
+6718 LAVPGYSYVITDSA

-6817 NAAGKVVAQDATSDF
+6817 NAAGKVVAQDTTSDF

-6837 SGAFTVN
+6837 SGAFTVH

-6852 HFTVVYKPV
+6852 HFTVVYTPV
-6861 EQVVTVNTDTTGLNA
+6861 EQVVTVNADTTGLNA
-6876 TQKAQVNVPAT
+6876 MQKAQVNVPAT

-6909 VPGYTFTV
+6909 VAGYTFTV
-6917 TDAAGHK
+6917 TDATGHK
-6924 MVEHSEANFDL
+6924 IVENSEANFDL

-6960 PEVQQQT
+6960 PEGQQQT

-6978 ANKTG
+6978 ANETG

-7070 TTGMSDTTI
+7070 TTGTSDTTI
-7079 SFGTKTVDLVVPGY
+7079 SFGMKTADLAVPGY

-7112 YTAKEADSQDYTVT
+7112 YTAKEVDSQDYTVT

-7207 QGHQVTFV
+7207 QGHQVTFA

-7270 IAGTHYDAIADA
+7270 IAGAHYDAIADA

-7373 SEIKINRQ
+7373 SEIKINGQ

-7455 AAPALVSQ
+7455 TAPVLVSQ

-7483 SAAPLEPITEP
+7483 SAAPLAPITEP

-7574 RRNDG
+7574 RRDDG

>member
-45 AHADDKDIN
+45 AHADDKDID

-168 SVASSSAKQS
+168 SVASSSAKQPT
-178 AKVTTSSVSTT
+178 KVTTSSASAT
-189 SKKSTTAS
+189 SKKSTAAA

-227 AAMHSVAATDSAA
+227 AAMHSVAAADSAA

-275 AQYQATHMQVKNAD
+275 AQYQTTHMQVKNAD

-390 TVTDAEVD
+390 DVTDAEVD

-470 TTTVDGDTQYYNLTG
+470 TMTVDGDTQYYNLTG

-660 LTTGMPYFLS
+660 LTTGIPYFLS

-822 GSKANV
+822 GSKANT

-846 GVANALP
+846 DVADALP

-878 PGYSINAG
+878 AGYSINAG
-886 YLNGAFDSDD
+886 YLNGTFDSNDA
-896 TTDQP
+896 TDQT
-901 IWIYITSNAQTVKTT
+901 IWIYITANKQTVKTT
-916 VTGLPATYA
+916 VTGLPASYA
-925 TQIASETQTIATATD
+925 TQIASETKTIETATD
-940 STYDLPAATEVPGYK
+940 RKYSLPAAIEVPGYK
-955 LVVTDAAGNEVK
+955 LVVTDAAGNVVK
-967 NYTAIKTPA
+967 NYTDIMTPA

-990 SLPDSIKVYY
+990 ALPDSIKVYY

-1053 ENVTGGFSWDGKAPV
+1053 ENVTGGFSWDAKAPV

-1294 NSGVFGSNNST
+1294 NSDVFGSNNST
-1305 VITVTYQAAPQ
+1305 VITVTYQAAAQ
-1316 VANVRYVDQNGNP
+1316 VANVRYVDQNGDP

-1370 AATTFDADTTFDQ
+1370 AATTFDADATLDQ

-1399 YVLATVDADSKVIYT
+1399 YVLATVDADGKVTYT

-1504 GALMTPDVPALTADK
+1504 GALMTSDVPALTADK

-1551 AGGANGQYTV
+1551 AGGTNGQYTV

-1577 KATVNFVVEDGKQ
+1577 KATVNFVGEDGKQ

-1677 PVFKLTG
+1677 PLFKLTG

-1751 LTTHYYLEGE
+1751 LTTHYYLEGAKGE
-1761 AGQKTGTAAVPGLKT
+1761 KTGTMAVPGLKT

-1799 TLVTADSDLAG
+1799 TLVTDDSDLLG

-1816 GAYTALMGD
+1816 GSYTALMGD

-1830 WFTADAQAAKVTYKT
+1830 WFTADAQVAKVTYKT
-1845 DNGTTVKAASRT
+1845 DNGTTVKAASRA

-1872 YKTIDDYKT
+1872 YKTIDDYKA

-1925 MNYKADLQKVVI
+1925 MNYKANLQKVVVN
-1937 KFRVNQYAITDPSK
+1937 FVVNQYDITNPAK
-1951 LVSQYDMPE
+1951 LVSQYAMPDS
-1960 TDQMSFTLTGTTGQK
+1960 DQMSITLTGTTGQT
-1975 IDYTKISQ
+1975 IDYTQIAK
-1983 YLSTASLPTKMSA
+1983 YLKTDTLPAAMSKYA
-1996 YQYDGQNNP
+1996 YDAQNGV
-2005 APDKQYSVFDDD
+2005 APDKQQLTYDDD
-2017 TATDQTVVLSYT
+2017 TEINQTVTLAYT

-2036 FVVLS
+2036 FVLLS
-2041 TDDTDAF
+2041 TDDTNAF
-2048 DANGNFVGI
+2048 DANGKFVGI
-2057 KNGVDVYGKDEK
+2057 QNGYTYNGETFAK
-2069 FSVGMGYGPS
+2069 GMGYAS
-2079 PVHNV
+2079 STVKTA

-2089 SNLGLVFVQTLAG
+2089 GTNNVVFVQTLAG
-2102 GINPWNTKMMVNG
+2102 GINPWNTKMMVSG
-2115 NVTNIYDATTAD
+2115 TVATIFTQTTAD
-2127 GRKVKI
+2127 GRSVKVAQI
-2133 ASVSNAT
+2133 SNPV
-2140 VTIPLGDGTNY
+2140 VTIPLGDGKSVTQNY
-2151 VQKFGTGVIK
+2151 GTGVIK
-2161 NADGT
+2161 NADGSIKQIL
-2166 TTPATSSQD
+2166 TTPDSSSMT
-2175 YFYITL
+2175 YFYVTL
-2181 NADGTDPNT
+2181 TNDSKDLDT
-2190 GKLVTKGAWSLNK
+2190 GKTVTKGMTWSLPE

-2209 LYAAGYINNAKN
+2209 LYSNGYISGARDQ
-2221 TTDVG
+2221 TDVS
-2226 YPIAKYSYVQNGTTY
+2226 YPATGAYA
-2241 TIQTSDES
+2241 SDGS
-2249 PWVYAYSTMPTMVA
+2249 PWVYAYSTMPTMVSA
-2263 AVDNN
+2263 TDDNTVAKN
-2268 STSKTTATAVNAQ
+2268 TATAKTST
-2281 QPVYAIYYY
+2281 QPVYAVYYY
-2290 LKDGIQTV
+2290 LKDGVQTV
-2298 NVNFLNQSGEKIGA
+2298 NVNFLNQNGEAIRTA
-2312 GTSTVKGYA
+2312 TAVKGYS
-2321 NTTIDYSPID
+2321 NTTIDYQPIA
-2331 SLAHIKGYQLVSDGR
+2331 SLANIKGYQLISDGR
-2346 ETVTTYDTVGV
+2346 ETTTTYDTVGV
-2357 TPQIEKYNQVKIDP
+2357 TAQTDNYNRVKIDA
-2371 TTGKAMVNPDTKPQ
+2371 TTGKALVNDDTKPQ
-2385 TVNLIYKANV
+2385 TVNLVYKANM

-2460 SDAEPQVFTIV
+2460 ADAEPQVFTIV

-2514 SVDKTVKGYTL
+2514 SVDKVVKGYTL

-2600 GSAVATGV
+2600 DSAVATGV

-2885 STPLTFDFDADGD
+2885 STPLTFDFDANGD

-3007 NKGESVVDAD
+3007 NKGEPVVDAD
-3017 GNSYYSDGTPA
+3017 GNSYYSDRTPA

-3039 GGGAYTVTDAA
+3039 GGGAYTVTDTA

-3113 TTTTVRDTNATYTVD
+3113 TTTTVRDTNAMYTVD
-3128 TTGGATIPAGYYV
+3128 ATGGATIPAGYYV

-3232 AYNVAVPTVA
+3232 SYNVAVPTVA

-3384 NYGFANKMP
+3384 NYGFANKTP

-3438 VTNGDKDNQSTI
+3438 VTTGDKDDQSTI

-3471 EAQTQTTLYQGPE
+3471 EAQTQTTLYQGPQ

-3508 ANGPATDVPAGYKV
+3508 ANGPATDIPAGYKV

-3540 VGGDTVIYTLVAT
+3540 VGGDTIVYTLVAT
-3553 DNPLNVN
+3553 DNRLNVN

-3626 GGETY
+3626 GGATY

-3678 DLDVPGYAYQWQNT
+3678 DLDVPGYSYQWQNT

-3756 QDLVRTGYTY
+3756 QDLLRTGYTY

-3861 LVHADGTKTAVDLTA
+3861 LVHADGTKTAVDLAA

-3909 AIVQEATHNFET
+3909 AIVQDATHNFET

-3936 AALAKAGYTYTVNG
+3936 ANLAKAGYTYTVNG

-4024 DVQLK
+4024 DAQLK
-4029 VPGYAYVITDSNN
+4029 VPGYAYVITDSND
-4042 KAVTLD
+4042 KIVTLD

-4174 AVVDEP
+4174 EVDEP
-4180 SDATEPSGTFTLP
+4180 TDATEPSGTFTLP

-4215 YEIEKIDDKVI
+4215 YAIEKIDGKLI

-4326 GIYTDHKYGFSY
+4326 GIYTDHKYGFNY

-4393 QHIDVIYHVADTGM
+4393 QHIDVVYHVADTGM

-4445 YKLVKAVPGYTY
+4445 YRLVKAVPGYTY

-4505 TITYQADKQQQ
+4505 TITYRADKQQQ

-4636 PIVAPITDGT
+4636 PIVAPIKDGT

-4673 DATKTPVNIDD
+4673 DDTKTPVNIDD

-4707 VNVNYKTDGLTTDQQ
+4707 VNVNYKTDGLTTAQQ

-4757 RPGYTFTVSKV
+4757 RPGYTFTVSEV

-4793 LADVA
+4793 LADAA

-4840 TYAVTGTPTTAQQ
+4840 TYAVAGTPTTAQQ

-4987 SAQTVVDALIAKGYQ
+4987 AAQTVVDALIAKGYQ
-5002 VVTGLPTDA
+5002 VVTGLPTDV
-5011 TLYDNDDANDQT
+5011 TLYDNDDAKDQT

-5037 TLAATSTVAY
+5037 TLAATSTVTY
-5047 EGANP
+5047 EGATP

-5058 VSVTVTHTYQTDD
+5058 VSVDVTHTYQTDD

-5083 NYGTYY
+5083 NYGAYY

-5129 AETKQNVSAA
+5129 AETKQNVSAT

-5162 AQKVVVKFSDLTTGQ
+5162 VQKVVVTFKDLTTGKAVSGQ
-5177 PVAKQTDVTIDGVTD
+5177 EPVMITGVTD
-5192 GTIDFKTAQD
+5192 GTIDFTTAQD
-5202 VVDKL
+5202 VVKAL
-5207 VKAGYYVVAGLPT
+5207 EEAGYYVVAGLPKT
-5220 DPVLFDNKDKEDQS
+5220 DVPYDNDDAKNQAYE
-5234 FTVTLRHQVT
+5234 VTLRHSVT
-5244 NETEPLT
+5244 LQSEDLT
-5251 ATSTVTYEGANPA
+5251 ATSTVTYEGANPEPKSNKA
-5264 PATNV
+5264 
-5269 VTVTVNHTYQMDKV
+5269 TVTITHTYQTDNV
-5283 TNTRIQATAKDAYV
+5283 TKQRIQAIAKDSYGADYV
-5297 TDYQPDTY
+5297 ADTY
-5305 TVATADAAKV
+5305 TVADVDKATV
-5315 TVNETTGALTYTT
+5315 TVDKTTGALTYTA
-5328 VKTPTVAGYTP
+5328 VETPAVAGYTP
-5339 DKTSVSNEAEA
+5339 DKTAVSNTAEV

-5362 PVSTKVVYTIDAV
+5362 PVATKVVYTIDAV

-5414 PGYSY
+5414 PGYSD

-5523 AYDLTNATG
+5523 AYDLKNATG

-5570 QKSQV
+5570 PKSQV
-5575 KAPATATI
+5575 KAPATAAI

-5625 FDLKKVPGQFAVDE
+5625 FDLKKVPGQFAVDA
-5639 SGELKNPSYT
+5639 SGELKNSSYT

-5722 ANGLSE
+5722 ANGLIE

-5787 DYVITDA
+5787 DYVIEDA

-5845 NATDG
+5845 NSTDG

-5869 KAVPGYTFTVTDA
+5869 KTVPGYTFTVTDA

-5904 AVNAAGKPINGE
+5904 AVNAAGKPINSE

-5982 SDKPVVSDAT
+5982 SDKSVVSDAT

-6034 TDLNDTQK
+6034 TELNDTQK

-6161 LSTYNVDGYTM
+6161 LSSYNVDGYTM
-6172 LVDGKPATSIA
+6172 LVDSKPATSIA

-6261 VDGKTYEAIDDFVYT
+6261 VDGKTYESIDDFVYT

-6328 ATANGATTVPAVS
+6328 ATANGATTVPSVS
-6341 GYTFTVTNASGKS
+6341 GYTFTVTNASDKP
-6354 VVSDAT
+6354 VVQDAT
-6360 KPFDLTTVTGTFAVN
+6360 KPFDLTTLTGTFAVN

-6429 TATGDKIVKAV
+6429 TATGDNIVKAV

-6497 VDYNTSNLN
+6497 VNYETSNLN

-6652 VEATDTT
+6652 AEATDTT

-6732 GNTYKSIDDFVY
+6732 DNTYKSIDDFVY

-6770 TTTLTKEQ
+6770 TTMLTKEQ

-6817 NAAGKVVAQDATSDF
+6817 NAAGKAVAQDATSDF

-6852 HFTVVYKPV
+6852 HFTVVYTPV

-6876 TQKAQVNVPAT
+6876 TQKTQVNVPAT

-6960 PEVQQQT
+6960 PEVQQQI

-6978 ANKTG
+6978 ANETG
-6983 TVVNT
+6983 TVVDT

-7070 TTGMSDTTI
+7070 TTGTSDTTI
-7079 SFGTKTVDLVVPGY
+7079 SFGMKTADLAVPGY

-7184 ATSIAPEATDTTPNG
+7184 ATSIASEATDTTPNG

-7455 AAPALVSQ
+7455 AAPALVGQ

-7483 SAAPLEPITEP
+7483 SAAPLAPITEP

-7540 FVALLFATLVAAG
+7540 FVALLFATLVATG

-7574 RRNDG
+7574 RRDDG

>member
-45 AHADDKDIN
+45 AHADDKDVD

-84 VSDQLS
+84 VSAQLS

-119 SSVSVS
+119 SSVSTS
-125 LQSSAVVKSTSASIS
+125 LQSSAVVKSTFASIS

-178 AKVTTSSVSTT
+178 AKVTTSSVSAT
-189 SKKSTTAS
+189 SKKSTAAA

-227 AAMHSVAATDSAA
+227 AAMHSVAAADSAA

-390 TVTDAEVD
+390 DVTDAEVD

-450 TDTPKN
+450 TTAPKN
-456 TAAVPSGDASSLTS
+456 TDAVPSGDASSLTS

-529 SRVAKL
+529 SRV
-535 PTVDGKQN
+535 PTVNGMQN
-543 AFQGGSTYPSG
+543 AFQGGATYPSG

-599 QTFGTNTNET
+599 QTFGSNTNET

-615 PVAGFRTTDADGN
+615 PVAGFRTTDANGN

-635 VQYTQNTSKGTSY
+635 VQYTQNTSVGTKY
-648 SSTTQNSVPAGI
+648 SSTTQNSIPAGI

-670 YDATTHV
+670 YDATSHV

-686 STNVNDKSQYLT
+686 STNPNDKSQYLT

-940 STYDLPAATEVPGYK
+940 STYDLPAAIEVPGYK

-967 NYTAIKTPA
+967 NYTTIKTPA

-990 SLPDSIKVYY
+990 ALPDSIKVYY

-1008 LVKPIDTKLIG
+1008 LVKPVDTKLIG
-1019 LRQING
+1019 LLNING
-1025 HDINY
+1025 HEIKY
-1030 DANGAPYILMT
+1030 DAKGAPYIELT

-1053 ENVTGGFSWDGKAPV
+1053 ENLTGGYSWDGKAPI
-1068 VNGKAATSTTAVMN
+1068 VNGKAATSTITVMN

-1150 SGYDFVWV
+1150 SGYEFVRV
-1158 TAGNVTSD
+1158 ETGNVTS
-1166 NPMNVATDT
+1166 NSPMDVQTDT

-1180 GTDYTLEANTVSTKI
+1180 KTDYTLEENTASTKI
-1195 LSADSRKNNVFVIY
+1195 LSADSRQNNVFVIY
-1209 AAQTQ
+1209 AAQPQ

-1248 TKLTPDVP
+1248 TKLMPDVP

-1370 AATTFDADTTFDQ
+1370 AATTFDVDTTFDQ
-1383 TVTVHFI
+1383 TVTMHFI

-1399 YVLATVDADSKVIYT
+1399 YVLATVDADGKVTYT

-1446 KAIPGYTRLGIDLGT
+1446 KAISGYTRLGIDLGT
-1461 GKFVDGTNTITV
+1461 GKFVDGANTITV

-1504 GALMTPDVPALTADK
+1504 GALMTPDVPALAADQ

-1577 KATVNFVVEDGKQ
+1577 KATVNFVDEDGKQ

-1658 KTDITKPVVTQ
+1658 KANITKPVVTQ

-1810 VNKLAD
+1810 VNKLVD
-1816 GAYTALMGD
+1816 GSYTALMGD

-2490 SLTKMPGKDVI
+2490 SLTKMPAKDVI
-2501 AINGLTGDTVDYK
+2501 AINGLTGDTVDYN
-2514 SVDKTVKGYTL
+2514 SVDKVVKGYTL

-2600 GSAVATGV
+2600 DSAVATGV

-2639 PDTETDELGSVTT
+2639 PDAETDELGSVTT

-2885 STPLTFDFDADGD
+2885 STPLTFDFDANGD

-3007 NKGESVVDAD
+3007 NKGEPVVDAD
-3017 GNSYYSDGTPA
+3017 GNSYYSDRTPA

-3039 GGGAYTVTDAA
+3039 GGGAYTVTDTA

-3100 TKNAAAATDKMPA
+3100 TKNATAATDKMPA
-3113 TTTTVRDTNATYTVD
+3113 TTTTVRDTNAMYTVD
-3128 TTGGATIPAGYYV
+3128 ATGGATIPAGYYV

-3242 GYTAQIVAKAADGT
+3242 GYTAQIVATAADGT

-3384 NYGFANKMP
+3384 NYGFANKTP

-3438 VTNGDKDNQSTI
+3438 VTTGDKDNQSTI
-3450 DPTAPIQMVAGGAT
+3450 DPTAPIQMVAGGAA

-3508 ANGPATDVPAGYKV
+3508 ANDPATDVPAGYKV

-3626 GGETY
+3626 GGATY

-3678 DLDVPGYAYQWQNT
+3678 DLDVPGYAYQWENT
-3692 VATFD
+3692 GATFD

-3756 QDLVRTGYTY
+3756 QDLLRTGYTY

-3861 LVHADGTKTAVDLTA
+3861 LVHADGTKTAVDLAA
-3876 LGDQVF
+3876 LGNQVF

-3968 NAADATVDGTPQLF
+3968 NAADATSDGTPQLF

-4003 KVPNLANLTG
+4003 KVPNLSNLTG

-4102 TGVTDG
+4102 TVVTDG

-4326 GIYTDHKYGFSY
+4326 GIYTDHKYGFNY

-4352 HVDDKTDSDLAGAFD
+4352 HVDDKTDSDLAGVFD

-4393 QHIDVIYHVADTGM
+4393 QHIDVVYHVADTGM

-4525 PATGKAPVTDPI
+4525 PATGKAPVTEPI

-4707 VNVNYKTDGLTTDQQ
+4707 VNVNYKTDGLTTAQQ

-4757 RPGYTFTVSKV
+4757 RPGYTFTVSEV

-4793 LADVA
+4793 LADAA

-4840 TYAVTGTPTTAQQ
+4840 TYAVAGTPTTAQQ

-4987 SAQTVVDALIAKGYQ
+4987 AAQTVVDALIAKGYQ

-5162 AQKVVVKFSDLTTGQ
+5162 VQKVVVTFKDLTTGKAVSGQEPVMITGVTDGTIDFTTAQDVVKALEEAGYYVVTGLPKTDVPYDNDDAKNQTYEVTLRHSVTPQSEDLTATSTVTYEGANPEPKSNKATVTITHTYQTDNVTKQRIQAIAKDAYGADYVADTYTVADVDKATVTVDKTTGALTYTAIETPAVAGYTPDKTSVSNTAEAVLNTETGEYSYGLAKSTVTYTADAQKVVVKFSDLTTGEPVVKQTDVTIEGVTDGKVDFTTAQAAVDALVKAGYYVVAGLPTDPVLFDNKDKEDQSFTVTLRHQVTNETEPLTATSTVTYEGANPAPATNVVTVTVNHTYQTDKVTGARIQATAKDAYVTDYQPDTYTVAVADAAKVTVDETTGALTYTTIETPAVAGYTPDKTSVSNTANAVLNAETGEYSYAPAKSTVTYTADAQKVVVKFSDLTTGQ
-5177 PVAKQTDVTIDGVTD
+5177 PVAKQTDVTIEGVTD

-5269 VTVTVNHTYQMDKV
+5269 VTVTVNHTYQTDKVTGARIQATAKDAYVTDYQPDTYTVAAADAAKVTVDETTGALTYTTIKTPAVAGYTPDKTSVSNTAEAVLNTETGEYSYAPAKSTVTYTADAQKVVVKFNDLTTGQPVAKQTDVTIDGVTDGTIDFKTAQDVVDKLVKAGYYVVAGLPTDPMLFDNKDKEDQSFTVTLRHQVTNETEPLTATSTVTYEGANPAPETNVVTVTVNHTYQMDKV

-5305 TVATADAAKV
+5305 TVPAEDAAK
-5315 TVNETTGALTYTT
+5315 
-5328 VKTPTVAGYTP
+5328 
-5339 DKTSVSNEAEA
+5339 
-5350 VLNTE
+5350 
-5355 TGEYSYG
+5355 
-5362 PVSTKVVYTIDAV
+5362 
-5375 QKASLHFVNDPSNRA
+5375 
-5390 DKVIS
+5390 
-5395 DGKAY
+5395 
-5400 ETIDFG
+5400 
-5406 TTTADLHV
+5406 
-5414 PGYSY
+5414 
-5419 VITDADG
+5419 
-5426 KTYESIDDFVYTA
+5426 
-5439 TETDSQDYTVTYTA
+5439 
-5453 LPVEV
+5453 
-5458 AVHYDTTELTAE
+5458 
-5470 QKTTVNVKDGKIT
+5470 
-5483 GVTDAKYATANGA
+5483 
-5496 TTVPAV
+5496 
-5502 PGYTFTVTD
+5502 
-5511 ATGNKVVSDSKD
+5511 
-5523 AYDLTNATG
+5523 
-5532 TFAVDGDGQPINNE
+5532 
-5546 FTVVYTPVD
+5546 
-5555 QTVTVNYNTTELNDT
+5555 
-5570 QKSQV
+5570 
-5575 KAPATATI
+5575 
-5583 TGKTDA
+5583 
-5589 LNETADGDTTV
+5589 
-5600 KAVPGYTFTVTNKAG
+5600 
-5615 DVLVKDAEKD
+5615 
-5625 FDLKKVPGQFAVDE
+5625 
-5639 SGELKNPSYT
+5639 
-5649 VVYTPELQ
+5649 
-5657 QQTVNVTFPASAG
+5657 
-5670 KPNVTGD
+5670 
-5677 VVKESVTGVDFTD
+5677 
-5690 TDLAAKYSVDGY
+5690 
-5702 TMYVDGVKTTTIA
+5702 
-5715 SEPTDTT
+5715 
-5722 ANGLSE
+5722 
-5728 TDGTPQNHKVTYV
+5728 
-5741 ANTDQK
+5741 
-5747 ATLTFK
+5747 
-5753 NDPKHRT
+5753 
-5760 TIVESEGTSDET
+5760 
-5772 INFGTTTADLTVPGY
+5772 
-5787 DYVITDA
+5787 
-5794 AGNKYTSIDDF
+5794 
-5805 VYTAKE
+5805 
-5811 ADSQDYTVTYTAKPV
+5811 
-5826 EVAVHYDT
+5826 
-5834 ENLTAGQKTTV
+5834 
-5845 NATDG
+5845 
-5850 VITGKTDAGYATA
+5850 
-5863 DGATTV
+5863 
-5869 KAVPGYTFTVTDA
+5869 
-5882 AKNTVVANS
+5882 
-5891 TSDYDLKEATGTF
+5891 
-5904 AVNAAGKPINGE
+5904 
-5916 FTVVYTP
+5916 
-5923 VAQSVAVDYDTA
+5923 
-5935 NLTPEQQ
+5935 
-5942 KTVAATDGKLDGV
+5942 
-5955 TDAKYSTA
+5955 
-5963 TGDKI
+5963 
-5968 VKAVPGYTFTITDA
+5968 
-5982 SDKPVVSDAT
+5982 
-5992 KPFDLT
+5992 
-5998 TVAGAFA
+5998 
-6005 LNTDGKLVN
+6005 
-6014 DHFKVVYTPV
+6014 
-6024 GQTVAVNYNT
+6024 
-6034 TDLNDTQK
+6034 
-6042 SQVKA
+6042 
-6047 PTTAAITGKTDAL
+6047 
-6060 NGTADGAT
+6060 
-6068 TVKSVPGYT
+6068 
-6077 FTVTNNAGDV
+6077 
-6087 VKDSE
+6087 
-6092 KDFDLKKVPG
+6092 
-6102 QFAVN
+6102 
-6107 SDGTLKNPSY
+6107 
-6117 TVVYTPELQQQTV
+6117 
-6130 NVTFPASAGKP
+6130 
-6141 NVTGEVVNK
+6141 
-6150 SVTGD
+6150 
-6155 NFTVTD
+6155 
-6161 LSTYNVDGYTM
+6161 
-6172 LVDGKPATSIA
+6172 
-6183 AEATDTTANGLNKT
+6183 
-6197 DSEPQ
+6197 
-6202 LHEVTF
+6202 
-6208 EAKADQKATLTF
+6208 
-6220 KNDPKHRDMISKD
+6220 
-6233 NGVSDTTIDF
+6233 
-6243 GTTTAKLHVPGY
+6243 
-6255 SYVITD
+6255 
-6261 VDGKTYEAIDDFVYT
+6261 
-6276 AKEADSQDYTVTYT
+6276 
-6290 ALPVEVAVH
+6290 
-6299 YDTNN
+6299 
-6304 LTDGQKATVKTTDGK
+6304 
-6319 ITGVTDAKY
+6319 
-6328 ATANGATTVPAVS
+6328 
-6341 GYTFTVTNASGKS
+6341 
-6354 VVSDAT
+6354 
-6360 KPFDLTTVTGTFAVN
+6360 
-6375 EAGQP
+6375 
-6380 INDHFTVV
+6380 
-6388 YTPVAQKVAVDYDTA
+6388 
-6403 NLTPAQ
+6403 
-6409 QATVDVQDGQLD
+6409 
-6421 GVTDATYD
+6421 
-6429 TATGDKIVKAV
+6429 
-6440 PGYTFTIKDA
+6440 
-6450 SGKSVVSDATKSF
+6450 
-6463 DLTTVDGAFAL
+6463 
-6474 NPTGKLVNDRF
+6474 
-6485 TVVYT
+6485 
-6490 PVKQTVA
+6490 
-6497 VDYNTSNLN
+6497 
-6506 ETQTSQVKAPT
+6506 
-6517 TATITGK
+6517 
-6524 TDALNATA
+6524 
-6532 AGDTTVKAVPGYTFT
+6532 
-6547 VTDASGKPVVENSE
+6547 
-6561 KNFDLTKVP
+6561 
-6570 GQFAVNANGS
+6570 
-6580 LKNPGYNV
+6580 
-6588 VYTPE
+6588 
-6593 LQQQTV
+6593 
-6599 NVTFPAS
+6599 
-6606 ANRDNETGTVVN
+6606 
-6618 KSVTGQDFTVTDLSS
+6618 
-6633 YNVDGY
+6633 
-6639 TMLVDGTPATSIA
+6639 
-6652 VEATDTT
+6652 
-6659 ANGLNKTD
+6659 
-6667 SKPQLHTVTFVAN
+6667 
-6680 TDQKARLTFVND
+6680 
-6692 PKQRDQITKNDGES
+6692 QR
-6706 DTTINFGTTTAD
+6706 
-6718 LAVPGYSYVITDAA
+6718 
-6732 GNTYKSIDDFVY
+6732 
-6744 TAKEADLQDYTV
+6744 
-6756 TYTAEPVTVAVHFD
+6756 
-6770 TTTLTKEQ
+6770 
-6778 QATVNATDGEIS
+6778 
-6790 GKTDADYTTAQGQTT
+6790 
-6805 VPAVPGYTFTVT
+6805 
-6817 NAAGKVVAQDATSDF
+6817 
-6832 DLTTV
+6832 
-6837 SGAFTVN
+6837 
-6844 PDGTPKND
+6844 
-6852 HFTVVYKPV
+6852 
-6861 EQVVTVNTDTTGLNA
+6861 
-6876 TQKAQVNVPAT
+6876 
-6887 ATITGKTDALNTTA
+6887 
-6901 TGATTVKA
+6901 
-6909 VPGYTFTV
+6909 
-6917 TDAAGHK
+6917 
-6924 MVEHSEANFDL
+6924 
-6935 TTVPGQFAVNP
+6935 
-6946 DGTLQNPSYTVVYT
+6946 
-6960 PEVQQQT
+6960 
-6967 VNVTFPTSANR
+6967 
-6978 ANKTG
+6978 
-6983 TVVNT
+6983 
-6988 TVTGQDFTATDLSNY
+6988 
-7003 NVDGYTMLVDGV
+7003 
-7015 KTTMINPEA
+7015 
-7024 TDTTAN
+7024 
-7030 GTSTTDSAPQV
+7030 
-7041 HNVTFVANT
+7041 
-7050 DQKATLTFVNDPK
+7050 
-7063 HRQPVVE
+7063 
-7070 TTGMSDTTI
+7070 
-7079 SFGTKTVDLVVPGY
+7079 
-7093 SYVITDAAGK
+7093 
-7103 TYTSIDEFV
+7103 
-7112 YTAKEADSQDYTVT
+7112 
-7126 YTPAVQQQTVTVT
+7126 
-7139 FPKAAGRP
+7139 
-7147 NIVGQVTQTSTTG
+7147 
-7160 VDFAT
+7160 
-7165 VDLTK
+7165 
-7170 YAVPGYTMLVDGRP
+7170 
-7184 ATSIAPEATDTTPNG
+7184 
-7199 LATVDNAP
+7199 
-7207 QGHQVTFV
+7207 
-7215 ANAAKAQIVVID
+7215 
-7227 DTTGATL
+7227 
-7234 RVDDVQGVTDGEVV
+7234 
-7248 YNSPAT
+7248 
-7254 IKRYEAMGYVL
+7254 
-7265 VSDGF
+7265 
-7270 IAGTHYDAIADA
+7270 
-7282 TRDSQIFEIHLKH
+7282 
-7295 DTVDGTGKTQT
+7295 
-7306 IVRHTTIKTP
+7306 
-7316 DGKVVTVEQV
+7316 
-7326 VTVTPHFSVD
+7326 
-7336 RVTGE
+7336 
-7341 RVPDAAVTDKT
+7341 
-7352 KYAHAEMPWL
+7352 
-7362 ETHDRT
+7362 
-7368 ARTVV
+7368 
-7373 SEIKINRQ
+7373 
-7381 TGETDFGDVQVA
+7381 
-7393 NMPGYKLVR
+7393 
-7402 TNEPNGDQVVT
+7402 
-7413 FVATA
+7413 
-7418 TAPVTPH
+7418 
-7425 ESVKAPMTTEQTPT
+7425 
-7439 VVTVLQ
+7439 
-7445 PTPSVPVVTS
+7445 
-7455 AAPALVSQ
+7455 
-7463 APVSQAVITSAS
+7463 
-7475 AVNVTPTT
+7475 
-7483 SAAPLEPITEP
+7483 
-7494 DVAVIHDTVVDGDE
+7494 
-7508 GLWIHEIPDDKDG
+7508 
-7521 DVSDLQNLH
+7521 
-7530 DTNVMTNDPY
+7530 
-7540 FVALLFATLVAAG
+7540 
-7553 MFGVLM
+7553 
-7559 AFYRRR
+7559 
-7565 EATERKLAA
+7565 
-7574 RRNDG
+7574 
-7579 DQN
+7579 

>member
-45 AHADDKDIN
+45 AHADDKDID

-168 SVASSSAKQS
+168 SVASSSAKQP
-178 AKVTTSSVSTT
+178 AKVTTSSASAT
-189 SKKSTTAS
+189 SKKSTAAA

-470 TTTVDGDTQYYNLTG
+470 TTTIDGDTQYYNLTG

-529 SRVAKL
+529 SRV
-535 PTVDGKQN
+535 PTVNGMQN
-543 AFQGGSTYPSG
+543 AFQGGATYPSG

-599 QTFGTNTNET
+599 QTFGSNTNET

-615 PVAGFRTTDADGN
+615 PVAGFRTTDANGN

-635 VQYTQNTSKGTSY
+635 VQYTQNTSVGTKY
-648 SSTTQNSVPAGI
+648 SSTTQNSIPAGI

-670 YDATTHV
+670 YDATSHV

-686 STNVNDKSQYLT
+686 STNPNDKSQYLT

-940 STYDLPAATEVPGYK
+940 STYDLPAAIEVPGYK

-990 SLPDSIKVYY
+990 ALPDSIKVYY

-1329 VVGMSADLPTTL
+1329 VVGMPADLPTTL

-1346 SPLANLVTAAMKTA
+1346 SPLANLVTTAMKTA

-1370 AATTFDADTTFDQ
+1370 AATTFDADTTLDQ

-1399 YVLATVDADSKVIYT
+1399 YVLATVDADGKVTYT

-1446 KAIPGYTRLGIDLGT
+1446 QAIPGYTRLGIDLGT

-1551 AGGANGQYTV
+1551 AGGTNGQYTV

-1577 KATVNFVVEDGKQ
+1577 KATVNFVDEDGKQ

-1658 KTDITKPVVTQ
+1658 KPDITKPVVTQ

-1695 GKAATEIAA
+1695 SKAATEIAA

-1751 LTTHYYLEGE
+1751 LTTHYYLEGVKGE
-1761 AGQKTGTAAVPGLKT
+1761 KTGTMAVPGLKT

-1816 GAYTALMGD
+1816 GSYTALMGD

-1845 DNGTTVKAASRT
+1845 DNGTTVKAASRK

-1872 YKTIDDYKT
+1872 YKTIDDYKA

-1907 ALAALDKL
+1907 ALVALDKL

-2203 PMTGWE
+2203 PMTGWG

-2435 AIPGYH
+2435 AIPGCH

-2460 SDAEPQVFTIV
+2460 ADAEPQVFTIV

-2490 SLTKMPGKDVI
+2490 ALTKMPGKDVI

-2514 SVDKTVKGYTL
+2514 SVDKVVKGYTL

-2545 VDGTP
+2545 ADGTP
-2550 QEVNLVYTANAAKVK
+2550 QEVNLVYTANATKVTV
-2565 IVYRVQQ
+2565 VYRVQQ
-2572 MTSTDGKTVNPV
+2572 MTTDGAGNAIPLLDAAGQPVYKIVTPTVGAGMV
-2584 LDKDGNPIYM
+2584 S
-2594 TVNPQG
+2594 T
-2600 GSAVATGV
+2600 SATGV
-2608 YGNDYVVN
+2608 YGDKYTVDTANE
-2616 VSNKGMLEQGYYFY
+2616 GMLKQGYTFQ
-2630 SADFGEGNT
+2630 SVSFSDGT
-2639 PDTETDELGSVTT
+2639 PDEAIENRGMVTT
-2652 YPDGTGPKGKTDDQ
+2652 YPNGAGPNGETVEGTTSMT
-2666 GVVAKHYTFSDDDD
+2666 YTFSDADD
-2680 PDNGRTLYVTYRPE
+2680 PAAGRTVYVTYKPE
-2694 MYQFDIVY
+2694 QYTFDIVY
-2702 LVQDPD
+2702 YVLDPGADNPQGVLVR
-2708 KPNEPPTGILT
+2708 ET
-2719 HEVGFAG
+2719 GFAG
-2726 GFYSFKVPTLPI
+2726 GFYSYDSPTLPL
-2738 PAYTTAGADQGNLNG
+2738 PAYITAGADQGNLNG
-2753 PYGPKVNGFGLI
+2753 PYGPQVNGFGLKANY
-2765 ENDANNSYDPDPQFN
+2765 ENNTWEALDNLDTFKDPVTGKLIPK
-2780 ELLGG
+2780 
-2785 SNGTQQAPHL
+2785 PHL
-2795 VVRYTP
+2795 RITYTP
-2801 NRMTVTANYVL
+2801 KTMTVTANYVL
-2812 VNDKGQVVQS
+2812 VNSKGERVTDASGNPVFVS
-2822 KTSNGMVDTYLS
+2822 GNA
-2834 TNMVTTG
+2834 VTTG
-2841 DMGAEVVGDWRSVGL
+2841 AMGN
-2856 DGTISATSQASAVKN
+2856 AVTDKGWYGITTAGN
-2871 FDGYKLVDKEGVWS
+2871 VDKTAPVTQLDKQIKGYVLQNANGTWTS
-2885 STPLTFDFDADGD
+2885 SALTFDFDAGTILVDADGNPILDKDKSVQYVSGTPD
-2898 GKDDPVPQTSDEYI
+2898 GKLDAVPATWQAYV
-2912 DYVTNVY
+2912 DYANNVY
-2919 NKFMTAQNKEA
+2919 DAYRTAQNAKNQ
-2930 EAYNT
+2930 AYNK
-2935 EHASEI
+2935 EHAAEI
-2941 AAGTLTKQTILNPI
+2941 AAGTLTSKSDLEAWNLQN
-2955 ELTDIQKT
+2955 IQQT
-2963 WVNLSVDT
+2963 WVNLGWTASNEYDAAQYNKDAEAYNTGENKAQIDAGTLVARNLVDAEAT
-2971 NNVDHK
+2971 PIIHK
-2977 YQAANNFVTYQ
+2977 FQPAVNYVTYQ

-3007 NKGESVVDAD
+3007 NKGEPVVDAD
-3017 GNSYYSDGTPA
+3017 GNSYYSDRTPA

-3039 GGGAYTVTDAA
+3039 GGGAYTVTDTA
-3050 ADIAGFSR
+3050 ADITGFSR

-3100 TKNAAAATDKMPA
+3100 TKNASAATDKMPA

-3128 TTGGATIPAGYYV
+3128 ATGGATIPAGYYV

-3147 KAVVA
+3147 KTVVA

-3384 NYGFANKMP
+3384 NYGFANKTP

-3438 VTNGDKDNQSTI
+3438 VTTGDKDNQSTI

-3540 VGGDTVIYTLVAT
+3540 VGGDTIVYTLVAT

-3626 GGETY
+3626 GGATY

-3756 QDLVRTGYTY
+3756 QDLLRTGYTY

-3909 AIVQEATHNFET
+3909 AIVQDATHNFET

-3936 AALAKAGYTYTVNG
+3936 AVLAKAGYTYTVNG

-3968 NAADATVDGTPQLF
+3968 NAADAIVDGTPQLF

-4326 GIYTDHKYGFSY
+4326 GIYTDHKYGFNY

-4352 HVDDKTDSDLAGAFD
+4352 HVDDKTDGDLAGAFD

-4393 QHIDVIYHVADTGM
+4393 QHIDVVYHVADIGM

-4525 PATGKAPVTDPI
+4525 PATGKAPVTEPI

-4673 DATKTPVNIDD
+4673 DDTKTPVNIDD

-4707 VNVNYKTDGLTTDQQ
+4707 VNINYKTEGLTTAQQ

-4730 DFTLTGNTDTNYAS
+4730 DFTLTGNTDTNYTA

-4757 RPGYTFTVSKV
+4757 RPGYTFTVSEV

-4793 LADVA
+4793 LADAA

-4840 TYAVTGTPTTAQQ
+4840 TYAVAGTPTTAQQ
-4853 ARVDAGAK
+4853 DRVDAGAK

-5052 APEANV
+5052 APESNV

-5162 AQKVVVKFSDLTTGQ
+5162 VQKVVVTFKDLTTGKAVSGQ
-5177 PVAKQTDVTIDGVTD
+5177 EPVMITGVTD
-5192 GTIDFKTAQD
+5192 GTIDFTTAQD
-5202 VVDKL
+5202 VVKAL
-5207 VKAGYYVVAGLPT
+5207 EEAGYYVVTGLPKT
-5220 DPVLFDNKDKEDQS
+5220 DVPYDNDDAKNQTYE
-5234 FTVTLRHQVT
+5234 VTLRHSVT
-5244 NETEPLT
+5244 PQSEDLT
-5251 ATSTVTYEGANPA
+5251 ATSTVTYEGANPEPKSNKA
-5264 PATNV
+5264 
-5269 VTVTVNHTYQMDKV
+5269 TVTITHTYQTDNV
-5283 TNTRIQATAKDAYV
+5283 TKQRIQAIAKDAYGA
-5297 TDYQPDTY
+5297 DYVADTY
-5305 TVATADAAKV
+5305 TVADVDKATV
-5315 TVNETTGALTYTT
+5315 TVDKTTGALTYTA
-5328 VKTPTVAGYTP
+5328 VETPAVAGYTP
-5339 DKTSVSNEAEA
+5339 DKTSVSNTAEA

-5362 PVSTKVVYTIDAV
+5362 PVATKVVYTIDAV

-5414 PGYSY
+5414 PGYSD

-5426 KTYESIDDFVYTA
+5426 KTYE
-5439 TETDSQDYTVTYTA
+5439 
-5453 LPVEV
+5453 
-5458 AVHYDTTELTAE
+5458 
-5470 QKTTVNVKDGKIT
+5470 
-5483 GVTDAKYATANGA
+5483 
-5496 TTVPAV
+5496 
-5502 PGYTFTVTD
+5502 
-5511 ATGNKVVSDSKD
+5511 
-5523 AYDLTNATG
+5523 
-5532 TFAVDGDGQPINNE
+5532 
-5546 FTVVYTPVD
+5546 
-5555 QTVTVNYNTTELNDT
+5555 
-5570 QKSQV
+5570 
-5575 KAPATATI
+5575 
-5583 TGKTDA
+5583 
-5589 LNETADGDTTV
+5589 
-5600 KAVPGYTFTVTNKAG
+5600 
-5615 DVLVKDAEKD
+5615 
-5625 FDLKKVPGQFAVDE
+5625 
-5639 SGELKNPSYT
+5639 
-5649 VVYTPELQ
+5649 
-5657 QQTVNVTFPASAG
+5657 
-5670 KPNVTGD
+5670 
-5677 VVKESVTGVDFTD
+5677 
-5690 TDLAAKYSVDGY
+5690 
-5702 TMYVDGVKTTTIA
+5702 
-5715 SEPTDTT
+5715 
-5722 ANGLSE
+5722 
-5728 TDGTPQNHKVTYV
+5728 
-5741 ANTDQK
+5741 
-5747 ATLTFK
+5747 
-5753 NDPKHRT
+5753 
-5760 TIVESEGTSDET
+5760 
-5772 INFGTTTADLTVPGY
+5772 
-5787 DYVITDA
+5787 
-5794 AGNKYTSIDDF
+5794 SIDDF

-5923 VAQSVAVDYDTA
+5923 VAQSVAVDYDTD

-6034 TDLNDTQK
+6034 TELNDTQK

-6161 LSTYNVDGYTM
+6161 LSSYNVDGYTM

-6243 GTTTAKLHVPGY
+6243 GTTTAKLHVQGY

-6261 VDGKTYEAIDDFVYT
+6261 VDGKTYESIDDFVYT

-6497 VDYNTSNLN
+6497 VNYDTSNLN

-6532 AGDTTVKAVPGYTFT
+6532 TGDTTVKAVPGYTFT

-6652 VEATDTT
+6652 AEATDTT

-6770 TTTLTKEQ
+6770 TTMLTKEQ
-6778 QATVNATDGEIS
+6778 QATVNATDSEIS

-6852 HFTVVYKPV
+6852 HFTVVYTPV

-6876 TQKAQVNVPAT
+6876 TQKTQVNVPAT

-6909 VPGYTFTV
+6909 IPGYTFTV
-6917 TDAAGHK
+6917 TDATGHK
-6924 MVEHSEANFDL
+6924 IVENSEANFDL

-6978 ANKTG
+6978 ANETG

-7070 TTGMSDTTI
+7070 TTGTSDTTI
-7079 SFGTKTVDLVVPGY
+7079 SFGTKTADLTVPGY

-7184 ATSIAPEATDTTPNG
+7184 ATSIASEATDTTPNG

-7282 TRDSQIFEIHLKH
+7282 TRDSQIFEIHLQH

-7368 ARTVV
+7368 ARAVV
-7373 SEIKINRQ
+7373 SEIKINGQ

-7574 RRNDG
+7574 RRDDG

>member
-45 AHADDKDIN
+45 AHADDKDID

-168 SVASSSAKQS
+168 SVASSSAKQP
-178 AKVTTSSVSTT
+178 AKVTTSSASAT
-189 SKKSTTAS
+189 SKKSTAAA

-470 TTTVDGDTQYYNLTG
+470 TTTIDGDTQYYNLTG

-529 SRVAKL
+529 SRV
-535 PTVDGKQN
+535 PTVNGMQN
-543 AFQGGSTYPSG
+543 AFQGGATYPSG

-599 QTFGTNTNET
+599 QTFGSNTNET

-615 PVAGFRTTDADGN
+615 PVAGFRTTDANGN

-635 VQYTQNTSKGTSY
+635 VQYTQNTSVGTKY
-648 SSTTQNSVPAGI
+648 SSTTQNSIPAGI

-670 YDATTHV
+670 YDATSHV

-686 STNVNDKSQYLT
+686 STNPNDKSQYLT

-940 STYDLPAATEVPGYK
+940 STYDLPAAIEVPGYK

-990 SLPDSIKVYY
+990 ALPDSIKVYY

-1329 VVGMSADLPTTL
+1329 VVGMPADLPTTL

-1346 SPLANLVTAAMKTA
+1346 SPLANLVTTAMKTA

-1370 AATTFDADTTFDQ
+1370 AATTFDADTTLDQ

-1399 YVLATVDADSKVIYT
+1399 YVLATVDADGKVTYT

-1446 KAIPGYTRLGIDLGT
+1446 QAIPGYTRLGIDLGT

-1551 AGGANGQYTV
+1551 AGGTNGQYTV

-1577 KATVNFVVEDGKQ
+1577 KATVNFVDEDGKQ

-1658 KTDITKPVVTQ
+1658 KPDITKPVVTQ

-1695 GKAATEIAA
+1695 SKAATEIAA

-1751 LTTHYYLEGE
+1751 LTTHYYLEGVKGE
-1761 AGQKTGTAAVPGLKT
+1761 KTGTMAVPGLKT

-1816 GAYTALMGD
+1816 GSYTALMGD

-1845 DNGTTVKAASRT
+1845 DNGTTVKAASRK

-1872 YKTIDDYKT
+1872 YKTIDDYKA

-1907 ALAALDKL
+1907 ALVALDKL

-2203 PMTGWE
+2203 PMTGWG

-2435 AIPGYH
+2435 AIPGCH

-2460 SDAEPQVFTIV
+2460 ADAEPQVFTIV

-2490 SLTKMPGKDVI
+2490 ALTKMPGKDVI

-2514 SVDKTVKGYTL
+2514 SVDKVVKGYTL

-2545 VDGTP
+2545 ADGTP
-2550 QEVNLVYTANAAKVK
+2550 QEVNLVYTANATKVTV
-2565 IVYRVQQ
+2565 VYRVQQ
-2572 MTSTDGKTVNPV
+2572 MTTDGAGNAIPLLDAAGQPVYKIVTPTVGAGMV
-2584 LDKDGNPIYM
+2584 S
-2594 TVNPQG
+2594 T
-2600 GSAVATGV
+2600 SATGV
-2608 YGNDYVVN
+2608 YGDKYTVDTANE
-2616 VSNKGMLEQGYYFY
+2616 GMLKQGYTFQ
-2630 SADFGEGNT
+2630 SVSFSDGT
-2639 PDTETDELGSVTT
+2639 PDEAIENRGMVTT
-2652 YPDGTGPKGKTDDQ
+2652 YPNGAGPNGETVEGTTSMT
-2666 GVVAKHYTFSDDDD
+2666 YTFSDADD
-2680 PDNGRTLYVTYRPE
+2680 PAAGRTVYVTYKPE
-2694 MYQFDIVY
+2694 QYTFDIVY
-2702 LVQDPD
+2702 YVLDPGADNPQGVLVR
-2708 KPNEPPTGILT
+2708 ET
-2719 HEVGFAG
+2719 GFAG
-2726 GFYSFKVPTLPI
+2726 GFYSYDSPTLPL
-2738 PAYTTAGADQGNLNG
+2738 PAYITAGADQGNLNG
-2753 PYGPKVNGFGLI
+2753 PYGPQVNGFGLKANY
-2765 ENDANNSYDPDPQFN
+2765 ENNTWEALDNLDTFKDPVTGKLIPK
-2780 ELLGG
+2780 
-2785 SNGTQQAPHL
+2785 PHL
-2795 VVRYTP
+2795 RITYTP
-2801 NRMTVTANYVL
+2801 KTMTVTANYVL
-2812 VNDKGQVVQS
+2812 VNSKGERVTDASGNPVFVS
-2822 KTSNGMVDTYLS
+2822 GNA
-2834 TNMVTTG
+2834 VTTG
-2841 DMGAEVVGDWRSVGL
+2841 AMGN
-2856 DGTISATSQASAVKN
+2856 AVTDKGWYGITTAGN
-2871 FDGYKLVDKEGVWS
+2871 VDKTAPVTQLDKQIKGYVLQNANGTWTS
-2885 STPLTFDFDADGD
+2885 SALTFDFDAGTILVDADGNPILDKDKSVQYVSGTPD
-2898 GKDDPVPQTSDEYI
+2898 GKLDAVPATWQAYV
-2912 DYVTNVY
+2912 DYANNVY
-2919 NKFMTAQNKEA
+2919 DAYRTAQNAKNQ
-2930 EAYNT
+2930 AYNK
-2935 EHASEI
+2935 EHAAEI
-2941 AAGTLTKQTILNPI
+2941 AAGTLTSKSDLEAWNLQN
-2955 ELTDIQKT
+2955 IQQT
-2963 WVNLSVDT
+2963 WVNLGWTASNEYDAAQYNKDAEAYNTGENKAQIDAGTLVARNLVDAEAT
-2971 NNVDHK
+2971 PIIHK
-2977 YQAANNFVTYQ
+2977 FQPAVNYVTYQ

-3007 NKGESVVDAD
+3007 NKGEPVVDAD
-3017 GNSYYSDGTPA
+3017 GNSYYSDRTPA

-3039 GGGAYTVTDAA
+3039 GGGAYTVTDTA

-3100 TKNAAAATDKMPA
+3100 TKNASAATDKMPA

-3128 TTGGATIPAGYYV
+3128 ATGGATIPAGYYV

-3147 KAVVA
+3147 KTVVA

-3384 NYGFANKMP
+3384 NYGFANKTP

-3438 VTNGDKDNQSTI
+3438 VTTGDKDNQSTI

-3540 VGGDTVIYTLVAT
+3540 VGGDTIVYTLVAT

-3626 GGETY
+3626 GGATY

-3756 QDLVRTGYTY
+3756 QDLLRTGYTY

-3909 AIVQEATHNFET
+3909 AIVQDATHNFET

-3936 AALAKAGYTYTVNG
+3936 AVLAKAGYTYTVNG

-3968 NAADATVDGTPQLF
+3968 NAADAIVDGTPQLF

-4326 GIYTDHKYGFSY
+4326 GIYTDHKYGFNY

-4352 HVDDKTDSDLAGAFD
+4352 HVDDKTDGDLAGAFD

-4393 QHIDVIYHVADTGM
+4393 QHIDVVYHVADIGM

-4525 PATGKAPVTDPI
+4525 PATGKAPVTEPI

-4673 DATKTPVNIDD
+4673 DDTKTPVNIDD

-4707 VNVNYKTDGLTTDQQ
+4707 VNINYKTEGLTTAQQ

-4730 DFTLTGNTDTNYAS
+4730 DFTLTGNTDTNYTA

-4757 RPGYTFTVSKV
+4757 RPGYTFTVSEV

-4793 LADVA
+4793 LADAA

-4840 TYAVTGTPTTAQQ
+4840 TYAVAGTPTTAQQ
-4853 ARVDAGAK
+4853 DRVDAGAK

-5052 APEANV
+5052 APESNV

-5162 AQKVVVKFSDLTTGQ
+5162 VQKVVVTFKDLTTGKAVSGQ
-5177 PVAKQTDVTIDGVTD
+5177 EPVMITGVTD
-5192 GTIDFKTAQD
+5192 GTIDFTTAQD
-5202 VVDKL
+5202 VVKAL
-5207 VKAGYYVVAGLPT
+5207 EEAGYYVVTGLPKT
-5220 DPVLFDNKDKEDQS
+5220 DVPYDNDDAKNQTYE
-5234 FTVTLRHQVT
+5234 VTLRHSVT
-5244 NETEPLT
+5244 PQSEDLT
-5251 ATSTVTYEGANPA
+5251 ATSTVTYEGANPEPKSNKA
-5264 PATNV
+5264 
-5269 VTVTVNHTYQMDKV
+5269 TVTITHTYQTDNV
-5283 TNTRIQATAKDAYV
+5283 TKQRIQAIAKDAYGA
-5297 TDYQPDTY
+5297 DYVADTY
-5305 TVATADAAKV
+5305 TVADVDKATV
-5315 TVNETTGALTYTT
+5315 TVDKTTGALTYTA
-5328 VKTPTVAGYTP
+5328 VETPAVAGYTP
-5339 DKTSVSNEAEA
+5339 DKTSVSNTAEA

-5362 PVSTKVVYTIDAV
+5362 PVATKVVYTIDAV

-5414 PGYSY
+5414 PGYSD

-5426 KTYESIDDFVYTA
+5426 KTYE
-5439 TETDSQDYTVTYTA
+5439 
-5453 LPVEV
+5453 
-5458 AVHYDTTELTAE
+5458 
-5470 QKTTVNVKDGKIT
+5470 
-5483 GVTDAKYATANGA
+5483 
-5496 TTVPAV
+5496 
-5502 PGYTFTVTD
+5502 
-5511 ATGNKVVSDSKD
+5511 
-5523 AYDLTNATG
+5523 
-5532 TFAVDGDGQPINNE
+5532 
-5546 FTVVYTPVD
+5546 
-5555 QTVTVNYNTTELNDT
+5555 
-5570 QKSQV
+5570 
-5575 KAPATATI
+5575 
-5583 TGKTDA
+5583 
-5589 LNETADGDTTV
+5589 
-5600 KAVPGYTFTVTNKAG
+5600 
-5615 DVLVKDAEKD
+5615 
-5625 FDLKKVPGQFAVDE
+5625 
-5639 SGELKNPSYT
+5639 
-5649 VVYTPELQ
+5649 
-5657 QQTVNVTFPASAG
+5657 
-5670 KPNVTGD
+5670 
-5677 VVKESVTGVDFTD
+5677 
-5690 TDLAAKYSVDGY
+5690 
-5702 TMYVDGVKTTTIA
+5702 
-5715 SEPTDTT
+5715 
-5722 ANGLSE
+5722 
-5728 TDGTPQNHKVTYV
+5728 
-5741 ANTDQK
+5741 
-5747 ATLTFK
+5747 
-5753 NDPKHRT
+5753 
-5760 TIVESEGTSDET
+5760 
-5772 INFGTTTADLTVPGY
+5772 
-5787 DYVITDA
+5787 
-5794 AGNKYTSIDDF
+5794 SIDDF

-5923 VAQSVAVDYDTA
+5923 VAQSVAVDYDTD

-6034 TDLNDTQK
+6034 TELNDTQK

-6161 LSTYNVDGYTM
+6161 LSSYNVDGYTM

-6243 GTTTAKLHVPGY
+6243 GTTTAKLHVQGY

-6261 VDGKTYEAIDDFVYT
+6261 VDGKTYESIDDFVYT

-6497 VDYNTSNLN
+6497 VNYDTSNLN

-6532 AGDTTVKAVPGYTFT
+6532 TGDTTVKAVPGYTFT

-6652 VEATDTT
+6652 AEATDTT

-6770 TTTLTKEQ
+6770 TTMLTKEQ
-6778 QATVNATDGEIS
+6778 QATVNATDSEIS

-6852 HFTVVYKPV
+6852 HFTVVYTPV

-6876 TQKAQVNVPAT
+6876 TQKTQVNVPAT

-6909 VPGYTFTV
+6909 IPGYTFTV
-6917 TDAAGHK
+6917 TDATGHK
-6924 MVEHSEANFDL
+6924 IVENSEANFDL

-6978 ANKTG
+6978 ANETG

-7070 TTGMSDTTI
+7070 TTGTSDTTI
-7079 SFGTKTVDLVVPGY
+7079 SFGTKTADLTVPGY

-7184 ATSIAPEATDTTPNG
+7184 ATSIASEATDTTPNG

-7282 TRDSQIFEIHLKH
+7282 TRDSQIFEIHLQH

-7368 ARTVV
+7368 ARAVV
-7373 SEIKINRQ
+7373 SEIKINGQ

-7574 RRNDG
+7574 RRDDG

>member
-3882 NLLPGTIDDNGLAV
+3882 NLLPGTIDDNGLSV
-3896 TQVEVDYTPTLQQ
+3896 TQAEVDYTPTLQQ
-3909 AIVQEATHNFET
+3909 AIVQEATHNLET

-5942 KTVAATDGKLDGV
+5942 KTVAATDGTLDGV
-5955 TDAKYSTA
+5955 TDAKYSPATGDKIVKAVQKNTVYATDGLISGYTDASYWTA

-6261 VDGKTYEAIDDFVYT
+6261 VDGKTYESIDDFVYT

-6388 YTPVAQKVAVDYDTA
+6388 YTPVAQK
-6403 NLTPAQ
+6403 
-6409 QATVDVQDGQLD
+6409 
-6421 GVTDATYD
+6421 
-6429 TATGDKIVKAV
+6429 
-6440 PGYTFTIKDA
+6440 
-6450 SGKSVVSDATKSF
+6450 
-6463 DLTTVDGAFAL
+6463 
-6474 NPTGKLVNDRF
+6474 
-6485 TVVYT
+6485 
-6490 PVKQTVA
+6490 VA

-7126 YTPAVQQQTVTVT
+7126 YTPAVQQQTVPVT

-7199 LATVDNAP
+7199 LTTDDNAP

>member
-45 AHADDKDIN
+45 AHADDKDID

-168 SVASSSAKQS
+168 SVASSSAKQP
-178 AKVTTSSVSTT
+178 AKVTTSSASAT
-189 SKKSTTAS
+189 SKKSTAAA

-413 QIYNAFVTGGTVS
+413 QIFNAFVTGGTVS

-470 TTTVDGDTQYYNLTG
+470 TTTIDGDTQYYNLTG

-529 SRVAKL
+529 SRV
-535 PTVDGKQN
+535 PTVNGMQN
-543 AFQGGSTYPSG
+543 AFQGGATYPSG

-599 QTFGTNTNET
+599 QTFGSNTNET

-615 PVAGFRTTDADGN
+615 PVAGFRTTDANGN

-635 VQYTQNTSKGTSY
+635 VQYTQNTSVGTKY
-648 SSTTQNSVPAGI
+648 SSTTQNSIPAGI

-670 YDATTHV
+670 YDATSHV

-686 STNVNDKSQYLT
+686 STNPNDKSQYLT

-940 STYDLPAATEVPGYK
+940 STYDLPAAIEVPGYK

-990 SLPDSIKVYY
+990 ALPDSIKVYY
-1000 TYTDPNTG
+1000 SYTDPNTG

-1329 VVGMSADLPTTL
+1329 VVGMPADLPTTL

-1346 SPLANLVTAAMKTA
+1346 SPLANLVTTAMKTA

-1370 AATTFDADTTFDQ
+1370 AATTFDADTTLDQ

-1399 YVLATVDADSKVIYT
+1399 YVLATVDADGKVTYT

-1551 AGGANGQYTV
+1551 AGGTNGQYTV

-1577 KATVNFVVEDGKQ
+1577 KATVNFVDEDGKQ

-1658 KTDITKPVVTQ
+1658 KPDITKPVVTQ

-1695 GKAATEIAA
+1695 SKAATEIAA

-1751 LTTHYYLEGE
+1751 LTTHYYLEGAKGE
-1761 AGQKTGTAAVPGLKT
+1761 KTGTMAVPGLKT

-1816 GAYTALMGD
+1816 GSYTALMGD

-1845 DNGTTVKAASRT
+1845 DNGTTVKAASRK

-1872 YKTIDDYKT
+1872 YKTIDDYKA

-1907 ALAALDKL
+1907 ALVALDKL

-2371 TTGKAMVNPDTKPQ
+2371 TTEKAMVNPDTKPQ

-2460 SDAEPQVFTIV
+2460 ADAEPQVFTIV

-2490 SLTKMPGKDVI
+2490 ALTKMPGKDVI

-2514 SVDKTVKGYTL
+2514 SVDKVVKGYTL

-2545 VDGTP
+2545 ADGTP
-2550 QEVNLVYTANAAKVK
+2550 QEVNLVYTANATKVTV
-2565 IVYRVQQ
+2565 VYRVQQ
-2572 MTSTDGKTVNPV
+2572 MTTDGAGNAIPLLDAAGQPVYKIVTPTVGAGMV
-2584 LDKDGNPIYM
+2584 S
-2594 TVNPQG
+2594 T
-2600 GSAVATGV
+2600 SATGV
-2608 YGNDYVVN
+2608 YGDKYTVDTANE
-2616 VSNKGMLEQGYYFY
+2616 GMLKQGYTFQ
-2630 SADFGEGNT
+2630 SVSFSDGT
-2639 PDTETDELGSVTT
+2639 PDEAIENRGMVTT
-2652 YPDGTGPKGKTDDQ
+2652 YPNGAGPNGETVEGTTSMT
-2666 GVVAKHYTFSDDDD
+2666 YTFSDADD
-2680 PDNGRTLYVTYRPE
+2680 PAAGRTVYVTYKPE
-2694 MYQFDIVY
+2694 QYTFDIVY
-2702 LVQDPD
+2702 YVLDPGADNPHGVLVR
-2708 KPNEPPTGILT
+2708 ET
-2719 HEVGFAG
+2719 GFAG
-2726 GFYSFKVPTLPI
+2726 GFYSYDSPTLPL
-2738 PAYTTAGADQGNLNG
+2738 PAYITAGADQGNLNG
-2753 PYGPKVNGFGLI
+2753 PYGPQVNGFGLKANY
-2765 ENDANNSYDPDPQFN
+2765 ENNTWEALDNLDTFKDPVTGKLIPK
-2780 ELLGG
+2780 
-2785 SNGTQQAPHL
+2785 PHL
-2795 VVRYTP
+2795 RITYTP
-2801 NRMTVTANYVL
+2801 KTMTVTANYVL
-2812 VNDKGQVVQS
+2812 VNSKGERVTDASGNPVFVS
-2822 KTSNGMVDTYLS
+2822 GNA
-2834 TNMVTTG
+2834 VTTG
-2841 DMGAEVVGDWRSVGL
+2841 AMGN
-2856 DGTISATSQASAVKN
+2856 AVTDKGWYGITTAGN
-2871 FDGYKLVDKEGVWS
+2871 VDKTAPVTQLDKQIKGYVLQNANGTWTS
-2885 STPLTFDFDADGD
+2885 SALTFDFDAGTILVDADGNPILDKDKSVQYVSGTPD
-2898 GKDDPVPQTSDEYI
+2898 GKLDAVPATWQAYV
-2912 DYVTNVY
+2912 DYANNVY
-2919 NKFMTAQNKEA
+2919 DAYRTAQNAKNQ
-2930 EAYNT
+2930 AYNK
-2935 EHASEI
+2935 EHAAEI
-2941 AAGTLTKQTILNPI
+2941 AAGTLTSKSDLEAWNLQN
-2955 ELTDIQKT
+2955 IQQT
-2963 WVNLSVDT
+2963 WVNLGWTASNEYDAAQYNKDAEAYNTGENKAQIDAGTLVARNLVDAEAT
-2971 NNVDHK
+2971 PIIYKFQPAVN
-2977 YQAANNFVTYQ
+2977 YVTYQ

-3007 NKGESVVDAD
+3007 NKGEPVVDAD
-3017 GNSYYSDGTPA
+3017 GNSYYSDRTPA

-3039 GGGAYTVTDAA
+3039 GGGAYTVTDTA

-3100 TKNAAAATDKMPA
+3100 TKNASAATDKMPA

-3128 TTGGATIPAGYYV
+3128 ATGGATIPAGYYV

-3147 KAVVA
+3147 KTVVA

-3384 NYGFANKMP
+3384 NYGFANKTP

-3438 VTNGDKDNQSTI
+3438 VTTGDKDNQSTI

-3540 VGGDTVIYTLVAT
+3540 VGGDTIVYTLVAT

-3626 GGETY
+3626 GGATY

-3756 QDLVRTGYTY
+3756 QDLLRTGYTY

-3909 AIVQEATHNFET
+3909 AIVQDATHNFET
-3921 ATGQTGAKIVLQTTD
+3921 ATGQTGAKIVFQTTD
-3936 AALAKAGYTYTVNG
+3936 AVLAKAGYTYTVNG

-3968 NAADATVDGTPQLF
+3968 NAADAIVDGTPQLF

-4326 GIYTDHKYGFSY
+4326 GIYTDHKYGFNY

-4352 HVDDKTDSDLAGAFD
+4352 HVDDKTDGDLAGAFD

-4393 QHIDVIYHVADTGM
+4393 QHIDVVYHVADIGM

-4525 PATGKAPVTDPI
+4525 PATGKAPVTEPI

-4673 DATKTPVNIDD
+4673 DDTKTPVNIDD

-4707 VNVNYKTDGLTTDQQ
+4707 VNINYKTEGLTTAQQ

-4730 DFTLTGNTDTNYAS
+4730 DFTLTGNTDTNYAA

-4757 RPGYTFTVSKV
+4757 RPGYTFTVSEV

-4793 LADVA
+4793 LADAA

-4840 TYAVTGTPTTAQQ
+4840 TYAVAGTPTTAQQ
-4853 ARVDAGAK
+4853 DRVDAGAK

-5052 APEANV
+5052 APESNV

-5162 AQKVVVKFSDLTTGQ
+5162 VQKVVVTFKDLTTGKAVSGQ
-5177 PVAKQTDVTIDGVTD
+5177 EPVMITGVTD
-5192 GTIDFKTAQD
+5192 GTIDFTTAQD
-5202 VVDKL
+5202 VVKAL
-5207 VKAGYYVVAGLPT
+5207 EEAGYYVVTGLPKT
-5220 DPVLFDNKDKEDQS
+5220 DVPYDNDDAKNQTYE
-5234 FTVTLRHQVT
+5234 VTLRHSVT
-5244 NETEPLT
+5244 PQSEDLT
-5251 ATSTVTYEGANPA
+5251 ATSTVTYEGANPEPKSNKA
-5264 PATNV
+5264 
-5269 VTVTVNHTYQMDKV
+5269 TVTITHTYQTDNV
-5283 TNTRIQATAKDAYV
+5283 TKQRIQAIAKDAYGA
-5297 TDYQPDTY
+5297 DYVADTY
-5305 TVATADAAKV
+5305 TVADVDKATV
-5315 TVNETTGALTYTT
+5315 TVDKTTGALTYTA
-5328 VKTPTVAGYTP
+5328 VETPAVAGYTP
-5339 DKTSVSNEAEA
+5339 DKTSVSNTAEA

-5362 PVSTKVVYTIDAV
+5362 PVATKVVYTIDAV

-5414 PGYSY
+5414 PGYSD

-5426 KTYESIDDFVYTA
+5426 KTYE
-5439 TETDSQDYTVTYTA
+5439 
-5453 LPVEV
+5453 
-5458 AVHYDTTELTAE
+5458 
-5470 QKTTVNVKDGKIT
+5470 
-5483 GVTDAKYATANGA
+5483 
-5496 TTVPAV
+5496 
-5502 PGYTFTVTD
+5502 
-5511 ATGNKVVSDSKD
+5511 
-5523 AYDLTNATG
+5523 
-5532 TFAVDGDGQPINNE
+5532 
-5546 FTVVYTPVD
+5546 
-5555 QTVTVNYNTTELNDT
+5555 
-5570 QKSQV
+5570 
-5575 KAPATATI
+5575 
-5583 TGKTDA
+5583 
-5589 LNETADGDTTV
+5589 
-5600 KAVPGYTFTVTNKAG
+5600 
-5615 DVLVKDAEKD
+5615 
-5625 FDLKKVPGQFAVDE
+5625 
-5639 SGELKNPSYT
+5639 
-5649 VVYTPELQ
+5649 
-5657 QQTVNVTFPASAG
+5657 
-5670 KPNVTGD
+5670 
-5677 VVKESVTGVDFTD
+5677 
-5690 TDLAAKYSVDGY
+5690 
-5702 TMYVDGVKTTTIA
+5702 
-5715 SEPTDTT
+5715 
-5722 ANGLSE
+5722 
-5728 TDGTPQNHKVTYV
+5728 
-5741 ANTDQK
+5741 
-5747 ATLTFK
+5747 
-5753 NDPKHRT
+5753 
-5760 TIVESEGTSDET
+5760 
-5772 INFGTTTADLTVPGY
+5772 
-5787 DYVITDA
+5787 
-5794 AGNKYTSIDDF
+5794 SIDDF

-5923 VAQSVAVDYDTA
+5923 VAQSVAVDYDTD

-6034 TDLNDTQK
+6034 TELNDTQK

-6161 LSTYNVDGYTM
+6161 LSSYNVDGYTM

-6243 GTTTAKLHVPGY
+6243 GTTTAKLHVQGY

-6261 VDGKTYEAIDDFVYT
+6261 VDGKTYESIDDFVYT

-6497 VDYNTSNLN
+6497 VNYDTSNLN

-6532 AGDTTVKAVPGYTFT
+6532 TGDTTVKAVPGYTFT

-6652 VEATDTT
+6652 AEATDTT

-6770 TTTLTKEQ
+6770 TTMLTKEQ
-6778 QATVNATDGEIS
+6778 QATVNATDSEIS

-6852 HFTVVYKPV
+6852 HFTVVYTPV

-6876 TQKAQVNVPAT
+6876 TQKTQVNVPAT

-6909 VPGYTFTV
+6909 IPGYTFTV
-6917 TDAAGHK
+6917 TDATGHK
-6924 MVEHSEANFDL
+6924 IVENSEANFDL

-6978 ANKTG
+6978 ANETG

-7070 TTGMSDTTI
+7070 TTGTSDTTI
-7079 SFGTKTVDLVVPGY
+7079 SFGTKTADLTVPGY

-7184 ATSIAPEATDTTPNG
+7184 ATSIASEATDTTPNG

-7282 TRDSQIFEIHLKH
+7282 TRDSQIFEIHLQH

-7373 SEIKINRQ
+7373 SEIKINGQ

-7574 RRNDG
+7574 RRDDG

>member
-45 AHADDKDIN
+45 AHADDKDID

-168 SVASSSAKQS
+168 SVASSSAKQP
-178 AKVTTSSVSTT
+178 AKVTTSSASAT
-189 SKKSTTAS
+189 SKKSTAAA

-470 TTTVDGDTQYYNLTG
+470 TTTIDGDTQYYNLTG

-529 SRVAKL
+529 SRV
-535 PTVDGKQN
+535 PTVNGMQN
-543 AFQGGSTYPSG
+543 AFQGGATYPSG

-599 QTFGTNTNET
+599 QTFGSNTNET

-615 PVAGFRTTDADGN
+615 PVAGFRTTDANGN

-635 VQYTQNTSKGTSY
+635 VQYTQNTSVGTKY
-648 SSTTQNSVPAGI
+648 SSTTQNSIPAGI

-670 YDATTHV
+670 YDATSHV

-686 STNVNDKSQYLT
+686 STNPNDKSQYLT

-940 STYDLPAATEVPGYK
+940 STYDLPAAIEVPGYK

-990 SLPDSIKVYY
+990 ALPDSIKVYY

-1102 YYFALRDGKYT
+1102 YYFALHDGKYT

-1329 VVGMSADLPTTL
+1329 VVGMPADLPTTL

-1346 SPLANLVTAAMKTA
+1346 SPLANLVTTAMKTA

-1370 AATTFDADTTFDQ
+1370 AATTFDADTTLDQ

-1399 YVLATVDADSKVIYT
+1399 YVLATVDADGKVTYT

-1551 AGGANGQYTV
+1551 AGGTNGQYTV

-1577 KATVNFVVEDGKQ
+1577 KATVNFVDEDGKQ

-1658 KTDITKPVVTQ
+1658 KPDITKPVVTQ

-1695 GKAATEIAA
+1695 SKAATEIAA

-1751 LTTHYYLEGE
+1751 LTTHYYLEGAKGE
-1761 AGQKTGTAAVPGLKT
+1761 KTGTMAVPGLKT

-1816 GAYTALMGD
+1816 GSYTALMGD

-1845 DNGTTVKAASRT
+1845 DNGTTVKAASRK

-1872 YKTIDDYKT
+1872 YKTIDDYKA

-1907 ALAALDKL
+1907 ALVALDKL

-2161 NADGT
+2161 NAEGT

-2435 AIPGYH
+2435 AIPGCH

-2460 SDAEPQVFTIV
+2460 ADAEPQVFTIV

-2490 SLTKMPGKDVI
+2490 ALTKMPGKDVI

-2514 SVDKTVKGYTL
+2514 SVDKVVKGYTL

-2545 VDGTP
+2545 ADGTP
-2550 QEVNLVYTANAAKVK
+2550 QEVNLVYTANATKVTV
-2565 IVYRVQQ
+2565 VYRVQQ
-2572 MTSTDGKTVNPV
+2572 MTTDGAGNAIPLLDAAGQPVYKIVTPTVGAGMV
-2584 LDKDGNPIYM
+2584 S
-2594 TVNPQG
+2594 T
-2600 GSAVATGV
+2600 SATGV
-2608 YGNDYVVN
+2608 YGDKYTVDTANE
-2616 VSNKGMLEQGYYFY
+2616 GMLKQGYTFQ
-2630 SADFGEGNT
+2630 SVSFSDGT
-2639 PDTETDELGSVTT
+2639 PDEAIENRGMVTT
-2652 YPDGTGPKGKTDDQ
+2652 YPNGAGPNGETVEGTTSMT
-2666 GVVAKHYTFSDDDD
+2666 YTFSDADD
-2680 PDNGRTLYVTYRPE
+2680 PAAGRTVYVTYKPE
-2694 MYQFDIVY
+2694 QYTFDIVY
-2702 LVQDPD
+2702 YVLDPGADNPHGVLVR
-2708 KPNEPPTGILT
+2708 ET
-2719 HEVGFAG
+2719 GFAG
-2726 GFYSFKVPTLPI
+2726 GFYSYDSPTLPL
-2738 PAYTTAGADQGNLNG
+2738 PAYITAGADQGNLNG
-2753 PYGPKVNGFGLI
+2753 PYGPQVNGFGLKANY
-2765 ENDANNSYDPDPQFN
+2765 ENNTWEALDNLDTFKDPVTGKLIPK
-2780 ELLGG
+2780 
-2785 SNGTQQAPHL
+2785 PHL
-2795 VVRYTP
+2795 RITYTP
-2801 NRMTVTANYVL
+2801 KTMTVTANYVL
-2812 VNDKGQVVQS
+2812 VNSKGERVTDASGNPVFVS
-2822 KTSNGMVDTYLS
+2822 GNA
-2834 TNMVTTG
+2834 VTTG
-2841 DMGAEVVGDWRSVGL
+2841 AMGN
-2856 DGTISATSQASAVKN
+2856 AVTDKGWYGITTAGN
-2871 FDGYKLVDKEGVWS
+2871 VDKTAPVTQLDKQIKGYVLQNANGTWTS
-2885 STPLTFDFDADGD
+2885 SALTFDFDAGTILVDADGNPILDKDKSVQYVSGTPD
-2898 GKDDPVPQTSDEYI
+2898 GKLDAVPATWQAYV
-2912 DYVTNVY
+2912 DYANNVY
-2919 NKFMTAQNKEA
+2919 DAYRTAQNAKNQ
-2930 EAYNT
+2930 AYNK
-2935 EHASEI
+2935 EHAAEI
-2941 AAGTLTKQTILNPI
+2941 AAGTLTSKSDLEAWNLQN
-2955 ELTDIQKT
+2955 IQQT
-2963 WVNLSVDT
+2963 WVNLGWTASNEYDAAQYNKDAEAYNTGENKAQIDAGTLVARNLVDAEAT
-2971 NNVDHK
+2971 PIIHK
-2977 YQAANNFVTYQ
+2977 FQPAVNYLTYQ

-3007 NKGESVVDAD
+3007 NKGEPVVDAD
-3017 GNSYYSDGTPA
+3017 GNSYYSDRTPA

-3039 GGGAYTVTDAA
+3039 GGGAYTVTDTA

-3100 TKNAAAATDKMPA
+3100 TKNASAATDKMPA

-3128 TTGGATIPAGYYV
+3128 ATGGATIPAGYYV

-3147 KAVVA
+3147 KTVVA

-3384 NYGFANKMP
+3384 NYGFANKTP

-3438 VTNGDKDNQSTI
+3438 VTTGDKDNQSTI

-3540 VGGDTVIYTLVAT
+3540 VGGDTIVYTLVAT

-3626 GGETY
+3626 GGATY

-3756 QDLVRTGYTY
+3756 QDLLRTGYTY

-3909 AIVQEATHNFET
+3909 AIVQDATHNFET
-3921 ATGQTGAKIVLQTTD
+3921 AAGQTGAKIVLQTTD
-3936 AALAKAGYTYTVNG
+3936 AVLAKAGYTYTVNG

-3968 NAADATVDGTPQLF
+3968 NAADAIVDGTPQLF

-4326 GIYTDHKYGFSY
+4326 GIYTDHKYGFNY

-4352 HVDDKTDSDLAGAFD
+4352 HVDDKTDGDLAGAFD

-4393 QHIDVIYHVADTGM
+4393 QHIDVVYHVADIGM

-4525 PATGKAPVTDPI
+4525 PATGKAPVTEPI

-4673 DATKTPVNIDD
+4673 DDTKTPVNIDD

-4707 VNVNYKTDGLTTDQQ
+4707 VNINYKTEGLTTAQQ

-4730 DFTLTGNTDTNYAS
+4730 DFTLTGNTDTNYTA

-4757 RPGYTFTVSKV
+4757 RPGYTFTVSEV

-4793 LADVA
+4793 LADAA

-4840 TYAVTGTPTTAQQ
+4840 TYAVAGTPTTAQQ
-4853 ARVDAGAK
+4853 DRVDAGAK

-5052 APEANV
+5052 APESNV

-5162 AQKVVVKFSDLTTGQ
+5162 VQKVVVTFKDLTTGKAVSGQ
-5177 PVAKQTDVTIDGVTD
+5177 EPVMITGVTD
-5192 GTIDFKTAQD
+5192 GTIDFTTAQD
-5202 VVDKL
+5202 VVKAL
-5207 VKAGYYVVAGLPT
+5207 EEAGYYVVTGLPKT
-5220 DPVLFDNKDKEDQS
+5220 DVPYDNDDAKNQTYE
-5234 FTVTLRHQVT
+5234 VTLRHSVT
-5244 NETEPLT
+5244 PQSEDLT
-5251 ATSTVTYEGANPA
+5251 ATSTVTYEGANPEPKSNKA
-5264 PATNV
+5264 
-5269 VTVTVNHTYQMDKV
+5269 TVTITHTYQTDNV
-5283 TNTRIQATAKDAYV
+5283 TKQRIQAIAKDAYGA
-5297 TDYQPDTY
+5297 DYVADTY
-5305 TVATADAAKV
+5305 TVADVDKATV
-5315 TVNETTGALTYTT
+5315 TVDKTTGALTYTA
-5328 VKTPTVAGYTP
+5328 VETPAVAGYTP
-5339 DKTSVSNEAEA
+5339 DKTSVSNTAEA

-5362 PVSTKVVYTIDAV
+5362 PVATKVVYTIDAV

-5414 PGYSY
+5414 PGYSD

-5426 KTYESIDDFVYTA
+5426 KTYE
-5439 TETDSQDYTVTYTA
+5439 
-5453 LPVEV
+5453 
-5458 AVHYDTTELTAE
+5458 
-5470 QKTTVNVKDGKIT
+5470 
-5483 GVTDAKYATANGA
+5483 
-5496 TTVPAV
+5496 
-5502 PGYTFTVTD
+5502 
-5511 ATGNKVVSDSKD
+5511 
-5523 AYDLTNATG
+5523 
-5532 TFAVDGDGQPINNE
+5532 
-5546 FTVVYTPVD
+5546 
-5555 QTVTVNYNTTELNDT
+5555 
-5570 QKSQV
+5570 
-5575 KAPATATI
+5575 
-5583 TGKTDA
+5583 
-5589 LNETADGDTTV
+5589 
-5600 KAVPGYTFTVTNKAG
+5600 
-5615 DVLVKDAEKD
+5615 
-5625 FDLKKVPGQFAVDE
+5625 
-5639 SGELKNPSYT
+5639 
-5649 VVYTPELQ
+5649 
-5657 QQTVNVTFPASAG
+5657 
-5670 KPNVTGD
+5670 
-5677 VVKESVTGVDFTD
+5677 
-5690 TDLAAKYSVDGY
+5690 
-5702 TMYVDGVKTTTIA
+5702 
-5715 SEPTDTT
+5715 
-5722 ANGLSE
+5722 
-5728 TDGTPQNHKVTYV
+5728 
-5741 ANTDQK
+5741 
-5747 ATLTFK
+5747 
-5753 NDPKHRT
+5753 
-5760 TIVESEGTSDET
+5760 
-5772 INFGTTTADLTVPGY
+5772 
-5787 DYVITDA
+5787 
-5794 AGNKYTSIDDF
+5794 SIDDF

-5923 VAQSVAVDYDTA
+5923 VAQSVAVDYDTD

-6034 TDLNDTQK
+6034 TELNDTQK

-6161 LSTYNVDGYTM
+6161 LSSYNVDGYTM

-6243 GTTTAKLHVPGY
+6243 GTTTAKLHVQGY

-6261 VDGKTYEAIDDFVYT
+6261 VDGKTYESIDDFVYT

-6497 VDYNTSNLN
+6497 VNYDTSNLN

-6532 AGDTTVKAVPGYTFT
+6532 TGDTTVKAVPGYTFT

-6652 VEATDTT
+6652 AEATDTT

-6770 TTTLTKEQ
+6770 TTMLTKEQ
-6778 QATVNATDGEIS
+6778 QATVNATDSEIS

-6852 HFTVVYKPV
+6852 HFTVVYTPV

-6876 TQKAQVNVPAT
+6876 TQKTQVNVPAT

-6909 VPGYTFTV
+6909 IPGYTFTV
-6917 TDAAGHK
+6917 TDATGHK
-6924 MVEHSEANFDL
+6924 IVENSEANFDL

-6978 ANKTG
+6978 ANETG

-7070 TTGMSDTTI
+7070 TTGTSDTTI
-7079 SFGTKTVDLVVPGY
+7079 SFGTKTADLTVPGY

-7184 ATSIAPEATDTTPNG
+7184 ATSIASEATDTTPNG

-7282 TRDSQIFEIHLKH
+7282 TRDSQIFEIHLQH

-7373 SEIKINRQ
+7373 SEIKINGQ

-7574 RRNDG
+7574 RRDDG

>member
-45 AHADDKDIN
+45 AHADDKDID

-168 SVASSSAKQS
+168 SVASSSAKQP
-178 AKVTTSSVSTT
+178 AKVTTSSASAT
-189 SKKSTTAS
+189 SKKSTAAA

-470 TTTVDGDTQYYNLTG
+470 TTTIDGDTQYYNLTG

-529 SRVAKL
+529 SRV
-535 PTVDGKQN
+535 PTVNGMQN
-543 AFQGGSTYPSG
+543 AFQGGATYPSG

-599 QTFGTNTNET
+599 QTFGSNTNET

-615 PVAGFRTTDADGN
+615 PVAGFRTTDANGN

-635 VQYTQNTSKGTSY
+635 VQYTQNTSVGTKY
-648 SSTTQNSVPAGI
+648 SSTTQNSIPAGI

-670 YDATTHV
+670 YDATSHV

-686 STNVNDKSQYLT
+686 STNPNDKSQYLT

-940 STYDLPAATEVPGYK
+940 STYDLPAAIEVPGYK

-990 SLPDSIKVYY
+990 ALPDSIKVYY
-1000 TYTDPNTG
+1000 SYTDPNTG

-1329 VVGMSADLPTTL
+1329 VVGMPADLPTTL

-1346 SPLANLVTAAMKTA
+1346 SPLANLVTTAMKTA

-1370 AATTFDADTTFDQ
+1370 AATTFDADTTLDQ

-1399 YVLATVDADSKVIYT
+1399 YVLATVDADGKVTYT

-1551 AGGANGQYTV
+1551 AGGTNGQYTV

-1577 KATVNFVVEDGKQ
+1577 KATVNFVDEDGKQ

-1658 KTDITKPVVTQ
+1658 KPDITKPVVTQ

-1695 GKAATEIAA
+1695 SKAATEIAA

-1751 LTTHYYLEGE
+1751 LTTHYYLEGAKGE
-1761 AGQKTGTAAVPGLKT
+1761 KTGTMAVPGLKT

-1816 GAYTALMGD
+1816 GSYTALMGD

-1845 DNGTTVKAASRT
+1845 DNGTTVKAASRK

-1872 YKTIDDYKT
+1872 YKTIDDYKA

-1907 ALAALDKL
+1907 ALVALDKL

-2460 SDAEPQVFTIV
+2460 ADAEPQVFTIV

-2490 SLTKMPGKDVI
+2490 ALTKMPGKDVI

-2514 SVDKTVKGYTL
+2514 SVDKVVKGYTL

-2545 VDGTP
+2545 ADGTP
-2550 QEVNLVYTANAAKVK
+2550 QEVNLVYTANATKVTV
-2565 IVYRVQQ
+2565 VYRVQQ
-2572 MTSTDGKTVNPV
+2572 MTTDGAGNAIPLLDAAGQPVYKIVTPTVGAGMV
-2584 LDKDGNPIYM
+2584 S
-2594 TVNPQG
+2594 T
-2600 GSAVATGV
+2600 SATGV
-2608 YGNDYVVN
+2608 YGDKYTVDTANE
-2616 VSNKGMLEQGYYFY
+2616 GMLKQGYTFQ
-2630 SADFGEGNT
+2630 SVSFSDGT
-2639 PDTETDELGSVTT
+2639 PDEAIENRGMVTT
-2652 YPDGTGPKGKTDDQ
+2652 YPNGAGPNGETVEGTTSMT
-2666 GVVAKHYTFSDDDD
+2666 YTFSDADD
-2680 PDNGRTLYVTYRPE
+2680 PAAGRTVYVTYKPE
-2694 MYQFDIVY
+2694 QYTFDIVY
-2702 LVQDPD
+2702 YVLDPGADNPHGVLVR
-2708 KPNEPPTGILT
+2708 ET
-2719 HEVGFAG
+2719 GFAG
-2726 GFYSFKVPTLPI
+2726 GFYSYDSPTLPL
-2738 PAYTTAGADQGNLNG
+2738 PAYITAGADQGNLNG
-2753 PYGPKVNGFGLI
+2753 PYGPQVNGFGLKANY
-2765 ENDANNSYDPDPQFN
+2765 ENNTWEALDNLDTFKDPVTGKLIPK
-2780 ELLGG
+2780 
-2785 SNGTQQAPHL
+2785 PHL
-2795 VVRYTP
+2795 RITYTP
-2801 NRMTVTANYVL
+2801 KTMTVTANYVL
-2812 VNDKGQVVQS
+2812 VNSKGERVTDASGNPVFVS
-2822 KTSNGMVDTYLS
+2822 GNA
-2834 TNMVTTG
+2834 VTTG
-2841 DMGAEVVGDWRSVGL
+2841 AMGN
-2856 DGTISATSQASAVKN
+2856 AVTDKGWYGITTAGN
-2871 FDGYKLVDKEGVWS
+2871 VDKTAPVTQLDKQIKGYVLQNANGTWTS
-2885 STPLTFDFDADGD
+2885 SALTFDFDAGTILVDADGNPILDKDKSVQYVSGTPD
-2898 GKDDPVPQTSDEYI
+2898 GKLDAVPATWQAYV
-2912 DYVTNVY
+2912 DYANNVY
-2919 NKFMTAQNKEA
+2919 DAYRTAQNAKNQ
-2930 EAYNT
+2930 AYNK
-2935 EHASEI
+2935 EHAAEI
-2941 AAGTLTKQTILNPI
+2941 AAGTLTSKSDLEAWNLQN
-2955 ELTDIQKT
+2955 IQQT
-2963 WVNLSVDT
+2963 WVNLGWTASNEYDAAQYNKDAEAYNTGENKAQIDAGTLVARNLVDAEAT
-2971 NNVDHK
+2971 PIIHK
-2977 YQAANNFVTYQ
+2977 FQPAVNYVTYQ

-3007 NKGESVVDAD
+3007 NKGEPVVDAD
-3017 GNSYYSDGTPA
+3017 GNSYYSDRTPA

-3039 GGGAYTVTDAA
+3039 GGGAYTVTDTA

-3100 TKNAAAATDKMPA
+3100 TKNASAATDKMPA

-3128 TTGGATIPAGYYV
+3128 ATGGATIPAGYYV

-3147 KAVVA
+3147 KTVVA

-3384 NYGFANKMP
+3384 NYGFANKTP

-3438 VTNGDKDNQSTI
+3438 VTTGDKDNQSTI

-3540 VGGDTVIYTLVAT
+3540 VGGDTIVYTLVAT

-3626 GGETY
+3626 GGATY

-3756 QDLVRTGYTY
+3756 QDLLRTGYTY

-3909 AIVQEATHNFET
+3909 AIVQDATHNFET

-3936 AALAKAGYTYTVNG
+3936 AVLAKAGYTYTVNG

-3968 NAADATVDGTPQLF
+3968 NAADAIVDGTPQLF

-4326 GIYTDHKYGFSY
+4326 GIYTDHKYGFNY

-4352 HVDDKTDSDLAGAFD
+4352 HVDDKTDGDLAGAFD

-4393 QHIDVIYHVADTGM
+4393 QHIDVVYHVADIGM

-4525 PATGKAPVTDPI
+4525 PATGKAPVTEPI

-4673 DATKTPVNIDD
+4673 DDTKTPVNIDD

-4707 VNVNYKTDGLTTDQQ
+4707 VNINYKTEGLTTAQQ

-4730 DFTLTGNTDTNYAS
+4730 DFTLTGNTDTNYAA

-4757 RPGYTFTVSKV
+4757 RPGYTFTVSEV

-4793 LADVA
+4793 LADAA

-4840 TYAVTGTPTTAQQ
+4840 TYAVAGTPTTAQQ
-4853 ARVDAGAK
+4853 DRVDAGAK

-5052 APEANV
+5052 APESNV

-5162 AQKVVVKFSDLTTGQ
+5162 VQKVVVTFKDLTTGKAVSGQ
-5177 PVAKQTDVTIDGVTD
+5177 EPVMITGVTD
-5192 GTIDFKTAQD
+5192 GTIDFTTAQD
-5202 VVDKL
+5202 VVKAL
-5207 VKAGYYVVAGLPT
+5207 EEAGYYVVTGLPKT
-5220 DPVLFDNKDKEDQS
+5220 DVPYDNDDAKNQTYE
-5234 FTVTLRHQVT
+5234 VTLRHSVT
-5244 NETEPLT
+5244 PQSEDLT
-5251 ATSTVTYEGANPA
+5251 ATSTVTYEGANPEPKSNKA
-5264 PATNV
+5264 
-5269 VTVTVNHTYQMDKV
+5269 TVTITHTYQTDNV
-5283 TNTRIQATAKDAYV
+5283 TKQRIQAIAKDAYGA
-5297 TDYQPDTY
+5297 DYVADTY
-5305 TVATADAAKV
+5305 TVADVDKATV
-5315 TVNETTGALTYTT
+5315 TVDKTTGALTYTA
-5328 VKTPTVAGYTP
+5328 VETPAVAGYTP
-5339 DKTSVSNEAEA
+5339 DKTSVSNTAEA

-5362 PVSTKVVYTIDAV
+5362 PVATKVVYTIDAV

-5414 PGYSY
+5414 PGYSD

-5426 KTYESIDDFVYTA
+5426 KTYE
-5439 TETDSQDYTVTYTA
+5439 
-5453 LPVEV
+5453 
-5458 AVHYDTTELTAE
+5458 
-5470 QKTTVNVKDGKIT
+5470 
-5483 GVTDAKYATANGA
+5483 
-5496 TTVPAV
+5496 
-5502 PGYTFTVTD
+5502 
-5511 ATGNKVVSDSKD
+5511 
-5523 AYDLTNATG
+5523 
-5532 TFAVDGDGQPINNE
+5532 
-5546 FTVVYTPVD
+5546 
-5555 QTVTVNYNTTELNDT
+5555 
-5570 QKSQV
+5570 
-5575 KAPATATI
+5575 
-5583 TGKTDA
+5583 
-5589 LNETADGDTTV
+5589 
-5600 KAVPGYTFTVTNKAG
+5600 
-5615 DVLVKDAEKD
+5615 
-5625 FDLKKVPGQFAVDE
+5625 
-5639 SGELKNPSYT
+5639 
-5649 VVYTPELQ
+5649 
-5657 QQTVNVTFPASAG
+5657 
-5670 KPNVTGD
+5670 
-5677 VVKESVTGVDFTD
+5677 
-5690 TDLAAKYSVDGY
+5690 
-5702 TMYVDGVKTTTIA
+5702 
-5715 SEPTDTT
+5715 
-5722 ANGLSE
+5722 
-5728 TDGTPQNHKVTYV
+5728 
-5741 ANTDQK
+5741 
-5747 ATLTFK
+5747 
-5753 NDPKHRT
+5753 
-5760 TIVESEGTSDET
+5760 
-5772 INFGTTTADLTVPGY
+5772 
-5787 DYVITDA
+5787 
-5794 AGNKYTSIDDF
+5794 SIDDF

-5923 VAQSVAVDYDTA
+5923 VAQSVAVDYDTD

-6034 TDLNDTQK
+6034 TELNDTQK

-6161 LSTYNVDGYTM
+6161 LSSYNVDGYTM

-6243 GTTTAKLHVPGY
+6243 GTTTAKLHVQGY

-6261 VDGKTYEAIDDFVYT
+6261 VDGKTYESIDDFVYT

-6497 VDYNTSNLN
+6497 VNYDTSNLN

-6532 AGDTTVKAVPGYTFT
+6532 TGDTTVKAVPGYTFT

-6652 VEATDTT
+6652 AEATDTT

-6770 TTTLTKEQ
+6770 TTMLTKEQ
-6778 QATVNATDGEIS
+6778 QATVNATDSEIS

-6852 HFTVVYKPV
+6852 HFTVVYTPV

-6876 TQKAQVNVPAT
+6876 TQKTQVNVPAT

-6909 VPGYTFTV
+6909 IPGYTFTV
-6917 TDAAGHK
+6917 TDATGHK
-6924 MVEHSEANFDL
+6924 IVENSEANFDL

-6978 ANKTG
+6978 ANETG

-7070 TTGMSDTTI
+7070 TTGTSDTTI
-7079 SFGTKTVDLVVPGY
+7079 SFGTKTADLTVPGY

-7184 ATSIAPEATDTTPNG
+7184 ATSIASEATDTTPNG

-7282 TRDSQIFEIHLKH
+7282 TRDSQIFEIHLQH

-7336 RVTGE
+7336 RV
-7341 RVPDAAVTDKT
+7341 
-7352 KYAHAEMPWL
+7352 
-7362 ETHDRT
+7362 
-7368 ARTVV
+7368 
-7373 SEIKINRQ
+7373 

-7540 FVALLFATLVAAG
+7540 FLALLFATLVAAG

-7574 RRNDG
+7574 RRDDG

>member
-1 MKMNLQKDMFDRKL
+1 MPENVA
-15 RYKMYKDGKKWV
+15 G
-27 FASMAT
+27 
-33 LSLIGAFLGGGS
+33 
-45 AHADDKDIN
+45 
-54 QSQTTDSAEQAN
+54 TDLNTA
-66 APNSDSTVVLST
+66 STV
-78 ATEVST
+78 
-84 VSDQLS
+84 
-90 NSAQVDASDV
+90 
-100 AATVLSASVSAVAS
+100 
-114 SASSA
+114 
-119 SSVSVS
+119 
-125 LQSSAVVKSTSASIS
+125 
-140 SSASSVTTSASVMVS
+140 
-155 SNASSSASTSVKK
+155 
-168 SVASSSAKQS
+168 
-178 AKVTTSSVSTT
+178 
-189 SKKSTTAS
+189 
-197 VSSSASHTTSGVSY
+197 
-211 SVDSAKS
+211 
-218 AATAVTSIV
+218 
-227 AAMHSVAATDSAA
+227 
-240 IAASKT
+240 
-246 DKVVRNTAMEALV
+246 
-259 DHIVEEANGVA
+259 
-270 QSLTS
+270 
-275 AQYQATHMQVKNAD
+275 
-289 VLMMTVYN
+289 
-297 VVNNMTFELQQ
+297 QQ
-308 AIQMAAADKR
+308 AI
-318 GVQDDVLARAQSA
+318 
-331 YVNLDVSRFNAT
+331 
-343 AKLSAYGDLIVSAP
+343 
-357 TNQFAK
+357 
-363 VVAALHQTGLYDD
+363 
-376 FRFVVDPI
+376 
-384 MTSAVN
+384 
-390 TVTDAEVD
+390 
-398 AGKVRDALILAHNDD
+398 
-413 QIYNAFVTGGTVS
+413 
-426 KTTTSTIKEGTGLTS
+426 
-441 WTASADSDP
+441 
-450 TDTPKN
+450 
-456 TAAVPSGDASSLTS
+456 
-470 TTTVDGDTQYYNLTG
+470 
-485 VTSADGTKQAAVK
+485 
-498 PVAGNVTYKY
+498 
-508 QLDLSG
+508 
-514 NFTITGKFFMSNHSD
+514 
-529 SRVAKL
+529 
-535 PTVDGKQN
+535 
-543 AFQGGSTYPSG
+543 
-554 DFLGLFLSPTDPGT
+554 
-568 IGGTNGD
+568 
-575 LGIGGLPDAIAFGID
+575 
-590 FFYNSNKGD
+590 
-599 QTFGTNTNET
+599 
-609 YQKNGY
+609 
-615 PVAGFRTTDADGN
+615 
-628 LTNGTGG
+628 
-635 VQYTQNTSKGTSY
+635 
-648 SSTTQNSVPAGI
+648 SSTA
-660 LTTGMPYFLS
+660 
-670 YDATTHV
+670 
-677 LTASMPKPG
+677 
-686 STNVNDKSQYLT
+686 
-698 WTYTL
+698 
-703 PQELLKKGVLSLGLL
+703 
-718 GVTGGNGA
+718 
-726 VMEASIDVTQRNPLT
+726 
-741 GKDMHFS
+741 
-748 GTLVPNS
+748 
-755 VTVKYQDASGK
+755 
-766 TLLPDTSM
+766 
-774 KANVG
+774 
-779 DKIGIAYVSPNYQI
+779 
-793 DDYAYQAPSSSAIDS
+793 
-808 TKYKLISA
+808 
-816 NDVTVS
+816 
-822 GSKANV
+822 
-828 MTLVYATRQ
+828 
-837 TATVHYMVN
+837 
-846 GVANALP
+846 
-853 TQKLSGWATEAY
+853 
-865 STADGYSDLIWAK
+865 
-878 PGYSINAG
+878 
-886 YLNGAFDSDD
+886 
-896 TTDQP
+896 
-901 IWIYITSNAQTVKTT
+901 
-916 VTGLPATYA
+916 
-925 TQIASETQTIATATD
+925 
-940 STYDLPAATEVPGYK
+940 
-955 LVVTDAAGNEVK
+955 
-967 NYTAIKTPA
+967 
-976 GNAGDVI
+976 
-983 NYTYAYT
+983 
-990 SLPDSIKVYY
+990 
-1000 TYTDPNTG
+1000 
-1008 LVKPIDTKLIG
+1008 
-1019 LRQING
+1019 
-1025 HDINY
+1025 
-1030 DANGAPYILMT
+1030 
-1041 GVTDDKVDLTKL
+1041 
-1053 ENVTGGFSWDGKAPV
+1053 
-1068 VNGKAATSTTAVMN
+1068 
-1082 ADVDDVVT
+1082 
-1090 INFTQ
+1090 
-1095 QPVIATI
+1095 
-1102 YYFALRDGKYT
+1102 
-1113 QFAPLGSGTANTFI
+1113 
-1127 YKGYANTKMPTDPAT
+1127 
-1142 SAQLYPEV
+1142 
-1150 SGYDFVWV
+1150 
-1158 TAGNVTSD
+1158 
-1166 NPMNVATDT
+1166 
-1175 PLDDA
+1175 
-1180 GTDYTLEANTVSTKI
+1180 
-1195 LSADSRKNNVFVIY
+1195 
-1209 AAQTQ
+1209 
-1214 KAVIKYVDQT
+1214 
-1224 GAPVAVPAGTP
+1224 
-1235 TSLTGVTGEAYDT
+1235 
-1248 TKLTPDVP
+1248 
-1256 GYSNPVITDT
+1256 
-1266 AQVAG
+1266 
-1271 KVDSGK
+1271 
-1277 TDEAGQTI
+1277 
-1285 WTPQAVTVA
+1285 
-1294 NSGVFGSNNST
+1294 
-1305 VITVTYQAAPQ
+1305 
-1316 VANVRYVDQNGNP
+1316 
-1329 VVGMSADLPTTL
+1329 
-1341 TGTSN
+1341 
-1346 SPLANLVTAAMKTA
+1346 
-1360 PAGYTYDSTD
+1360 
-1370 AATTFDADTTFDQ
+1370 
-1383 TVTVHFI
+1383 
-1390 AANQSATVR
+1390 
-1399 YVLATVDADSKVIYT
+1399 
-1414 KTAVPG
+1414 
-1420 TTPVSLSGTTGADYA
+1420 
-1435 SNGLYTSAVTN
+1435 
-1446 KAIPGYTRLGIDLGT
+1446 
-1461 GKFVDGTNTITV
+1461 
-1473 GYVADE
+1473 
-1479 ATLQVIYYLLDTDNK
+1479 
-1494 DNSYQMSTRN
+1494 
-1504 GALMTPDVPALTADK
+1504 
-1519 LANLH
+1519 
-1524 TDDVITLTDPMF
+1524 
-1536 KGYVLQKADTDLSGL
+1536 
-1551 AGGANGQYTV
+1551 
-1561 KAGTNSI
+1561 
-1568 SYYFLATTQ
+1568 
-1577 KATVNFVVEDGKQ
+1577 
-1590 IPGQAS
+1590 
-1596 RQVTGPSNSPIQVEN
+1596 
-1611 EIPGWTKIDTDANY
+1611 
-1625 FDDDDTVDQVIN
+1625 
-1637 IRYAQDAQ
+1637 
-1645 EQAILVTYPKAVG
+1645 
-1658 KTDITKPVVTQ
+1658 
-1669 TGKTGETF
+1669 
-1677 PVFKLTG
+1677 
-1684 YEIPGYTMLVD
+1684 
-1695 GKAATEIAA
+1695 
-1704 ETADAT
+1704 
-1710 NNPVGGT
+1710 
-1717 PIAPLSSPDGKTYA
+1717 
-1731 SDVDGDQ
+1731 
-1738 QVHIITYKANPAT
+1738 
-1751 LTTHYYLEGE
+1751 
-1761 AGQKTGTAAVPGLKT
+1761 
-1776 VVNTN
+1776 
-1781 LTTDAAV
+1781 
-1788 TITDPTAPAGY
+1788 
-1799 TLVTADSDLAG
+1799 
-1810 VNKLAD
+1810 
-1816 GAYTALMGD
+1816 
-1825 NTITY
+1825 
-1830 WFTADAQAAKVTYKT
+1830 
-1845 DNGTTVKAASRT
+1845 
-1857 DGTAITEVDGVTDES
+1857 
-1872 YKTIDDYKT
+1872 
-1881 VVSYV
+1881 
-1886 PKGYTLQSVVVNGQT
+1886 
-1901 YTSSAA
+1901 
-1907 ALAALDKL
+1907 
-1915 SAVSADNAIV
+1915 
-1925 MNYKADLQKVVI
+1925 
-1937 KFRVNQYAITDPSK
+1937 
-1951 LVSQYDMPE
+1951 
-1960 TDQMSFTLTGTTGQK
+1960 
-1975 IDYTKISQ
+1975 
-1983 YLSTASLPTKMSA
+1983 
-1996 YQYDGQNNP
+1996 
-2005 APDKQYSVFDDD
+2005 
-2017 TATDQTVVLSYT
+2017 
-2029 GKSINYS
+2029 
-2036 FVVLS
+2036 
-2041 TDDTDAF
+2041 
-2048 DANGNFVGI
+2048 
-2057 KNGVDVYGKDEK
+2057 
-2069 FSVGMGYGPS
+2069 
-2079 PVHNV
+2079 
-2084 SDFTQ
+2084 
-2089 SNLGLVFVQTLAG
+2089 
-2102 GINPWNTKMMVNG
+2102 
-2115 NVTNIYDATTAD
+2115 
-2127 GRKVKI
+2127 
-2133 ASVSNAT
+2133 
-2140 VTIPLGDGTNY
+2140 
-2151 VQKFGTGVIK
+2151 
-2161 NADGT
+2161 
-2166 TTPATSSQD
+2166 
-2175 YFYITL
+2175 
-2181 NADGTDPNT
+2181 
-2190 GKLVTKGAWSLNK
+2190 
-2203 PMTGWE
+2203 
-2209 LYAAGYINNAKN
+2209 
-2221 TTDVG
+2221 
-2226 YPIAKYSYVQNGTTY
+2226 
-2241 TIQTSDES
+2241 
-2249 PWVYAYSTMPTMVA
+2249 
-2263 AVDNN
+2263 
-2268 STSKTTATAVNAQ
+2268 
-2281 QPVYAIYYY
+2281 PVYAVYYY
-2290 LKDGIQTV
+2290 LKDGIQSV
-2298 NVNFLNQSGEKIGA
+2298 DVNFLDQSGKVIHAAVTETGKSNTKIA
-2312 GTSTVKGYA
+2312 YTNSTKVA
-2321 NTTIDYSPID
+2321 N
-2331 SLAHIKGYQLVSDGR
+2331 AIKGYQLVSDGR
-2346 ETVTTYDTVGV
+2346 DATTTFDTVGV
-2357 TPQIEKYNQVKIDP
+2357 TPVTDSNNNVVYNTDGTVKLTTDANGNVID
-2371 TTGKAMVNPDTKPQ
+2371 TQRQ
-2385 TVNLIYKANV
+2385 TVNLVYKANV

-2460 SDAEPQVFTIV
+2460 ADAKPQVFTIV

-2501 AINGLTGDTVDYK
+2501 AINGLTGDTVDYN
-2514 SVDKTVKGYTL
+2514 SVDKVVKGYTL

-2600 GSAVATGV
+2600 DSAVATGV

-2652 YPDGTGPKGKTDDQ
+2652 YPDGTGPKGNTDDQ

-2871 FDGYKLVDKEGVWS
+2871 FDGYKLVDKEGVWT

-2963 WVNLSVDT
+2963 WVNLGVDT

-3000 DSAGKVI
+3000 DSASKVI
-3007 NKGESVVDAD
+3007 NKGEPVVDAD
-3017 GNSYYSDGTPA
+3017 GNSYYSDRTPA

-3039 GGGAYTVTDAA
+3039 GGGVYTVTDTA

-3100 TKNAAAATDKMPA
+3100 TKNASAATDKMPA

-3128 TTGGATIPAGYYV
+3128 ATGGATIPAGYYV

-3147 KAVVA
+3147 KTVVA

-3203 SYTTAKV
+3203 NYTTAKV
-3210 ANWTAPKTTIAA
+3210 ANWTAPKTVIAA

-3227 VATDD
+3227 VVTDD
-3232 AYNVAVPTVA
+3232 AYDVAVPTVA

-3384 NYGFANKMP
+3384 NYGFANKTP

-3438 VTNGDKDNQSTI
+3438 VTTGDKDNQSTI
-3450 DPTAPIQMVAGGAT
+3450 DPAAPIQMVAGGAT

-3498 TATDASFTVS
+3498 TATDANFTVS
-3508 ANGPATDVPAGYKV
+3508 ANSPATDIPAGYKV
-3522 EKVTLNDKDVQAG
+3522 EQITLNDKDVQAG

-3615 AQLANLPGMPA
+3615 AQLTNLPGMPA

-3732 DTTNGTTNT
+3732 DTTTGTTNT

-3909 AIVQEATHNFET
+3909 AIVRDATHDFET
-3921 ATGQTGAKIVLQTTD
+3921 ANGKTGDAIVLQTTD
-3936 AALAKAGYTYTVNG
+3936 ANLAKAGYTYTANG

-3968 NAADATVDGTPQLF
+3968 NDADAPVDGTPQLF

-3991 SIPVTVVGLPAA
+3991 SIPVKVVGLPAA

-4024 DVQLK
+4024 DAQLK
-4029 VPGYAYVITDSNN
+4029 VPGYAYVITDSND

-4132 TGQYDAA
+4132 TGQYDAT

-4147 TADDMSGDNSVY
+4147 TADDMSGENSVY

-4174 AVVDEP
+4174 EVDEP
-4180 SDATEPSGTFTLP
+4180 TDATEPSGTFTLP

-4215 YEIEKIDDKVI
+4215 YAIEKIDGKVI
-4226 DWDKLAKVTETAED
+4226 DWDKLDKVTETAED

-4294 TYEWADAATQDAAN
+4294 TYEWADAATQDTAN

-4317 QVASPVAKT
+4317 QVAAPVAKT

-4352 HVDDKTDSDLAGAFD
+4352 HVDDKTDSDLAGAFE

-4393 QHIDVIYHVADTGM
+4393 QHIDVVYHVADTGM

-4416 PTDDSGIVTG
+4416 PTDDSGILTG

-4549 VDLGKDYNI
+4549 VDLGKNYNI

-4569 GTVLASQKADNTDV
+4569 GAVLASQKADNTDV

-4684 LRFTRDETDDQ
+4684 LRFTRDESDDQ

-4707 VNVNYKTDGLTTDQQ
+4707 VNVNYKTDGLTTAQQ
-4722 ANVPGSAA
+4722 ASVPGSAA

-4757 RPGYTFTVSKV
+4757 RPGYTFTVSEV
-4768 HGQGSDAT
+4768 HGQGSDAI

-4793 LADVA
+4793 LADAA
-4798 NGYTFAVSGTGNE
+4798 NSYTFAVSGTGNE

-4840 TYAVTGTPTTAQQ
+4840 TYAVAGTPTTAQQ

-4894 MIYKKKADGSRGD
+4894 MIYKKKSDGSRGD

-4963 TKMAVAD
+4963 TKTAVAD
-4970 QDTVT
+4970 QDEVA
-4975 ISGLSDGTIDFT
+4975 ISGLSNGTIDFT
-4987 SAQTVVDALIAKGYQ
+4987 SAQAVVDALTAKGYK

-5011 TLYDNDDANDQT
+5011 TLYDNDDAKDQT

-5037 TLAATSTVAY
+5037 TLEATSTVTY
-5047 EGANP
+5047 EGATP

-5058 VSVTVTHTYQTDD
+5058 VSVAVTHTYQTDD

-5078 AGDKA
+5078 VGDKA

-5089 KADTYVIAE
+5089 KADTYVIADS
-5098 ADASKATVDG
+5098 DANKATVDG

-5117 VDTPAVAGYTPD
+5117 IDTPVVAGYTPDTETKQNVTAAIVDSETGAVSYAPVESTVTYTADVQKVVVTFKDLTTGKAVSGQEPVTITGVTDGTIDFTTAQDVVKALEEAGYYVVTGLPKTDVPYDNDDAKNQTYEVTLRHSVTPQSEDLTATSTVTYEGANPEPKPNKTTVTITHTYQTDNVTKQRIQAIAKDSYGADYVADTYAAADADKAAVTVDNTTGALTYTAVETPAVAGYTPD
-5129 AETKQNVSAA
+5129 KTSVSNTAEAVLNT
-5139 IVDAETGAV
+5139 ETGEY
-5148 SYAPVASTVTYTAD
+5148 SYGPAESTVTYTAD
-5162 AQKVVVKFSDLTTGQ
+5162 AQKVVVKFNDLTTGQPVAEQTDVTIDGVTDGTVDFKTAQDVVDKLVKAGYYVVAGLPTNPVLFDNKDKEDQSFTVTLRHQVTNETEPLTATSTVTYEGANPAPATNVVTVTVNHTYQMDKVTNTRIQETAKDAYVTDYQPDTYTVATDDAAKVTVNETTGALTYTTIETPAVAGYTPDKMTVSNTATAVLNTETGEYSYGPAESTVTYTADVQKVVVKFNDLTTGQ

-5192 GTIDFKTAQD
+5192 GTVDFKTAQD

-5283 TNTRIQATAKDAYV
+5283 TNTRIQETAKDAYV

-5305 TVATADAAKV
+5305 TVATDDAAKV

-5328 VKTPTVAGYTP
+5328 IETPAVAGYTP
-5339 DKTSVSNEAEA
+5339 DKMTVSNTATA

-5362 PVSTKVVYTIDAV
+5362 PAESTVTYTADAQKVVVKFNDLTTGQPVAKQTDVTIDGVTDGTVDFKTAQDVVDKLVKAGYYVVAGLPTDAVLFDNKDKGDQSFTVTLRHQVTNETEPLTATSTVTYEGANPAPATNVVTVTVNHTYQMDKVTNTRIQETAKDAYVTDYQPDTYTVAAEDAAKVTVDETTGALTYTTVKTPAVDGYTPDKTAVSNTATAVLNTETGDYSYGPVATKVVYTIDAV

-5400 ETIDFG
+5400 ETI
-5406 TTTADLHV
+5406 
-5414 PGYSY
+5414 
-5419 VITDADG
+5419 
-5426 KTYESIDDFVYTA
+5426 
-5439 TETDSQDYTVTYTA
+5439 
-5453 LPVEV
+5453 
-5458 AVHYDTTELTAE
+5458 
-5470 QKTTVNVKDGKIT
+5470 
-5483 GVTDAKYATANGA
+5483 
-5496 TTVPAV
+5496 
-5502 PGYTFTVTD
+5502 
-5511 ATGNKVVSDSKD
+5511 
-5523 AYDLTNATG
+5523 
-5532 TFAVDGDGQPINNE
+5532 
-5546 FTVVYTPVD
+5546 
-5555 QTVTVNYNTTELNDT
+5555 
-5570 QKSQV
+5570 
-5575 KAPATATI
+5575 
-5583 TGKTDA
+5583 
-5589 LNETADGDTTV
+5589 
-5600 KAVPGYTFTVTNKAG
+5600 
-5615 DVLVKDAEKD
+5615 
-5625 FDLKKVPGQFAVDE
+5625 
-5639 SGELKNPSYT
+5639 
-5649 VVYTPELQ
+5649 
-5657 QQTVNVTFPASAG
+5657 
-5670 KPNVTGD
+5670 
-5677 VVKESVTGVDFTD
+5677 
-5690 TDLAAKYSVDGY
+5690 
-5702 TMYVDGVKTTTIA
+5702 
-5715 SEPTDTT
+5715 
-5722 ANGLSE
+5722 
-5728 TDGTPQNHKVTYV
+5728 
-5741 ANTDQK
+5741 
-5747 ATLTFK
+5747 
-5753 NDPKHRT
+5753 
-5760 TIVESEGTSDET
+5760 
-5772 INFGTTTADLTVPGY
+5772 NFGTTTSDLTVPGY
-5787 DYVITDA
+5787 DYVIEDA

-5834 ENLTAGQKTTV
+5834 ENFTAGQKTTV

-5863 DGATTV
+5863 DGATNV

-5891 TSDYDLKEATGTF
+5891 TSDYDLKQATGTF
-5904 AVNAAGKPINGE
+5904 AVNAAGKPINSE

-5955 TDAKYSTA
+5955 TDATYDTA

-5998 TVAGAFA
+5998 TEAGAFA

-6034 TDLNDTQK
+6034 TELNDTQK

-6077 FTVTNNAGDV
+6077 FTVTNNSGDV

-6092 KDFDLKKVPG
+6092 EDFDLKKVPG
-6102 QFAVN
+6102 QFAVS

-6150 SVTGD
+6150 SVTGKD
-6155 NFTVTD
+6155 FLVTD
-6161 LSTYNVDGYTM
+6161 LARYSVDGYTM

-6261 VDGKTYEAIDDFVYT
+6261 VDGKTYESIDDFVYT

-6328 ATANGATTVPAVS
+6328 ATANGATTVPSVS
-6341 GYTFTVTNASGKS
+6341 GYTFTVTNASDKP
-6354 VVSDAT
+6354 VVQDAT
-6360 KPFDLTTVTGTFAVN
+6360 KPFDLTTLTGTFAVN

-6388 YTPVAQKVAVDYDTA
+6388 YTPVAQKVAVDYDT
-6403 NLTPAQ
+6403 
-6409 QATVDVQDGQLD
+6409 
-6421 GVTDATYD
+6421 
-6429 TATGDKIVKAV
+6429 
-6440 PGYTFTIKDA
+6440 
-6450 SGKSVVSDATKSF
+6450 
-6463 DLTTVDGAFAL
+6463 
-6474 NPTGKLVNDRF
+6474 
-6485 TVVYT
+6485 
-6490 PVKQTVA
+6490 
-6497 VDYNTSNLN
+6497 SNLN

-6524 TDALNATA
+6524 
-6532 AGDTTVKAVPGYTFT
+6532 
-6547 VTDASGKPVVENSE
+6547 TDASGKPVVENSE

-6570 GQFAVNANGS
+6570 GQFAVNANGL
-6580 LKNPGYNV
+6580 LKNPSYNV

-6606 ANRDNETGTVVN
+6606 ANRANETGTVVN

-6652 VEATDTT
+6652 AEATDTT
-6659 ANGLNKTD
+6659 ANGLNKTN

-6680 TDQKARLTFVND
+6680 TNQKARLTFVND

-6718 LAVPGYSYVITDAA
+6718 LAVPGYSYVITDAT

-6770 TTTLTKEQ
+6770 TTMLTKEQ
-6778 QATVNATDGEIS
+6778 QATVNVTDGEIS

-6817 NAAGKVVAQDATSDF
+6817 NAAGKAVAQNATSDF

-6852 HFTVVYKPV
+6852 HFTVVYTPV

-6924 MVEHSEANFDL
+6924 MVENSEANFDL
-6935 TTVPGQFAVNP
+6935 ITVPGQFAVNP

-6978 ANKTG
+6978 ANETG

-7030 GTSTTDSAPQV
+7030 GTSATDGAPQV

-7063 HRQPVVE
+7063 HRQQIVE
-7070 TTGMSDTTI
+7070 TTGTSDTTI
-7079 SFGTKTVDLVVPGY
+7079 SFGTKTVDLAVPGY

-7207 QGHQVTFV
+7207 QGHYVTFV

-7306 IVRHTTIKTP
+7306 IVRRTTIKTP

-7341 RVPDAAVTDKT
+7341 RVPDVAVTDKT

-7362 ETHDRT
+7362 ETHNRT

-7373 SEIKINRQ
+7373 SEIKINGQ

-7402 TNEPNGDQVVT
+7402 TDEPNDDQVVT

-7425 ESVKAPMTTEQTPT
+7425 ESVKASMTTESTPT

-7463 APVSQAVITSAS
+7463 APASQAVITSAS

-7483 SAAPLEPITEP
+7483 SAAPLAPITVP

-7574 RRNDG
+7574 RRDDG
-7579 DQN
+7579 D

>member
-45 AHADDKDIN
+45 AHADDKDID

-125 LQSSAVVKSTSASIS
+125 LQSSEVVKSTSASIS

-168 SVASSSAKQS
+168 SVASSSAKQP
-178 AKVTTSSVSTT
+178 AKVTTSSASAT
-189 SKKSTTAS
+189 SKKSTAAA

-470 TTTVDGDTQYYNLTG
+470 TTTIDGDTQYYNLTG

-529 SRVAKL
+529 SRV
-535 PTVDGKQN
+535 PTVNGMQN
-543 AFQGGSTYPSG
+543 AFQGGATYPSG

-599 QTFGTNTNET
+599 QTFGSNTNET

-615 PVAGFRTTDADGN
+615 PVAGFRTTDANGN

-635 VQYTQNTSKGTSY
+635 VQYTQNTSVGTKY
-648 SSTTQNSVPAGI
+648 SSTTQNSIPAGI

-670 YDATTHV
+670 YDATSHV

-686 STNVNDKSQYLT
+686 STNPNDKSQYLT

-940 STYDLPAATEVPGYK
+940 STYDLPAAIEVPGYK

-990 SLPDSIKVYY
+990 ALPDSIKVYY

-1329 VVGMSADLPTTL
+1329 VVGMPADLPTTL

-1346 SPLANLVTAAMKTA
+1346 SPLANLVTTAMKTA

-1370 AATTFDADTTFDQ
+1370 AATTFDADTTLDQ

-1399 YVLATVDADSKVIYT
+1399 YVLATVDADGKVTYT

-1551 AGGANGQYTV
+1551 VGGTNGQYTV

-1577 KATVNFVVEDGKQ
+1577 KATVNFVDEDGKQ

-1658 KTDITKPVVTQ
+1658 KPDITKPVVTQ

-1695 GKAATEIAA
+1695 SKAATEIAA

-1751 LTTHYYLEGE
+1751 LTTHYYLEGAKGE
-1761 AGQKTGTAAVPGLKT
+1761 KTGTMAVPGLKT

-1816 GAYTALMGD
+1816 GSYTALMGD

-1845 DNGTTVKAASRT
+1845 DNGTTVKAASRK

-1872 YKTIDDYKT
+1872 YKTIDDYKA

-1907 ALAALDKL
+1907 ALVALDKL

-2161 NADGT
+2161 NAEGT

-2435 AIPGYH
+2435 AIPGCH

-2460 SDAEPQVFTIV
+2460 ADAEPQVFTIV

-2490 SLTKMPGKDVI
+2490 ALTKMPGKDVI

-2514 SVDKTVKGYTL
+2514 SVDKVVKGYTL

-2545 VDGTP
+2545 ADGTP
-2550 QEVNLVYTANAAKVK
+2550 QEVNLVYTANATKVTV
-2565 IVYRVQQ
+2565 VYRVQQ
-2572 MTSTDGKTVNPV
+2572 MTTDGAGNAIPLLDAAGQPVYKIVTPTVGAGMV
-2584 LDKDGNPIYM
+2584 S
-2594 TVNPQG
+2594 T
-2600 GSAVATGV
+2600 SATGV
-2608 YGNDYVVN
+2608 YGDKYTVDTANE
-2616 VSNKGMLEQGYYFY
+2616 GMLKQGYTFQ
-2630 SADFGEGNT
+2630 SVSFSDGT
-2639 PDTETDELGSVTT
+2639 PDEAIENRGMVTT
-2652 YPDGTGPKGKTDDQ
+2652 YPNGAGPNGETVEGTTSMT
-2666 GVVAKHYTFSDDDD
+2666 YTFSDADD
-2680 PDNGRTLYVTYRPE
+2680 PAAGRTVYVTYKPE
-2694 MYQFDIVY
+2694 QYTFDIVY
-2702 LVQDPD
+2702 YVLDPGADNPHGVLVR
-2708 KPNEPPTGILT
+2708 ET
-2719 HEVGFAG
+2719 GFAG
-2726 GFYSFKVPTLPI
+2726 GFYSYDSPTLPL
-2738 PAYTTAGADQGNLNG
+2738 PAYITAGADQGNLNG
-2753 PYGPKVNGFGLI
+2753 PYGPQVNGFGLKANY
-2765 ENDANNSYDPDPQFN
+2765 ENNTWEALDNLDTFKDPVTGKLIPK
-2780 ELLGG
+2780 
-2785 SNGTQQAPHL
+2785 PHL
-2795 VVRYTP
+2795 RITYTP
-2801 NRMTVTANYVL
+2801 KTMTVTANYVL
-2812 VNDKGQVVQS
+2812 VNSKGERVTDASGNPVFVS
-2822 KTSNGMVDTYLS
+2822 GNA
-2834 TNMVTTG
+2834 VTTG
-2841 DMGAEVVGDWRSVGL
+2841 AMGN
-2856 DGTISATSQASAVKN
+2856 AVTDKGWYGITTAGN
-2871 FDGYKLVDKEGVWS
+2871 VDKTAPVTQLDKQIKGYVLQNANGTWTS
-2885 STPLTFDFDADGD
+2885 SALTFDFDAGTILVDADGNPILDKDKSVQYVSGTPD
-2898 GKDDPVPQTSDEYI
+2898 GKLDAVPATWQAYV
-2912 DYVTNVY
+2912 DYANNVY
-2919 NKFMTAQNKEA
+2919 DAYRTAQNAKNQ
-2930 EAYNT
+2930 AYNK
-2935 EHASEI
+2935 EHAAEI
-2941 AAGTLTKQTILNPI
+2941 AAGTLTSKSDLEAWNLQN
-2955 ELTDIQKT
+2955 IQQT
-2963 WVNLSVDT
+2963 WVNLGWTASNEYDAAQYNKDAEAYNTGENKAQIDAGTLVARNLVDAEAT
-2971 NNVDHK
+2971 PIIHK
-2977 YQAANNFVTYQ
+2977 FQPAVNYLTYQ

-3007 NKGESVVDAD
+3007 NKGEPVVDAD
-3017 GNSYYSDGTPA
+3017 GNSYYSDRTPA

-3039 GGGAYTVTDAA
+3039 GGGAYTVTDTA

-3100 TKNAAAATDKMPA
+3100 TKNASAATDKMPA

-3128 TTGGATIPAGYYV
+3128 ATGGATIPAGYYV

-3147 KAVVA
+3147 KTVVA

-3384 NYGFANKMP
+3384 NYGFANKTP

-3438 VTNGDKDNQSTI
+3438 VTTGDKDNQSTI

-3540 VGGDTVIYTLVAT
+3540 VGGDTIVYTLVAT

-3626 GGETY
+3626 GGATY

-3756 QDLVRTGYTY
+3756 QDLLRTGYTY

-3909 AIVQEATHNFET
+3909 AIVQDATHNFET
-3921 ATGQTGAKIVLQTTD
+3921 AAGQTGAKIVLQTTD
-3936 AALAKAGYTYTVNG
+3936 AVLAKAGYTYTVNG

-3968 NAADATVDGTPQLF
+3968 NAADAIVDGTPQLF

-4326 GIYTDHKYGFSY
+4326 GIYTDHKYGFNY
-4338 VVVPGYTATVSGVA
+4338 VVVPGYTATVSGIA
-4352 HVDDKTDSDLAGAFD
+4352 HVDDKTDGDLAGAFD

-4393 QHIDVIYHVADTGM
+4393 QHIDVVYHVADIGM

-4525 PATGKAPVTDPI
+4525 PATGKAPVTEPI

-4673 DATKTPVNIDD
+4673 DDTKTPVNIDD

-4707 VNVNYKTDGLTTDQQ
+4707 VNINYKTEGLTTAQQ

-4730 DFTLTGNTDTNYAS
+4730 DFTLTGNTDTNYTA

-4757 RPGYTFTVSKV
+4757 RPGYTFTVSEV

-4793 LADVA
+4793 LADAA

-4840 TYAVTGTPTTAQQ
+4840 TYAVAGTPTTAQQ
-4853 ARVDAGAK
+4853 DRVDAGAK

-5052 APEANV
+5052 APESNV

-5162 AQKVVVKFSDLTTGQ
+5162 VQKVVVTFKDLTTGKAVSGQ
-5177 PVAKQTDVTIDGVTD
+5177 EPVMITGVTD
-5192 GTIDFKTAQD
+5192 GTIDFTTAQD
-5202 VVDKL
+5202 VVKAL
-5207 VKAGYYVVAGLPT
+5207 EEAGYYVVTGLPKT
-5220 DPVLFDNKDKEDQS
+5220 DVPYDNDDAKNQTYE
-5234 FTVTLRHQVT
+5234 VTLRHSVT
-5244 NETEPLT
+5244 PQSEDLT
-5251 ATSTVTYEGANPA
+5251 ATSTVTYEGANPEPKSNKA
-5264 PATNV
+5264 
-5269 VTVTVNHTYQMDKV
+5269 TVTITHTYQTDNV
-5283 TNTRIQATAKDAYV
+5283 TKQRIQAIAKDAYGA
-5297 TDYQPDTY
+5297 DYVADTY
-5305 TVATADAAKV
+5305 TVADVDKATV
-5315 TVNETTGALTYTT
+5315 TVDKTTGALTYTA
-5328 VKTPTVAGYTP
+5328 VETPAVAGYTP
-5339 DKTSVSNEAEA
+5339 DKTSVSNTAEA

-5362 PVSTKVVYTIDAV
+5362 PVATKVVYTIDAV

-5414 PGYSY
+5414 PGYSD

-5426 KTYESIDDFVYTA
+5426 KTYE
-5439 TETDSQDYTVTYTA
+5439 
-5453 LPVEV
+5453 
-5458 AVHYDTTELTAE
+5458 
-5470 QKTTVNVKDGKIT
+5470 
-5483 GVTDAKYATANGA
+5483 
-5496 TTVPAV
+5496 
-5502 PGYTFTVTD
+5502 
-5511 ATGNKVVSDSKD
+5511 
-5523 AYDLTNATG
+5523 
-5532 TFAVDGDGQPINNE
+5532 
-5546 FTVVYTPVD
+5546 
-5555 QTVTVNYNTTELNDT
+5555 
-5570 QKSQV
+5570 
-5575 KAPATATI
+5575 
-5583 TGKTDA
+5583 
-5589 LNETADGDTTV
+5589 
-5600 KAVPGYTFTVTNKAG
+5600 
-5615 DVLVKDAEKD
+5615 
-5625 FDLKKVPGQFAVDE
+5625 
-5639 SGELKNPSYT
+5639 
-5649 VVYTPELQ
+5649 
-5657 QQTVNVTFPASAG
+5657 
-5670 KPNVTGD
+5670 
-5677 VVKESVTGVDFTD
+5677 
-5690 TDLAAKYSVDGY
+5690 
-5702 TMYVDGVKTTTIA
+5702 
-5715 SEPTDTT
+5715 
-5722 ANGLSE
+5722 
-5728 TDGTPQNHKVTYV
+5728 
-5741 ANTDQK
+5741 
-5747 ATLTFK
+5747 
-5753 NDPKHRT
+5753 
-5760 TIVESEGTSDET
+5760 
-5772 INFGTTTADLTVPGY
+5772 
-5787 DYVITDA
+5787 
-5794 AGNKYTSIDDF
+5794 SIDDF

-5923 VAQSVAVDYDTA
+5923 VAQSVAVDYDTD

-6034 TDLNDTQK
+6034 TELNDTQK

-6161 LSTYNVDGYTM
+6161 LSSYNVDGYTM

-6243 GTTTAKLHVPGY
+6243 GTTTAKLHVQGY

-6261 VDGKTYEAIDDFVYT
+6261 VDGKTYESIDDFVYT

-6497 VDYNTSNLN
+6497 VNYDTSNLN

-6532 AGDTTVKAVPGYTFT
+6532 TGDTTVKAVPGYTFT

-6652 VEATDTT
+6652 AEATDTT

-6770 TTTLTKEQ
+6770 TTMLTKEQ
-6778 QATVNATDGEIS
+6778 QATVNATDSEIS

-6852 HFTVVYKPV
+6852 HFTVVYTPV

-6876 TQKAQVNVPAT
+6876 TQKTQVNVPAT

-6909 VPGYTFTV
+6909 IPGYTFTV
-6917 TDAAGHK
+6917 TDATGHK
-6924 MVEHSEANFDL
+6924 IVENSEANFDL

-6978 ANKTG
+6978 ANETG

-7070 TTGMSDTTI
+7070 TTGTSDTTI
-7079 SFGTKTVDLVVPGY
+7079 SFGTKTADLTVPGY

-7184 ATSIAPEATDTTPNG
+7184 ATSIASEATDTTPNG

-7282 TRDSQIFEIHLKH
+7282 TRDSQIFEIHLQH

-7373 SEIKINRQ
+7373 SEIKINGQ

-7574 RRNDG
+7574 RRDDG